1 MKRRREKQPPPY
13 LDGRVAGN
21 AVSMRRSMRTPAG
34 RFMQFFLCVMMLMAF
49 SVQKASAYDDW
60 DNKWISQW
68 YDPINA
74 TIVLD
79 IRVYQSWGGGSPG
92 GHCGFIGDNGYLT
105 VNVAGYG
112 IKINGP
118 SGTWNN
124 SDDLEKY
131 VKNDD
136 DETLNKDVSVEWLDS
151 RVVTS
156 NGKSA
161 YFLKI
166 TVPLTQDRIGTDQEV
181 EYKGKWWRKALAAE
195 DQKVN
200 FKEKVD
206 TRYGCTPTIIT
217 NAYYG
222 VKQNKPGYVIA
233 WKKDGKAGK
242 NSIDDKGDFILYSND
257 KPVDGIS
264 TISANLGSTGEF
276 FIPAE
281 SLNLDNP
288 SEYKIIQRYE
298 PTYNKNVTYETS
310 SSANKTRPA
319 YPQVKEIS
327 ADYNQ
332 VTRKIKVNWNL
343 SAAPTQNCIED
354 NMVLTIKST
363 NGATNAVKTTTQ
375 NIKYMAG
382 KTAYSYEFDVP
393 LGESL
398 NYEFSIK
405 RSHTGNY
412 AVWNNAFIKHTSLS
426 ASAKHCNVT
435 AGSVHAVLDEEA
447 KTATI
452 TWQTDG
458 DIWSSGTKAV
468 LTRLNVTNNTTD
480 NIELSKE
487 NFQSGKY
494 VDKMIMVCNEYSYR
508 LTVKPAE
515 AYGTLTPV
523 EAPESIMPTS
533 IGNLVAFTAGKGYY
547 SDRVE
552 LAWSSKGNFERFVIN
567 RKEHGA
573 PDTDYKQIAVT
584 EGNEAQNDYYYN
596 DVNAVPGVVYDYQI
610 KGQVM
615 CSGNLLESDEVLTD
629 VGFRTPTGDIYG
641 RVTFES
647 GQAVSGAKVSAE
659 PTDGSGVP
667 GKSYVFSG
675 ASNLTVDNDQLL
687 NDATQ
692 AATLQAWVRAAN
704 EGTIIEK
711 PGMYK
716 LAYKDKKI
724 EFSAGSQ
731 TLKTPKKLSEYV
743 SSDQFVHLS
752 AVASAT
758 HLYIY
763 VNGLAVAEAERTAQ
777 ITGNNNKVVM
787 GEGFEGAIDEVRLWN
802 KALSAD
808 TIASDYSR
816 YLVGNEDGLQAY
828 YTFDYSVDDAFYDIS
843 YKGTKYNMNH
853 GVATGVK
860 ISSKDIPTSAQLG
873 HSSYTSVDGSYQ
885 IRSLPYTGNGTTY
898 MIVPTLGIHQF
909 ASAKELRL
917 INSQA
922 QSHTVNFTDKSAFN
936 ISGKVMYKGG
946 NVPVEGVSFA
956 VDGVTVMDGKSNIV
970 KTDAHGQFT
979 ISVPVG
985 QHEVK
990 AVLANHT
997 FENGGKLTN
1006 SDGTDRNYQDDESG
1020 FELFDVTTVRYI
1032 GRIAGG
1038 TKQEALPVGHSLS
1051 KNNLADDVRIELTY
1065 QNEAYKMTTEARDTT
1080 LNHFKGAYVSKQ
1092 HKNRVAYDGNK
1103 ITIYPDAETGEFY
1116 ADLIPEKYK
1125 INVVV
1130 PGHDNIPGSG
1140 EDLNLSNE
1148 FVQQNEVN
1156 EYVDSVS
1163 TQGVFV
1169 NCSDTVYYN
1178 KKQQFIKRY
1187 TPSILVKEKV
1197 KGKLQDFFGKEE
1209 LNVATLDQ
1217 TKTIKVKTYN
1227 PDNAAQPYT
1236 LGVPV
1241 YEQGQYVTY
1250 HITTA
1255 EVYEYKDKDGRRK
1268 EGVKEDIVPT
1278 PEATLSFSRGDLAY
1292 GTQENITTDENG
1304 EAEWTFQVNNPEM
1317 TSAMRSAAMDMTYTE
1332 NSQSSSSTTINW
1344 KEGFDGKGNTKAIIV
1359 GAKTMGSDFVTNGPD
1374 KVLFVLRDPPGS
1386 NSYSYLEKGVTV
1398 TSTSSYEGS
1407 VANEGVLNSE
1417 AKINTELV
1425 TFVGAG
1431 AGVINKNDIK
1441 NEYSFGVS
1449 HSEMIGGT
1457 DTDTK
1462 TMTTTTRFETSSDP
1476 QYVGPDG
1483 DLFVG
1488 FSTNIGVG
1496 KTQNIAVVSREMYQ
1510 SAPDKY
1516 ELFGDVTPAANDY
1529 LLVKATGLGLS
1540 QKYGTMFTYPQVHI
1554 EKVLLPK
1561 LEEVRNS
1568 MLHQQ
1573 SEALDFQ
1580 AMANNTKKPVY
1591 VSKLGVDDANY
1602 GKSNNDKV
1610 FKGANANDP
1619 LDGPSYKIYA
1629 PAGQPLKEDTIM
1641 FLNQSIDN
1649 WKKQLRNNEEQK
1661 VKAELMQNHSFQGG
1675 ASYEYSEEYEVGR
1688 SETTR
1693 FSLLIGAQF
1702 STNFGWEL
1710 NGTGMILNIDEKF
1723 TTEHGGEF
1731 TNEETARH
1739 CKGYVLAEEGS
1750 DYISVDVC
1758 REAGYKDGDQYIN
1771 YKDMKDEEGQTF
1783 STFIFKTR
1791 GGATSCPFE
1800 GEYKTKYYEPGQHVI
1815 NEATVQM
1822 EVPEITVEKD
1832 FIENV
1837 PSGKSAYFTLYLRN
1851 NSESQDDNWYN
1862 LVIDDSSN
1870 PNGAQLLI
1878 DGAPIGNGRALLV
1891 PAGGTLTK
1899 TLEVRKGSVM
1909 NYDNL
1914 RLMLQSQC
1922 QCDPTDFQDEI
1933 YDDVTFSVHFTPSA
1947 TDVNL
1952 KKPTDNWTYNTKLP
1966 TAEVNGV
1973 QKHYMD
1979 VVIDGFDVNYDNF
1992 HRIMLQYKPS
2002 SGSDNDW
2009 TTLMSYYNNQAL
2021 YDQAVKNGMNAEM
2034 IKAADA
2040 GTIKYSWF
2048 MDDLQDQR
2056 YDLRTVGTSMINNAE
2071 VYNYSA
2077 VHSGIK
2083 DMYNPRLFGSAQP
2096 ANGVLTV
2103 NDEVKLTFNEP
2114 IADGLLT
2121 DNNFSV
2127 TGIRNGAQTDHSVS
2141 VRLDGKNDE
2150 LVSEFQR
2157 NWSGKNLTVE
2167 MWTLADKAQDAVLFS
2182 QGNANSAI
2190 ELATTSDNRLKVKVA
2205 DKTIVS
2211 DKAFDYEQGTW
2222 AHVALVYNNEGNV
2235 SAYYNYEQLI
2245 SAAEVGEYNG
2255 EGAYVFGASVDGSGH
2270 FAGKMHGARIWDKV
2284 LTPARLQTNS
2294 LTMLSGAESNLI
2306 AYYPMSEA
2314 KGDVLADK
2322 AHGANLEMRGAEW
2335 ANPEGRAAAFNG
2347 KDQYL
2352 KLSAGSSCVV
2362 DNTMDYTIETW
2373 FKADEAQQTAT
2384 IISNGRGDGEDMGGS
2399 LNLFALNLEEGRL
2412 VFHNNGVRVACDGS
2426 YADNDWHHVAVAVN
2440 RTSGRAQIYVDGKL
2454 NTYFEAA
2461 DLGGIAAAY
2470 IHLGA
2475 RVWTPADNLQQEK
2488 ADNFFKG
2495 EIDEVRVWNL
2505 YKSETLVEN
2514 GNSNRLDGA
2523 EKGLLAYYPFET
2535 YIEWQGVK
2543 ELQFSLK
2550 DQKQQ
2555 ADPTQKVPDAVV
2567 VGGDVETK
2575 TSAPVKAKGP
2585 ESKLLYDF
2593 VVNNDAL
2600 IINLKEPYER
2610 IEKTI
2615 VKFTVDG
2622 VRDKN
2627 GNEILSP
2634 ITWSAFI
2641 DRNQLKWSDNALTVV
2656 KKLNEEKTIRV
2667 KALNNGGSIEHFT
2680 VENLPS
2686 WLEAEPASGTI
2697 DPTASQ
2703 DIVLTIDPSLNIGTY
2718 DETLYLRGDNN
2729 VVEALQLTVKV
2740 EGEKPDWTVNA
2751 ADFKYNM
2758 SVFGKLYI
2766 NKVYSSDDEDM
2777 LAAFSGGKCVGV
2789 CNNRYYKQN
2798 DMYYAMLTVYSNDVS
2813 SDNLEFRI
2821 WDASTGQTYIAESE
2835 KPISFENNAVVG
2847 SPSQP
2852 VLFTAKD
2859 YRVQNISL
2867 NEGWTWI
2874 STNIASD
2881 KLSDLNK
2888 LLADGKWTSDDQVKN
2903 EQYGFA
2909 SWTKR
2914 NGWMGQLTAIDND
2927 QMYLVH
2933 SSQPQSLHISGPVVD
2948 PTSHKLTIRGAKAD
2962 GTARWNYIS
2971 YLPSDNFTLKEAL
2984 AGYDAKEGDIVKS
2997 QTQMAMYS
3005 GNLGWIGSLTYMENG
3020 KGYMLQRQSQ
3030 DDAQLQYPSKTSVG
3044 RKTKAAMAAAKSADG
3059 TNAYFPYSANMTAV
3073 VEVEGVELQQGD
3085 RLVSYVAGEL
3095 RGYAEAIALP
3105 DGRTVFMLTIGGDKP
3120 EGVDVTIERDGDV
3133 VAKAP
3138 SAVSYAANS
3147 NVGTLSEPMRISFLG
3162 TEGGLY
3168 IYPSPFYS
3176 QLKIRAT
3183 VDRDAY
3189 TDVYVSDMSG
3199 KRIVAWNDCNAGG
3212 NVDITWNAGNSV
3224 PAGVYIVSISVDGNV
3239 YSMKAIK
3246 K

>member
-21 AVSMRRSMRTPAG
+21 SVSMRRSMRTPAG
-34 RFMQFFLCVMMLMAF
+34 RFMQFFLCVVMLMAF
-49 SVQKASAYDDW
+49 SVQRASAQTNWKNEWNWVNFNPADG
-60 DNKWISQW
+60 
-68 YDPINA
+68 
-74 TIVLD
+74 TLD
-79 IRVYQSWGGGSPG
+79 LYIRIFQHWGGNNA
-92 GHCGFIGDNGYLT
+92 GHCGFCTSSGNLT
-105 VNVAGYG
+105 VDVAGYKLEIG
-112 IKINGP
+112 GEDNFTDDSKGYVKSKPELP
-118 SGTWNN
+118 SGCVSWPGKIKDDAYYVLVKIPLKQAHLN
-124 SDDLEKY
+124 S
-131 VKNDD
+131 
-136 DETLNKDVSVEWLDS
+136 SV
-151 RVVTS
+151 
-156 NGKSA
+156 
-161 YFLKI
+161 
-166 TVPLTQDRIGTDQEV
+166 TVNYR
-181 EYKGKWWRKALAAE
+181 GKWWREGIAGDNTVKDDKTISTAYTCAE
-195 DQKVN
+195 TK
-200 FKEKVD
+200 
-206 TRYGCTPTIIT
+206 IT
-217 NAYYG
+217 QGYYG
-222 VKQNKPGYVIA
+222 VQGNTPGYFLNIEKGNSSGNISVDNYGHYILCNSA
-233 WKKDGKAGK
+233 GTAIDGVAKINASNTAGTFFVPT
-242 NSIDDKGDFILYSND
+242 N
-257 KPVDGIS
+257 
-264 TISANLGSTGEF
+264 NLS
-276 FIPAE
+276 
-281 SLNLDNP
+281 LDNSLDYIVKQVFTPDFNKGVTFTTEGP
-288 SEYKIIQRYE
+288 SH
-298 PTYNKNVTYETS
+298 
-310 SSANKTRPA
+310 TRPA
-319 YPQVKEIS
+319 YPQVREIS
-327 ADYNQ
+327 ANYDQ

-343 SAAPTQNCIED
+343 SAAPTQNYIQDQME
-354 NMVLTIKST
+354 LTIKST
-363 NGATNAVKTTTQ
+363 EVGTSTEKTTTQ
-375 NIKYMAG
+375 NISYLAG
-382 KTAYSYEFDVP
+382 RTAYSYEFDVP
-393 LGESL
+393 LGKSY
-398 NYEFSIK
+398 NYEFTI
-405 RSHTGNY
+405 RRLHTKNY
-412 AVWNNAFIKHTSLS
+412 AAWNNMYSKRTSLS
-426 ASAKHCNVT
+426 ASAKHNNVT

-468 LTRLNVTNNTTD
+468 LTRINVTTNTTD
-480 NIELSKE
+480 DIELSKE
-487 NFQSGKY
+487 EFLSGRY
-494 VDKMIMVCNEYSYR
+494 VDDMIMVCNEYRYR

-515 AYGTLTPV
+515 AYGTLPTV
-523 EAPESIMPTS
+523 AAPESIMPTS
-533 IGNLVAFTAGKGYY
+533 IGNLVTFTAGKGYY

-596 DVNAVPGVVYDYQI
+596 DVNAVPGIVYDYRI

-629 VGFRTPTGDIYG
+629 VDFRTPTGDIYG

-659 PTDGSGVP
+659 ATEGSGVP
-667 GKSYVFSG
+667 GKSYVFTG
-675 ASNLTVDNDQLL
+675 ASKLTVDNDSLL
-687 NDATQ
+687 KDATQ
-692 AATLQAWVRAAN
+692 AATLQAWVRPVK

-711 PGMYK
+711 SGMYK
-716 LAYKDKKI
+716 LAYNDKKI
-724 EFSAGSQ
+724 EFTAGSQ

-758 HLYIY
+758 HLIIYIY
-763 VNGLAVAEAERTAQ
+763 GEAVAEAERTAQ

-808 TIASDYSR
+808 TIASDYNR

-853 GVATGVK
+853 GVATNVTT
-860 ISSKDIPTSAQLG
+860 SSKDIPTSAQLG
-873 HSSYTSVDGSYQ
+873 YSSYTATDGSYQ

-922 QSHTVNFTDKSAFN
+922 QSHTVNFTDKSSFN

-1006 SDGTDRNYQDDESG
+1006 SDGTDRNYQDDDNG
-1020 FELFDVTTVRYI
+1020 FEIFDVTTVRYI
-1032 GRIAGG
+1032 GRVAGG

-1065 QNEAYKMTTEARDTT
+1065 QNDAYQMTATKHEET
-1080 LNHFKGAYVSKQ
+1080 LNHFKGIYAKKQ
-1092 HKNRVAYDGNK
+1092 YDNRVVYEGNK
-1103 ITIYPDAETGEFY
+1103 ITIYPNAETGEFF

-1148 FVQQNEVN
+1148 FAKQSEVN
-1156 EYVDSVS
+1156 AYVDSIS
-1163 TQGVFV
+1163 TQGKFV

-1187 TPSILVKEKV
+1187 TPSIIVKEKV

-1209 LNVATLDQ
+1209 LTVATLDQ

-1268 EGVKEDIVPT
+1268 DGVKEDIVPT
-1278 PEATLSFSRGDLAY
+1278 PEAKLSFSRGDIAY
-1292 GTQENITTDENG
+1292 GTQEDITTDKKG

-1317 TSAMRSAAMDMTYTE
+1317 TSALRSAAMDMTYSE
-1332 NSQSSSSTTINW
+1332 NSQSTSSTTINW
-1344 KEGFDGKGNTKAIIV
+1344 KEGFDGKGNTKAVVV
-1359 GAKTMGSDFVTNGPD
+1359 GAKIMGSDFVTNGPD

-1386 NSYSYLEKGVTV
+1386 NSYAYLEKGVTV
-1398 TSTSSYEGS
+1398 TSTSSYEGN
-1407 VANEGVLNSE
+1407 VTNEGVLNNE
-1417 AKINTELV
+1417 AKIGLELM
-1425 TFVGAG
+1425 TFAGFGAG
-1431 AGVINKNDIK
+1431 KVTNNEIK
-1441 NEYSFGVS
+1441 DEYSFGVS
-1449 HSEMIGGT
+1449 HSETIGGT

-1476 QYVGPDG
+1476 QYVGADG

-1510 SAPDKY
+1510 SAPNKY

-1540 QKYGTMFTYPQVHI
+1540 QKYGTMFIYPQVHI

-1580 AMANNTKKPVY
+1580 AMADNTKLPVY
-1591 VSKLGVDDANY
+1591 VSKLATDDPNY

-1610 FKGANANDP
+1610 FGGANADNP
-1619 LDGPSYKIYA
+1619 CDGPSYKIYA
-1629 PAGQPLKEDTIM
+1629 PKGVVMKEDTIM
-1641 FLNQSIDN
+1641 YLNQSIEN
-1649 WKKQLRNNEEQK
+1649 WKTQLRNNEEQK

-1693 FSLLIGAQF
+1693 FSLLVGAQY
-1702 STNFGWEL
+1702 STNIGWAL
-1710 NGTGMILNIDEKF
+1710 DGTGFVLNIDEKV

-1731 TNEETARH
+1731 SNEETARH
-1739 CKGYVLAEEGS
+1739 SKGYVLAEEGS

-1758 REAGYKDGDQYIN
+1758 REAGYKNGDQYIK
-1771 YKDMKDEEGQTF
+1771 YKDMKNEEGQTF

-1791 GGATSCPFE
+1791 GGATSCPYE

-1815 NEATVQM
+1815 NEATVQV

-1862 LVIDDSSN
+1862 LVIDDNSN

-2009 TTLMSYYNNQAL
+2009 TTLMSYYNDQAL
-2021 YDQAVKNGMNAEM
+2021 YDQAVMNGMNAEM

-2056 YDLRTVGTSMINNAE
+2056 YDLRTVGTSMINNEE

-2255 EGAYVFGASVDGSGH
+2255 EGAYVFGASVDGDGH
-2270 FAGKMHGARIWDKV
+2270 FAGKMHGAH
-2284 LTPARLQTNS
+2284 LGQ
-2294 LTMLSGAESNLI
+2294 GAHAGTS
-2306 AYYPMSEA
+2306 A
-2314 KGDVLADK
+2314 DQLADYALRRRK
-2322 AHGANLEMRGAEW
+2322 QSHRL
-2335 ANPEGRAAAFNG
+2335 
-2347 KDQYL
+2347 
-2352 KLSAGSSCVV
+2352 LS
-2362 DNTMDYTIETW
+2362 D
-2373 FKADEAQQTAT
+2373 
-2384 IISNGRGDGEDMGGS
+2384 
-2399 LNLFALNLEEGRL
+2399 
-2412 VFHNNGVRVACDGS
+2412 
-2426 YADNDWHHVAVAVN
+2426 
-2440 RTSGRAQIYVDGKL
+2440 
-2454 NTYFEAA
+2454 
-2461 DLGGIAAAY
+2461 
-2470 IHLGA
+2470 
-2475 RVWTPADNLQQEK
+2475 
-2488 ADNFFKG
+2488 
-2495 EIDEVRVWNL
+2495 
-2505 YKSETLVEN
+2505 
-2514 GNSNRLDGA
+2514 
-2523 EKGLLAYYPFET
+2523 
-2535 YIEWQGVK
+2535 
-2543 ELQFSLK
+2543 
-2550 DQKQQ
+2550 
-2555 ADPTQKVPDAVV
+2555 
-2567 VGGDVETK
+2567 VGG
-2575 TSAPVKAKGP
+2575 
-2585 ESKLLYDF
+2585 
-2593 VVNNDAL
+2593 
-2600 IINLKEPYER
+2600 
-2610 IEKTI
+2610 
-2615 VKFTVDG
+2615 
-2622 VRDKN
+2622 
-2627 GNEILSP
+2627 
-2634 ITWSAFI
+2634 
-2641 DRNQLKWSDNALTVV
+2641 
-2656 KKLNEEKTIRV
+2656 
-2667 KALNNGGSIEHFT
+2667 
-2680 VENLPS
+2680 
-2686 WLEAEPASGTI
+2686 
-2697 DPTASQ
+2697 
-2703 DIVLTIDPSLNIGTY
+2703 
-2718 DETLYLRGDNN
+2718 
-2729 VVEALQLTVKV
+2729 
-2740 EGEKPDWTVNA
+2740 
-2751 ADFKYNM
+2751 
-2758 SVFGKLYI
+2758 
-2766 NKVYSSDDEDM
+2766 
-2777 LAAFSGGKCVGV
+2777 
-2789 CNNRYYKQN
+2789 
-2798 DMYYAMLTVYSNDVS
+2798 
-2813 SDNLEFRI
+2813 
-2821 WDASTGQTYIAESE
+2821 
-2835 KPISFENNAVVG
+2835 
-2847 SPSQP
+2847 
-2852 VLFTAKD
+2852 
-2859 YRVQNISL
+2859 
-2867 NEGWTWI
+2867 
-2874 STNIASD
+2874 
-2881 KLSDLNK
+2881 
-2888 LLADGKWTSDDQVKN
+2888 
-2903 EQYGFA
+2903 
-2909 SWTKR
+2909 
-2914 NGWMGQLTAIDND
+2914 
-2927 QMYLVH
+2927 
-2933 SSQPQSLHISGPVVD
+2933 
-2948 PTSHKLTIRGAKAD
+2948 
-2962 GTARWNYIS
+2962 
-2971 YLPSDNFTLKEAL
+2971 
-2984 AGYDAKEGDIVKS
+2984 
-2997 QTQMAMYS
+2997 
-3005 GNLGWIGSLTYMENG
+3005 
-3020 KGYMLQRQSQ
+3020 
-3030 DDAQLQYPSKTSVG
+3030 
-3044 RKTKAAMAAAKSADG
+3044 
-3059 TNAYFPYSANMTAV
+3059 
-3073 VEVEGVELQQGD
+3073 
-3085 RLVSYVAGEL
+3085 
-3095 RGYAEAIALP
+3095 
-3105 DGRTVFMLTIGGDKP
+3105 
-3120 EGVDVTIERDGDV
+3120 
-3133 VAKAP
+3133 
-3138 SAVSYAANS
+3138 
-3147 NVGTLSEPMRISFLG
+3147 
-3162 TEGGLY
+3162 
-3168 IYPSPFYS
+3168 
-3176 QLKIRAT
+3176 
-3183 VDRDAY
+3183 
-3189 TDVYVSDMSG
+3189 
-3199 KRIVAWNDCNAGG
+3199 
-3212 NVDITWNAGNSV
+3212 
-3224 PAGVYIVSISVDGNV
+3224 
-3239 YSMKAIK
+3239 
-3246 K
+3246 

>member
-1 MKRRREKQPPPY
+1 MKRRRLQQPPPY
-13 LDGRVAGN
+13 LDRRVAGN
-21 AVSMRRSMRTPAG
+21 SVSTRRSMRTSAG
-34 RFMQFFLCVMMLMAF
+34 RFMQFFLCVVMLMAF
-49 SVQKASAYDDW
+49 SVQKASADDW
-60 DNKWISQW
+60 NNAWIKQRFN
-68 YDPINA
+68 PVNA
-74 TIVLD
+74 TLELD
-79 IRVYQSWGGGSPG
+79 IRVYQDWGGSGD
-92 GHCGFIGDNGYLT
+92 GHCGFCRGDGYLT
-105 VNVAGYG
+105 VNVAGKEIKLRGPEDKWTSLEVGGDQVTG
-112 IKINGP
+112 I
-118 SGTWNN
+118 
-124 SDDLEKY
+124 DYKY
-131 VKNDD
+131 VQ
-136 DETLNKDVSVEWLDS
+136 WL
-151 RVVTS
+151 
-156 NGKSA
+156 GKSTDPTNDKKA
-161 YFLKI
+161 YYLRLIIPLKQVNSSESV
-166 TVPLTQDRIGTDQEV
+166 TYT
-181 EYKGKWWRKALAAE
+181 GKWWRRGRS
-195 DQKVN
+195 DNNVTHTVN
-200 FKEKVD
+200 IK
-206 TRYGCTPTIIT
+206 TNYGCTKTVIT
-217 NAYYG
+217 GGRYY
-222 VKQNKPGYVIA
+222 VLNRTPGYIIFF
-233 WKKDGKAGK
+233 KKDGKASDY
-242 NSIDDKGDFILYSND
+242 SIDSYGSFVLCNSAGEEISGIGSVSASNTSGSFFVPTDKMS
-257 KPVDGIS
+257 
-264 TISANLGSTGEF
+264 
-276 FIPAE
+276 
-281 SLNLDNP
+281 LDNFSDYKVKQKYTP
-288 SEYKIIQRYE
+288 S
-298 PTYNKNVTYETS
+298 YNKQVTYSTLS
-310 SSANKTRPA
+310 DSHTRPA

-332 VTRKIKVNWNL
+332 VTRKAKVNWNL

-363 NGATNAVKTTTQ
+363 DKATNAVETTTQ
-375 NIKYMAG
+375 NIQYMAG

-393 LGESL
+393 LGKSL

-405 RSHTGNY
+405 RSHTGNSD
-412 AVWNNAFIKHTSLS
+412 VWNNAFSKHTSLS
-426 ASAKHCNVT
+426 ASAKHSNVT

-452 TWQTDG
+452 TWQTEG

-468 LTRLNVTNNTTD
+468 ITRINVTTNTTD

-487 NFQSGKY
+487 EFLSGKY
-494 VDKMIMVCNEYSYR
+494 VDDMIMVCNEYRYR
-508 LTVKPAE
+508 LTVKPTE
-515 AYGTLTPV
+515 AYGTLPTV
-523 EAPESIMPTS
+523 AAPESIMPTS

-573 PDTDYKQIAVT
+573 PDADYKQIAVT

-596 DVNAVPGVVYDYQI
+596 DVNAIPGIVYDYRI
-610 KGQVM
+610 RGQVM
-615 CSGNLLESDEVLTD
+615 CSGKLIESDEKLTD

-659 PTDGSGVP
+659 PTEGSGVP
-667 GKSYVFSG
+667 GKSYVFTG

-692 AATLQAWVRAAN
+692 AVTLQAWVRAAK

-716 LAYKDKKI
+716 LAYNGKKI
-724 EFSAGSQ
+724 EFTAGTQ
-731 TLKTPKKLSEYV
+731 TLKTPKKLSDYA
-743 SSDQFVHLS
+743 SSAQFVHLS
-752 AVASAT
+752 AVANDT

-802 KALSAD
+802 KALNAD
-808 TIASDYSR
+808 TIASDYNR

-853 GVATGVK
+853 GVATNVTT
-860 ISSKDIPTSAQLG
+860 SSKDIPTSAQLG
-873 HSSYTSVDGSYQ
+873 YSSYTATDGSYQ

-922 QSHTVNFTDKSAFN
+922 QSHTVNFTDKSSFK

-1006 SDGTDRNYQDDESG
+1006 SDGTDRNYQDDDNG
-1020 FELFDVTTVRYI
+1020 FEIFDVTTVRYI
-1032 GRIAGG
+1032 GRVAGG
-1038 TKQEALPVGHSLS
+1038 TKQEAFPVGHSLS

-1065 QNEAYKMTTEARDTT
+1065 QNDAYQMTATKHEET
-1080 LNHFKGAYVSKQ
+1080 LNHFKGVYAKKQ
-1092 HKNRVAYDGNK
+1092 YDNRVVYEGNK
-1103 ITIYPDAETGEFY
+1103 ITIYPNAETGEFF

-1148 FVQQNEVN
+1148 FAKQSEVN
-1156 EYVDSVS
+1156 AYVDSIS
-1163 TQGVFV
+1163 TQGKFV

-1187 TPSILVKEKV
+1187 TPSIIVKEKV

-1209 LNVATLDQ
+1209 LSIATLDQ

-1268 EGVKEDIVPT
+1268 DGVTEDIVPT
-1278 PEATLSFSRGDLAY
+1278 PEAKLSFSRGDIAY
-1292 GTQENITTDENG
+1292 GTQEDITTDEKG

-1317 TSAMRSAAMDMTYTE
+1317 TSALRSAAMDMTYSE
-1332 NSQSSSSTTINW
+1332 NSESTSSTTINW
-1344 KEGFDGKGNTKAIIV
+1344 KGGFDGKGNTKAIVI
-1359 GAKTMGSDFVTNGPD
+1359 GAKTLGSDFVTNGPD

-1386 NSYSYLEKGVTV
+1386 NSYAYLEKGVTV
-1398 TSTSSYEGS
+1398 TSTSTYEGN
-1407 VANEGVLNSE
+1407 VTNEGVLNNE
-1417 AKINTELV
+1417 AK
-1425 TFVGAG
+1425 VGAKVITFTGLG
-1431 AGVINKNDIK
+1431 AGVVNENDVK
-1441 NEYSFGVS
+1441 NEFSFGAS
-1449 HSEMIGGT
+1449 HSETIGGT
-1457 DTDTK
+1457 DSDTK

-1476 QYVGPDG
+1476 QYVGSDG

-1488 FSTNIGVG
+1488 YSTNIGVG
-1496 KTQNIAVVSREMYQ
+1496 KTENIAVTTREMYLANP
-1510 SAPDKY
+1510 SEY
-1516 ELFGDVTPAANDY
+1516 ELFGSVTPESNEY
-1529 LLVKATGLGLS
+1529 LLVKTTGLGLS

-1554 EKVLLPK
+1554 EQVLLPK
-1561 LEEVRNS
+1561 LEDVRNKL
-1568 MLHQQ
+1568 LHQQ
-1573 SEALDFQ
+1573 AEGVDFQ

-1591 VSKLGVDDANY
+1591 VSKLAVDDPNF

-1610 FKGANANDP
+1610 FKGANANTP
-1619 LDGPSYKIYA
+1619 TDGPSYKIYA

-1649 WKKQLRNNEEQK
+1649 WKMQLRNNEEQK

-1688 SETTR
+1688 SETQR
-1693 FSLLIGAQF
+1693 FSILIGAQF
-1702 STNFGWEL
+1702 TNNFGWTL
-1710 NGTGMILNIDEKF
+1710 NGTGMVLTVDESF

-1731 TNEETARH
+1731 STEETARH

-1750 DYISVDVC
+1750 DYLSVDVC
-1758 REAGYKDGDQYIN
+1758 REAGYKDGDQYIK
-1771 YKDMKDEEGQTF
+1771 YKDMKNEEGGTF

-1791 GGATSCPFE
+1791 GGATSCPYE
-1800 GEYKTKYYEPGQHVI
+1800 GEYKTRYYEPGQHVI
-1815 NEATVQM
+1815 DEATVQM

-1870 PNGAQLLI
+1870 PNGAQLLM

-1922 QCDPTDFQDEI
+1922 QCDPTDFQGDI

-1947 TDVNL
+1947 TDVKL

-2009 TTLMSYYNNQAL
+2009 TTLMSYYDDETL

-2040 GTIKYSWF
+2040 GTIKYRWF
-2048 MDDLQDQR
+2048 MDDQQDQR
-2056 YDLRTVGTSMINNAE
+2056 YDLRTVGTSMINNEE

-2077 VHSGIK
+2077 VHTGIK

-2103 NDEVKLTFNEP
+2103 NDEVMLRFNEP

-2141 VRLDGKNDE
+2141 VRLDGKNDV

-2157 NWSGKNLTVE
+2157 NWSGKNLTIE

-2205 DKTIVS
+2205 EKTIVS

-2306 AYYPMSEA
+2306 AYYPMAEA
-2314 KGDVLADK
+2314 KGSVLADK
-2322 AHGANLEMRGAEW
+2322 AHGANLEMRGGEW

-2347 KDQYL
+2347 KDQYV
-2352 KLSAGSSCVV
+2352 KLSSGSSCVV
-2362 DNTMDYTIETW
+2362 DNSMDYTIETW

-2384 IISNGRGDGEDMGGS
+2384 IISNGRGDGEEMGGS

-2426 YADNDWHHVAVAVN
+2426 FADNDWHHVAVAVN
-2440 RTSGRAQIYVDGKL
+2440 RTSGRGQIYVDGKL

-2475 RVWTPADNLQQEK
+2475 RVWTPADNLQQER

-2535 YIEWQGVK
+2535 YTEWQGVK
-2543 ELQFSLK
+2543 ELQFSLM

-2555 ADPTQKVPDAVV
+2555 ADPTQKVPDAVA

-2575 TSAPVKAKGP
+2575 ASAPVKAKGP

-2634 ITWSAFI
+2634 ITWSAYI
-2641 DRNQLKWSDNALTVV
+2641 DRNQLKWSDRALTVV
-2656 KKLNEEKTIRV
+2656 KKLNEEKTLKV
-2667 KALNNGGSIEHFT
+2667 KALNKGGSIEHFT

-2697 DPTASQ
+2697 DPTSSE
-2703 DIVLTIDPSLNIGTY
+2703 DILLTIDPSLNIGTY

-2740 EGEKPDWTVNA
+2740 EGEKPEWTVNA

-2798 DMYYAMLTVYSNDVS
+2798 DMYYAMLTVYSNDVNG
-2813 SDNLEFRI
+2813 SDLEFRI
-2821 WDASTGQTYIAESE
+2821 WDASTGQTYIAQSE

-2859 YRVQNISL
+2859 YRVQNITL

-2888 LLADGKWTSDDQVKN
+2888 LLADGKWTSDDQVKS

-2914 NGWMGQLTAIDND
+2914 NGWVGQLTEIDND

-2933 SSQPQSLHISGPVVD
+2933 SSAPQNLHISGPAVD
-2948 PTSHKLTIRGAKAD
+2948 PTSHKLTIRGAKED
-2962 GTARWNYIS
+2962 GTPRWNYIS

-3044 RKTKAAMAAAKSADG
+3044 RKAKAAMAAAKNADG

-3073 VEVEGVELQQGD
+3073 VEVEGVSLQQGD
-3085 RLVSYVAGEL
+3085 HLVSYVGGEP
-3095 RGYAEAIALP
+3095 RGYAEGITLP
-3105 DGRTVFMLTIGGDKP
+3105 DGRTIFMLAVGGDKP
-3120 EGVDVTIERDGDV
+3120 EAVDVTIERGGNII
-3133 VAKAP
+3133 AKAP
-3138 SAVSYAANS
+3138 SVISYAANS
-3147 NVGTLSEPMRISFLG
+3147 NVGTINEPMHISFLG

-3168 IYPSPFYS
+3168 VYPSPFHS
-3176 QLKIRAT
+3176 QLKIRAM

-3189 TDVYVSDMSG
+3189 ADVYVTDMSG
-3199 KRIVAWNDCNAGG
+3199 KRVVAWNDCNAGG
-3212 NVDITWNAGNSV
+3212 NVDITWNAGNTV
-3224 PAGVYIVSISVDGNV
+3224 PSGVYIVSIAVDGNV

>member
-1 MKRRREKQPPPY
+1 MKRRRLQQPPPY
-13 LDGRVAGN
+13 LDRRFAGN
-21 AVSMRRSMRTPAG
+21 SVSTRRSMRTSAG
-34 RFMQFFLCVMMLMAF
+34 RFMQFFLCVVMLMAF
-49 SVQKASAYDDW
+49 SVQKASAGDDW
-60 DNKWISQW
+60 KNEWNWEVFNPADG
-68 YDPINA
+68 
-74 TIVLD
+74 TLD
-79 IRVYQSWGGGSPG
+79 LYIRIFQYWGGSNA
-92 GHCGFIGDNGYLT
+92 GHCGFCTKKGNLEVD
-105 VNVAGYG
+105 VAGY
-112 IKINGP
+112 K
-118 SGTWNN
+118 
-124 SDDLEKY
+124 LEIDGEDPFTDGSKGY
-131 VKNDD
+131 VKSDPELPDGCVKWLGKYSGNAYYVRVKIPLKQAD
-136 DETLNKDVSVEWLDS
+136 LNSN
-151 RVVTS
+151 VTVNYS
-156 NGKSA
+156 
-161 YFLKI
+161 
-166 TVPLTQDRIGTDQEV
+166 
-181 EYKGKWWRKALAAE
+181 GKWWRE
-195 DQKVN
+195 GTSSEQKVSYP
-200 FKEKVD
+200 K
-206 TRYGCTPTIIT
+206 IIST
-217 NAYYG
+217 AYTCAKTKITKGYYG
-222 VKQNKPGYVIA
+222 VQDATPGYFLDIEKGNSSGNNSVDNYGHYILCNSA
-233 WKKDGKAGK
+233 GTAIDGVAKINASNTAGTFFVPT
-242 NSIDDKGDFILYSND
+242 N
-257 KPVDGIS
+257 
-264 TISANLGSTGEF
+264 NLS
-276 FIPAE
+276 
-281 SLNLDNP
+281 LDNSLDYIVKQVFTPNFNNEVTFTTDGP
-288 SEYKIIQRYE
+288 SH
-298 PTYNKNVTYETS
+298 
-310 SSANKTRPA
+310 TRPA

-327 ADYNQ
+327 ANYDQ

-343 SAAPTQNCIED
+343 SAAPTQNYIQDQME
-354 NMVLTIKST
+354 LTIKST
-363 NGATNAVKTTTQ
+363 EVGTSTEKTTTK
-375 NIKYMAG
+375 NISYLAG
-382 KTAYSYEFDVP
+382 RTAYNYEFDVP
-393 LGESL
+393 LGKSY
-398 NYEFSIK
+398 NYEFTI
-405 RSHTGNY
+405 RRLHTKNY
-412 AVWNNAFIKHTSLS
+412 AAWNNMYSKSTSLS
-426 ASAKHCNVT
+426 ASAKHSNVT

-452 TWQTDG
+452 TWQTNG

-468 LTRLNVTNNTTD
+468 LTRLNVTTNTTD

-487 NFQSGKY
+487 DFLSGKY
-494 VDKMIMVCNEYSYR
+494 VDDMIMVCNEYRYR

-523 EAPESIMPTS
+523 AAPESIMPTS

-584 EGNEAQNDYYYN
+584 EGNEAQNDYYYS

-659 PTDGSGVP
+659 PTEGSGVP
-667 GKSYVFSG
+667 GKSYVFTG

-692 AATLQAWVRAAN
+692 TVTLQAWVRAAK

-716 LAYKDKKI
+716 LAYNNKKI
-724 EFSAGSQ
+724 EFTAGTQ

-752 AVASAT
+752 AVANAT
-758 HLYIY
+758 HLIIYI
-763 VNGLAVAEAERTAQ
+763 NGEAVAEAERTAQ
-777 ITGNNNKVVM
+777 ITGNNNNVVM

-802 KALSAD
+802 KALNAD
-808 TIASDYSR
+808 TIASDYNR

-853 GVATGVK
+853 GVATNVTT
-860 ISSKDIPTSAQLG
+860 SSKDIPTSAQLG
-873 HSSYTSVDGSYQ
+873 YSSYTAKDGSYQ

-922 QSHTVNFTDKSAFN
+922 QSHTVNFTDKSSFN

-1006 SDGTDRNYQDDESG
+1006 SDGTDRNYQDDDNG
-1020 FELFDVTTVRYI
+1020 FEIFDVTTVRYI
-1032 GRIAGG
+1032 GRVAGG
-1038 TKQEALPVGHSLS
+1038 TKQEAFPVGHSLS

-1065 QNEAYKMTTEARDTT
+1065 QNDAYQMTATKHEET
-1080 LNHFKGAYVSKQ
+1080 LNHFKGVYAKKQ
-1092 HKNRVAYDGNK
+1092 YDNRVVYEGNK
-1103 ITIYPDAETGEFY
+1103 ITIYPNAETGEFF

-1148 FVQQNEVN
+1148 FAKQSEVN
-1156 EYVDSVS
+1156 AYVDSIS
-1163 TQGVFV
+1163 TQGKFV

-1187 TPSILVKEKV
+1187 TPSIIVKEKV
-1197 KGKLQDFFGKEE
+1197 KGKLQDFFGKKE
-1209 LNVATLDQ
+1209 LGISTLDQ

-1268 EGVKEDIVPT
+1268 DGVKEDIVPT
-1278 PEATLSFSRGDLAY
+1278 PEAKLSFSRGDIAY
-1292 GTQENITTDENG
+1292 GTQEDITTDEKG

-1317 TSAMRSAAMDMTYTE
+1317 TSALRSAAMDMTYSE
-1332 NSQSSSSTTINW
+1332 NSESTSSTTINW
-1344 KEGFDGKGNTKAIIV
+1344 KGGFDGKGNTKAIVI
-1359 GAKTMGSDFVTNGPD
+1359 GAKTLGSDFVTNGPD

-1386 NSYSYLEKGVTV
+1386 NSYAYLEKGVTV
-1398 TSTSSYEGS
+1398 TSTSTYEGN
-1407 VANEGVLNSE
+1407 VTNEGVLNNE
-1417 AKINTELV
+1417 AK
-1425 TFVGAG
+1425 VGAKVITFTGLG
-1431 AGVINKNDIK
+1431 AGVVNENDVK
-1441 NEYSFGVS
+1441 NEFSFGAS
-1449 HSEMIGGT
+1449 HSETIGGT
-1457 DTDTK
+1457 DSDTK

-1476 QYVGPDG
+1476 QYVGSDG

-1488 FSTNIGVG
+1488 YSTNIGVG
-1496 KTQNIAVVSREMYQ
+1496 KTENIAVTTREMYLANP
-1510 SAPDKY
+1510 SEY
-1516 ELFGDVTPAANDY
+1516 ELFGSVTPESNEY
-1529 LLVKATGLGLS
+1529 LLVKTTGLGLS

-1554 EKVLLPK
+1554 EQVLLPK
-1561 LEEVRNS
+1561 LEDVRNKL
-1568 MLHQQ
+1568 LHQQ
-1573 SEALDFQ
+1573 AEGVDFQ

-1591 VSKLGVDDANY
+1591 VSKLAIDDPNF

-1610 FKGANANDP
+1610 FKGANANTP
-1619 LDGPSYKIYA
+1619 TDGPSYKIYA

-1649 WKKQLRNNEEQK
+1649 WKMQLRNNEEQK

-1688 SETTR
+1688 SETQR
-1693 FSLLIGAQF
+1693 FSILIGAQF
-1702 STNFGWEL
+1702 TNNFGWTL
-1710 NGTGMILNIDEKF
+1710 NGTGMVLTVDENF

-1731 TNEETARH
+1731 STEETARH

-1750 DYISVDVC
+1750 DYLSVDVC
-1758 REAGYKDGDQYIN
+1758 REAGYKDGDQYIK
-1771 YKDMKDEEGQTF
+1771 YKDMKNEEEQTF

-1791 GGATSCPFE
+1791 GGATSCPYE

-1832 FIENV
+1832 FVENV

-1922 QCDPTDFQDEI
+1922 QCDPTDFQGDI

-1947 TDVNL
+1947 TDVSL

-1966 TAEVNGV
+1966 TTEVNGV

-2009 TTLMSYYNNQAL
+2009 TTLMSYYNDQTL

-2040 GTIKYSWF
+2040 GCIKYRWF
-2048 MDDLQDQR
+2048 MDDQQDQR
-2056 YDLRTVGTSMINNAE
+2056 YDLRTVGTSMINNEE

-2103 NDEVKLTFNEP
+2103 NDEVMLTFNEP

-2157 NWSGKNLTVE
+2157 NWSGKNLTIE

-2182 QGNANSAI
+2182 QGNANSSI

-2284 LTPARLQTNS
+2284 MTPARLQTNS

-2314 KGDVLADK
+2314 KGCVLADK
-2322 AHGANLEMRGAEW
+2322 AHGANLEMRGGEW

-2352 KLSAGSSCVV
+2352 KLSSGSSCVV
-2362 DNTMDYTIETW
+2362 DSSMDYTIETW

-2384 IISNGRGDGEDMGGS
+2384 IISNGRGDGEEMGGS

-2426 YADNDWHHVAVAVN
+2426 FADNDWHHVAVAVN
-2440 RTSGRAQIYVDGKL
+2440 RTSGRGQIYVDGKL

-2514 GNSNRLDGA
+2514 GNSNRLDGT

-2543 ELQFSLK
+2543 ELQFSLM

-2555 ADPTQKVPDAVV
+2555 ADPTQKVPDAVA

-2575 TSAPVKAKGP
+2575 ASAPVKAKGP

-2634 ITWSAFI
+2634 ITWSAYI

-2656 KKLNEEKTIRV
+2656 KKLNEEKTLKV
-2667 KALNNGGSIEHFT
+2667 KALNKGGSIEHFT

-2697 DPTASQ
+2697 DPTSSE

-2740 EGEKPDWTVNA
+2740 EGEKPEWTVNP

-2798 DMYYAMLTVYSNDVS
+2798 DMYYAMLTVYSNDVNG
-2813 SDNLEFRI
+2813 SDLEFRI
-2821 WDASTGQTYIAESE
+2821 WDASTGQTYIAQSE

-2859 YRVQNISL
+2859 YRVQNITL

-2888 LLADGKWTSDDQVKN
+2888 LLADGKWTSDDQVKS

-2914 NGWMGQLTAIDND
+2914 NGWVGQLTAIDND

-2933 SSQPQSLHISGPVVD
+2933 SSAPQNLHISGPAVD
-2948 PTSHKLTIRGAKAD
+2948 PTSHKLTIRGAKED
-2962 GTARWNYIS
+2962 GTPRWNYIS

-3044 RKTKAAMAAAKSADG
+3044 RKAKAAMAAAKNADG

-3073 VEVEGVELQQGD
+3073 VEVEGVSLQQGD
-3085 RLVSYVAGEL
+3085 RLVSYVAGEP
-3095 RGYAEAIALP
+3095 RGYAEGITLP
-3105 DGRTVFMLTIGGDKP
+3105 DGRTIFMLAIGGDKP
-3120 EGVDVTIERDGDV
+3120 EAVDVTVERDGDV

-3138 SAVSYAANS
+3138 SVISYAANS
-3147 NVGTLSEPMRISFLG
+3147 NVGTINEPMHISFLG

-3168 IYPSPFYS
+3168 VYPSPFYS
-3176 QLKIRAT
+3176 QLKIRAM

-3189 TDVYVSDMSG
+3189 TDVYVTDMSG
-3199 KRIVAWNDCNAGG
+3199 KRVVAWNDCNAGG
-3212 NVDITWNAGNSV
+3212 NVDITWNAGNTV
-3224 PAGVYIVSISVDGNV
+3224 PAGVYIVSITVDGNV

>member
-1 MKRRREKQPPPY
+1 MKRRRLQQPPPY
-13 LDGRVAGN
+13 LDRRFAGN
-21 AVSMRRSMRTPAG
+21 SVSTRRSMRTSAG
-34 RFMQFFLCVMMLMAF
+34 RFMQFFLCVVMLMAF
-49 SVQKASAYDDW
+49 SVQKASADDW
-60 DNKWISQW
+60 NNAWIKQRFN
-68 YDPINA
+68 PVNA
-74 TIVLD
+74 TLELD
-79 IRVYQSWGGGSPG
+79 IRVYQDWGGSGN
-92 GHCGFIGDNGYLT
+92 GHCGFCRDDGYLT
-105 VNVAGYG
+105 VNVAGKEIKLRGPKNEWTSLEVGSDQVTG
-112 IKINGP
+112 I
-118 SGTWNN
+118 
-124 SDDLEKY
+124 DYKY
-131 VKNDD
+131 VQ
-136 DETLNKDVSVEWLDS
+136 WLGKLTDP
-151 RVVTS
+151 T
-156 NGKSA
+156 NGKKA
-161 YFLKI
+161 YYLRLIIPLKQVNSSESV
-166 TVPLTQDRIGTDQEV
+166 TYT
-181 EYKGKWWRKALAAE
+181 GKWWRRGSSDDNNLTHT
-195 DQKVN
+195 VN
-200 FKEKVD
+200 IK
-206 TRYGCTPTIIT
+206 TNYGCTKTVIT
-217 NAYYG
+217 GGRYY
-222 VKQNKPGYVIA
+222 VLNRTPGYIIFF
-233 WKKDGKAGK
+233 KKDGKASDY
-242 NSIDDKGDFILYSND
+242 SIDSYGSFVLCNSAGEEISGIGSVSASNTSGSFFVPTDKMS
-257 KPVDGIS
+257 
-264 TISANLGSTGEF
+264 
-276 FIPAE
+276 
-281 SLNLDNP
+281 LDNFSDYKVKQKYTP
-288 SEYKIIQRYE
+288 S
-298 PTYNKNVTYETS
+298 YNKQVTYSTLS
-310 SSANKTRPA
+310 DSHTRPA

-327 ADYNQ
+327 ANYDK
-332 VTRKIKVNWNL
+332 VTRKAKVNWNL
-343 SAAPTQNCIED
+343 SAAQTQNFID
-354 NMVLTIKST
+354 DDMVLTIKST
-363 NGATNAVKTTTQ
+363 DRATNAVETTTQ

-393 LGESL
+393 LGKSL

-405 RSHTGNY
+405 RSHTGNSD
-412 AVWNNAFIKHTSLS
+412 VWNNAFSKHTSLS
-426 ASAKHCNVT
+426 ASAKHSNVT

-452 TWQTDG
+452 TWQTEG

-468 LTRLNVTNNTTD
+468 ITRINVTTNTTD

-487 NFQSGKY
+487 EFLSGKY
-494 VDKMIMVCNEYSYR
+494 VDDMIMVCNEYRYR
-508 LTVKPAE
+508 LTVKPTE
-515 AYGTLTPV
+515 AYGTLPTV
-523 EAPESIMPTS
+523 AAPESIMPTS

-573 PDTDYKQIAVT
+573 PDADYKQIAVT

-596 DVNAVPGVVYDYQI
+596 DVNAIPGIVYDYRI
-610 KGQVM
+610 RGQVM
-615 CSGNLLESDEVLTD
+615 CSGKLIESDEKLTD

-659 PTDGSGVP
+659 PTEGSGVP

-692 AATLQAWVRAAN
+692 AVTLQAWVRAAK

-716 LAYKDKKI
+716 LAYNGKKI
-724 EFSAGSQ
+724 EFTAGTQ
-731 TLKTPKKLSEYV
+731 TLKTPKKLSDYA
-743 SSDQFVHLS
+743 SSAQFVHLS
-752 AVASAT
+752 AVANDT

-763 VNGLAVAEAERTAQ
+763 VNGLVVAEAERTAQ

-802 KALSAD
+802 KALNAD
-808 TIASDYSR
+808 TIASDYNR

-853 GVATGVK
+853 GVATNVTT
-860 ISSKDIPTSAQLG
+860 SSKDIPTFAQLG
-873 HSSYTSVDGSYQ
+873 YSSYTATDGSYQ

-922 QSHTVNFTDKSAFN
+922 QSHTVNFTDKSSFK

-1006 SDGTDRNYQDDESG
+1006 SDGTDRNYQDDDNG
-1020 FELFDVTTVRYI
+1020 FEIFDVTTVRYI
-1032 GRIAGG
+1032 GRVAGG
-1038 TKQEALPVGHSLS
+1038 TKQEAFPVGHSLS

-1065 QNEAYKMTTEARDTT
+1065 QNDAYQMTATKHEET
-1080 LNHFKGAYVSKQ
+1080 LNHFKGVYAKKQ
-1092 HKNRVAYDGNK
+1092 YDNRVVYEGNK
-1103 ITIYPDAETGEFY
+1103 ITIYPNAETGEFF

-1125 INVVV
+1125 INVVA

-1148 FVQQNEVN
+1148 FAKQSEVN
-1156 EYVDSVS
+1156 AYVDSIS
-1163 TQGVFV
+1163 TQGKFV

-1187 TPSILVKEKV
+1187 TPSIIVKEKV

-1209 LNVATLDQ
+1209 LSIATLDQ

-1268 EGVKEDIVPT
+1268 DGVKEDIVPT
-1278 PEATLSFSRGDLAY
+1278 PEAKLSFSRGDIAY
-1292 GTQENITTDENG
+1292 GTQEDITTDEKG

-1317 TSAMRSAAMDMTYTE
+1317 TSALRSAAMDMTYSE
-1332 NSQSSSSTTINW
+1332 NSESTSSTTINW
-1344 KEGFDGKGNTKAIIV
+1344 KGGFDGKGNTKAIVI
-1359 GAKTMGSDFVTNGPD
+1359 GAKTLGSDFVTNGPD

-1386 NSYSYLEKGVTV
+1386 NSYAYLEKGVTV
-1398 TSTSSYEGS
+1398 TSTSTYEGN
-1407 VANEGVLNSE
+1407 VTNEGVLNNE
-1417 AKINTELV
+1417 AK
-1425 TFVGAG
+1425 VGAKVITFTGLG
-1431 AGVINKNDIK
+1431 AGVVNENDVK
-1441 NEYSFGVS
+1441 NEFSFGAS
-1449 HSEMIGGT
+1449 HSETIGGT
-1457 DTDTK
+1457 DSDTK

-1476 QYVGPDG
+1476 QYVGSDG

-1488 FSTNIGVG
+1488 YSTNIGVG
-1496 KTQNIAVVSREMYQ
+1496 KTENIAVTTREMYL
-1510 SAPDKY
+1510 ANPTEY
-1516 ELFGDVTPAANDY
+1516 ELFGSVTPESNEY
-1529 LLVKATGLGLS
+1529 LLVKTTGLGLS

-1554 EKVLLPK
+1554 EQMLLPK
-1561 LEEVRNS
+1561 LEDVRNKL
-1568 MLHQQ
+1568 LHQQ
-1573 SEALDFQ
+1573 AEGVDFQ

-1591 VSKLGVDDANY
+1591 VSKLAVDDPNF

-1610 FKGANANDP
+1610 FKGANANTP
-1619 LDGPSYKIYA
+1619 TDGPSYKIYA

-1649 WKKQLRNNEEQK
+1649 WKMQLRNNEEQK

-1688 SETTR
+1688 SETQR
-1693 FSLLIGAQF
+1693 FSILIGAQF
-1702 STNFGWEL
+1702 TNNFGWTL
-1710 NGTGMILNIDEKF
+1710 NGTGMVLTVDESF

-1731 TNEETARH
+1731 STEETARH

-1758 REAGYKDGDQYIN
+1758 REAGYKDGDQYVK
-1771 YKDMKDEEGQTF
+1771 YKDMKNEEGQTF

-1791 GGATSCPFE
+1791 GGATSCPYE

-1815 NEATVQM
+1815 DEATVQM

-1832 FIENV
+1832 FVENV

-1862 LVIDDSSN
+1862 LVIDDGSN
-1870 PNGAQLLI
+1870 PNGAQLLM

-1922 QCDPTDFQDEI
+1922 QCDPTDFQGDI

-1947 TDVNL
+1947 TDVKL
-1952 KKPTDNWTYNTKLP
+1952 KKPTDNTKLP

-2009 TTLMSYYNNQAL
+2009 TTLMSYYNDQAL

-2040 GTIKYSWF
+2040 GTIKYRWF
-2048 MDDLQDQR
+2048 MDDQQDQR
-2056 YDLRTVGTSMINNAE
+2056 YDLRTVGTSMINNEE

-2077 VHSGIK
+2077 VHTGIK

-2096 ANGVLTV
+2096 ANGVQPV
-2103 NDEVKLTFNEP
+2103 NDEVMLRFNEP

-2157 NWSGKNLTVE
+2157 NWSGKNLTIE

-2205 DKTIVS
+2205 EKTIVS

-2284 LTPARLQTNS
+2284 MTPARLQTNS

-2306 AYYPMSEA
+2306 AYYPMAEA
-2314 KGDVLADK
+2314 KGNVLADK
-2322 AHGANLEMRGAEW
+2322 AHGANLEMRGGEW

-2347 KDQYL
+2347 KDQYV
-2352 KLSAGSSCVV
+2352 KLSSGSSCVV
-2362 DNTMDYTIETW
+2362 DSSMDYTIETW

-2384 IISNGRGDGEDMGGS
+2384 IISNGRGDGEEMGGS

-2426 YADNDWHHVAVAVN
+2426 FADNDWHHVAVAVN
-2440 RTSGRAQIYVDGKL
+2440 RTSGRGQIYVDGKL

-2535 YIEWQGVK
+2535 YTEWQGVK
-2543 ELQFSLK
+2543 ELQFSLM

-2555 ADPTQKVPDAVV
+2555 ADPTQKVPDAVA

-2575 TSAPVKAKGP
+2575 ASAPVKAKGP

-2634 ITWSAFI
+2634 ITWSAYI
-2641 DRNQLKWSDNALTVV
+2641 DRNQLKWSDRALTVV
-2656 KKLNEEKTIRV
+2656 KKLNEEKTLKV
-2667 KALNNGGSIEHFT
+2667 KALNKGGSIEHFT

-2697 DPTASQ
+2697 DPTASA

-2740 EGEKPDWTVNA
+2740 EGEKPEWTVNA

-2798 DMYYAMLTVYSNDVS
+2798 DMYYAMLTVYSNDVNG
-2813 SDNLEFRI
+2813 SDLEFRI
-2821 WDASTGQTYIAESE
+2821 WDASTGQTYIAQSE

-2859 YRVQNISL
+2859 YRVQNITL

-2888 LLADGKWTSDDQVKN
+2888 LLADGKWTSDDQVKS

-2914 NGWMGQLTAIDND
+2914 NGWVGQLTEIDND

-2933 SSQPQSLHISGPVVD
+2933 SSAPQNLHISGPAVD
-2948 PTSHKLTIRGAKAD
+2948 PTSHKLTIRGAKED
-2962 GTARWNYIS
+2962 GTPRWNYIS

-3044 RKTKAAMAAAKSADG
+3044 RKAKAAMAAAKNADG

-3085 RLVSYVAGEL
+3085 RLVSYVGGEP
-3095 RGYAEAIALP
+3095 RGYAEGITLP
-3105 DGRTVFMLTIGGDKP
+3105 DGRTIFMLAVGGDKP
-3120 EGVDVTIERDGDV
+3120 EAVDVTIERGGNII
-3133 VAKAP
+3133 AKAP
-3138 SAVSYAANS
+3138 SAISYAANS
-3147 NVGTLSEPMRISFLG
+3147 NVGTINEPMHISFLG

-3168 IYPSPFYS
+3168 VYPSPFYS
-3176 QLKIRAT
+3176 QLKIRAV

-3189 TDVYVSDMSG
+3189 ADVYVTDMSG
-3199 KRIVAWNDCNAGG
+3199 KRVVAWNDCNAGG
-3212 NVDITWNAGNSV
+3212 NVDITWNVGNTV
-3224 PAGVYIVSISVDGNV
+3224 PSGVYIVSISVDGNV

>member
-21 AVSMRRSMRTPAG
+21 SVSVRRSMRTPAG
-34 RFMQFFLCVMMLMAF
+34 RFMQFFLCVVMLMAF

-79 IRVYQSWGGGSPG
+79 IRVYQSWGGGDN
-92 GHCGFIGDNGYLT
+92 GHCGFIGDDGYLT
-105 VNVAGYG
+105 VTVAGYG

-124 SDDLEKY
+124 SKDFEKY

-136 DETLNKDVSVEWLDS
+136 GKTLNKDVSVEWLGD

-161 YFLKI
+161 YYLKI
-166 TVPLTQDRIGTDQEV
+166 TVPLTQDRIGKDQEV
-181 EYKGKWWRKALAAE
+181 YYNGKWWRRTKTAT
-195 DQKVN
+195 DQKVE
-200 FKEKVD
+200 FTEIVD

-222 VKQNKPGYVIA
+222 VKQNKPGYFIV
-233 WKKDGKAGK
+233 WKKDGKADK
-242 NSIDDKGDFILYSND
+242 NSIDRYGYYFICDSEGKEINGTDSL
-257 KPVDGIS
+257 V
-264 TISANLGSTGEF
+264 GSQTSG
-276 FIPAE
+276 
-281 SLNLDNP
+281 SLFVPTERMSLDNFSDYKVKQKYTP
-288 SEYKIIQRYE
+288 SNN
-298 PTYNKNVTYETS
+298 NKVTYSTLS
-310 SSANKTRPA
+310 DSYTRPA

-332 VTRKIKVNWNL
+332 TTRKVKVNWNL

-363 NGATNAVKTTTQ
+363 DKATNTANTTTQ

-393 LGESL
+393 LGRSM
-398 NYEFSIK
+398 NYEFRVK
-405 RSHTGNY
+405 RSHTGNSD
-412 AVWNNAFIKHTSLS
+412 VWNNAFSKSTSLDVS
-426 ASAKHCNVT
+426 TKHSNVT

-452 TWQTDG
+452 TWQTNG
-458 DIWSSGTKAV
+458 DTWSSGTKAV
-468 LTRLNVTNNTTD
+468 LTRLNVTSNTTD

-487 NFQSGKY
+487 EFLSGKY
-494 VDKMIMVCNEYSYR
+494 VDDMIMVCNEYRYR

-515 AYGTLTPV
+515 AYGTLPTV
-523 EAPESIMPTS
+523 AAPESIMPTS

-667 GKSYVFSG
+667 GKSYVFTG
-675 ASNLTVDNDQLL
+675 ASNLTVDNDLLL

-692 AATLQAWVRAAN
+692 AVTLQAWVRAAK

-716 LAYKDKKI
+716 LAYNDKKI
-724 EFSAGSQ
+724 EFTAGSQ

-777 ITGNNNKVVM
+777 IAGNNNKVVM

-808 TIASDYSR
+808 TIASDYNR

-922 QSHTVNFTDKSAFN
+922 QSHTVNFTDKSSFN

-1006 SDGTDRNYQDDESG
+1006 SDGTDRNYQDDDNG
-1020 FELFDVTTVRYI
+1020 FEIFDVTTVRYI
-1032 GRIAGG
+1032 GRVAGG
-1038 TKQEALPVGHSLS
+1038 TKQEAFPVGHSLS

-1065 QNEAYKMTTEARDTT
+1065 QNEAYKMTAAPRETT

-1103 ITIYPDAETGEFY
+1103 ITIYPDAETGEFF

-1130 PGHDNIPGSG
+1130 PGHDNIPGNG

-1148 FVQQNEVN
+1148 FAKQSEVN
-1156 EYVDSVS
+1156 AYVDSIS
-1163 TQGVFV
+1163 TQGKFV

-1187 TPSILVKEKV
+1187 TPSIIVKEKV

-1304 EAEWTFQVNNPEM
+1304 EVEWSFQVNNPEM
-1317 TSAMRSAAMDMTYTE
+1317 TSALRSAAMDMTYSE
-1332 NSQSSSSTTINW
+1332 DSQSTSSTTINW
-1344 KEGFDGKGNTKAIIV
+1344 KSGFDGKGNTKAIIV

-1496 KTQNIAVVSREMYQ
+1496 KTQNIAVVSHEMYQ

-1580 AMANNTKKPVY
+1580 AIANNTKKPVY

-1619 LDGPSYKIYA
+1619 LDGPSYKIYT

-1739 CKGYVLAEEGS
+1739 CKGFVLAEEGS

-1791 GGATSCPFE
+1791 GGATSCPYE

-2009 TTLMSYYNNQAL
+2009 TTLMSYYNDQAL

-2077 VHSGIK
+2077 VHTGIK

-2322 AHGANLEMRGAEW
+2322 AHGANLEMRGGEW

-2352 KLSAGSSCVV
+2352 KLSSGSSCVV

-2373 FKADEAQQTAT
+2373 FKADEAQPTAT

-2514 GNSNRLDGA
+2514 GNSNRLDGT

-2641 DRNQLKWSDNALTVV
+2641 DRNQLKWSDRALTVV

-2740 EGEKPDWTVNA
+2740 EGEKPDWTVNP

-2766 NKVYSSDDEDM
+2766 NKVYSSDEEDM

-2835 KPISFENNAVVG
+2835 KPIGFENNAVVG

-2859 YRVQNISL
+2859 YRVQNITL

-2874 STNIASD
+2874 STNIVSD

-3044 RKTKAAMAAAKSADG
+3044 RKAKAVKSADEP
-3059 TNAYFPYSANMTAV
+3059 TAYFPYSANMTAV

-3095 RGYAEAIALP
+3095 RGYAEGITLP
-3105 DGRTVFMLTIGGDKP
+3105 DGRTVFMLTIGGDKS
-3120 EGVDVTIERDGDV
+3120 EAVDVTVERDGDV

-3199 KRIVAWNDCNAGG
+3199 KRIVAWNDCNTGG
-3212 NVDITWNAGNSV
+3212 NVDITWNAGNTV
-3224 PAGVYIVSISVDGNV
+3224 PAGVYIVSIAVDGNV

>member
-1 MKRRREKQPPPY
+1 MKRRRLQQPPPY
-13 LDGRVAGN
+13 LDRRFAGN
-21 AVSMRRSMRTPAG
+21 SVSTQRSMRTSAG
-34 RFMQFFLCVMMLMAF
+34 RFMQFFLCVVMLMAF
-49 SVQKASAYDDW
+49 SVQKASADDW
-60 DNKWISQW
+60 NNAWIKQRFN
-68 YDPINA
+68 PVNA
-74 TIVLD
+74 TLELD
-79 IRVYQSWGGGSPG
+79 IRVYQDWGASGD
-92 GHCGFIGDNGYLT
+92 GHCGFCRKNGYLT
-105 VNVAGYG
+105 VNVAGKEIKLRGPEDKWTSLEVGGDQVTG
-112 IKINGP
+112 I
-118 SGTWNN
+118 
-124 SDDLEKY
+124 DYKY
-131 VKNDD
+131 VQ
-136 DETLNKDVSVEWLDS
+136 WLGKLTDP
-151 RVVTS
+151 T
-156 NGKSA
+156 NGKKA
-161 YFLKI
+161 YYLRLIIPLKQVNSSESV
-166 TVPLTQDRIGTDQEV
+166 TYT
-181 EYKGKWWRKALAAE
+181 GKWWRRGR
-195 DQKVN
+195 DDNNVTHTVN
-200 FKEKVD
+200 IK
-206 TRYGCTPTIIT
+206 TNYGCTKTVIT
-217 NAYYG
+217 GGRYY
-222 VKQNKPGYVIA
+222 VLNRTPGYIIFF
-233 WKKDGKAGK
+233 KKDGKASDY
-242 NSIDDKGDFILYSND
+242 SIDSYGSFVLCNSAGEEISGIGSVSASNTSGSFFVPTDKMS
-257 KPVDGIS
+257 
-264 TISANLGSTGEF
+264 
-276 FIPAE
+276 
-281 SLNLDNP
+281 LDNFAD
-288 SEYKIIQRYE
+288 YKVKQKYT
-298 PTYNKNVTYETS
+298 PDYNNQVTYSTLS
-310 SSANKTRPA
+310 DSHTRPA

-332 VTRKIKVNWNL
+332 VTRKAKVNWNL

-363 NGATNAVKTTTQ
+363 DKATNAVETTTQ
-375 NIKYMAG
+375 NIQYMAG

-393 LGESL
+393 LGKSL

-405 RSHTGNY
+405 RSHTGNSD
-412 AVWNNAFIKHTSLS
+412 VWNNAFSKHTSLS
-426 ASAKHCNVT
+426 ASAKHSNVT

-452 TWQTDG
+452 TWQTEG

-468 LTRLNVTNNTTD
+468 ITRINVTTNTTD

-487 NFQSGKY
+487 EFLSGKY
-494 VDKMIMVCNEYSYR
+494 VDDMIMICNEYRYR
-508 LTVKPAE
+508 LTVKPTE
-515 AYGTLTPV
+515 AYGTLPTV
-523 EAPESIMPTS
+523 AAPESIMPTS

-596 DVNAVPGVVYDYQI
+596 DVNAIPGIVYDYRI

-615 CSGNLLESDEVLTD
+615 CSGKLIESDEELTD

-659 PTDGSGVP
+659 PTEGSGVP
-667 GKSYVFSG
+667 GKSYVFTG

-692 AATLQAWVRAAN
+692 AVTLQAWVRAAK

-716 LAYKDKKI
+716 LAYNGKKI
-724 EFSAGSQ
+724 EFTAGTQ
-731 TLKTPKKLSEYV
+731 TLKTPKKLSDYA
-743 SSDQFVHLS
+743 SSAQFVHLS
-752 AVASAT
+752 AVANDT

-802 KALSAD
+802 KALNAD
-808 TIASDYSR
+808 TIASDYNR

-853 GVATGVK
+853 GVATNVTT
-860 ISSKDIPTSAQLG
+860 SSKDIPTSAQLG
-873 HSSYTSVDGSYQ
+873 YSSYTATDGSYQ

-922 QSHTVNFTDKSAFN
+922 QSHTVNFTDKSSFK

-1006 SDGTDRNYQDDESG
+1006 SDGTDRNYQDDDNG
-1020 FELFDVTTVRYI
+1020 FEIFDVTTVRYI
-1032 GRIAGG
+1032 GRVAGG
-1038 TKQEALPVGHSLS
+1038 TKQEAFPVGHSLS

-1065 QNEAYKMTTEARDTT
+1065 QNDAYQMTATKHEET
-1080 LNHFKGAYVSKQ
+1080 LNHFKGVYAKKQ
-1092 HKNRVAYDGNK
+1092 YDNRVVYEGNK
-1103 ITIYPDAETGEFY
+1103 ITIYPNAETGEFF

-1148 FVQQNEVN
+1148 FAKQSEVN
-1156 EYVDSVS
+1156 AYVDSIS
-1163 TQGVFV
+1163 TQGKFV

-1187 TPSILVKEKV
+1187 TPSIIVKEKV
-1197 KGKLQDFFGKEE
+1197 KGKLQDFFGKKE
-1209 LNVATLDQ
+1209 LSIATLDQ

-1268 EGVKEDIVPT
+1268 DGVKEDIVPT
-1278 PEATLSFSRGDLAY
+1278 PEAKLSFSRGDIAY
-1292 GTQENITTDENG
+1292 GTQEDITTDEKG

-1317 TSAMRSAAMDMTYTE
+1317 TSALRSAAMDMTYSE
-1332 NSQSSSSTTINW
+1332 NSESTSSTTINW
-1344 KEGFDGKGNTKAIIV
+1344 KGGFDGKGNTKAIVI
-1359 GAKTMGSDFVTNGPD
+1359 GAKTLGSDFVTNGPD

-1386 NSYSYLEKGVTV
+1386 NSYAYLEKGVTV
-1398 TSTSSYEGS
+1398 TSTSTYEGN
-1407 VANEGVLNSE
+1407 VTNEGVLNNE
-1417 AKINTELV
+1417 AK
-1425 TFVGAG
+1425 VGAKVITFTGLG
-1431 AGVINKNDIK
+1431 AGVVNENDVK
-1441 NEYSFGVS
+1441 NEFSFGAS
-1449 HSEMIGGT
+1449 HSETIGGT
-1457 DTDTK
+1457 DSDTK

-1476 QYVGPDG
+1476 QYVGSDG

-1488 FSTNIGVG
+1488 YSTNIGVG
-1496 KTQNIAVVSREMYQ
+1496 KTENIAVTTREMYLANP
-1510 SAPDKY
+1510 SEY
-1516 ELFGDVTPAANDY
+1516 ELFGSVTPESNEY
-1529 LLVKATGLGLS
+1529 LLVKTTGLGLS

-1554 EKVLLPK
+1554 EQVLLPK
-1561 LEEVRNS
+1561 LEDVRNKL
-1568 MLHQQ
+1568 LHQQ
-1573 SEALDFQ
+1573 AEGVDFQ

-1591 VSKLGVDDANY
+1591 VSKLAVDDPNF

-1610 FKGANANDP
+1610 FKGANANTP
-1619 LDGPSYKIYA
+1619 TDGPSYKIYA

-1641 FLNQSIDN
+1641 FLNQSIEN
-1649 WKKQLRNNEEQK
+1649 WKMQLRNNEEQK

-1688 SETTR
+1688 SETQR
-1693 FSLLIGAQF
+1693 FSILIGAQF
-1702 STNFGWEL
+1702 TNNFGWTL
-1710 NGTGMILNIDEKF
+1710 NGTGMVLTVDESF

-1731 TNEETARH
+1731 STEETARH

-1750 DYISVDVC
+1750 DYLSVDVC
-1758 REAGYKDGDQYIN
+1758 REAGYKDGDQYVK
-1771 YKDMKDEEGQTF
+1771 YKDMKNEEGQTF

-1791 GGATSCPFE
+1791 GGATSCPYE

-1815 NEATVQM
+1815 DEATVQM

-1832 FIENV
+1832 FVENV

-1862 LVIDDSSN
+1862 LVIDDGSN
-1870 PNGAQLLI
+1870 PNGAQLLM

-1922 QCDPTDFQDEI
+1922 QCDPTNFQGDI

-1947 TDVNL
+1947 TDVKL
-1952 KKPTDNWTYNTKLP
+1952 KKPTDSWTYNTKLP
-1966 TAEVNGV
+1966 TTEVNGV

-2009 TTLMSYYNNQAL
+2009 TTLMSYYDDEAL

-2040 GTIKYSWF
+2040 GTIKYRWF
-2048 MDDLQDQR
+2048 MDDQQDQR
-2056 YDLRTVGTSMINNAE
+2056 YDLRTVGTSMINNEE

-2077 VHSGIK
+2077 VHTGIK

-2103 NDEVKLTFNEP
+2103 NDEVMLRFNEP

-2141 VRLDGKNDE
+2141 VRLDGKNDV

-2157 NWSGKNLTVE
+2157 NWSGKNLTIE
-2167 MWTLADKAQDAVLFS
+2167 MWTLADKPQDAVLFS
-2182 QGNANSAI
+2182 QGNANSSI

-2314 KGDVLADK
+2314 KGSVLADK
-2322 AHGANLEMRGAEW
+2322 AHGANLEMRGGEW

-2352 KLSAGSSCVV
+2352 KLSSGSSCVV
-2362 DNTMDYTIETW
+2362 DSSMDYTIETW

-2384 IISNGRGDGEDMGGS
+2384 IISNGRGDGEEMGGS

-2426 YADNDWHHVAVAVN
+2426 FADNDWHHVAVAVN
-2440 RTSGRAQIYVDGKL
+2440 RTSGRGQIYVDGKL

-2475 RVWTPADNLQQEK
+2475 RVWTPADNLQQER

-2514 GNSNRLDGA
+2514 GNSNRLDGT

-2543 ELQFSLK
+2543 ELQFSLM

-2555 ADPTQKVPDAVV
+2555 ADPTQKVPDAVA

-2575 TSAPVKAKGP
+2575 ASAPVKAKGP

-2634 ITWSAFI
+2634 ITWSAYI
-2641 DRNQLKWSDNALTVV
+2641 DRNQLKWSDRALTVV
-2656 KKLNEEKTIRV
+2656 KKLNEEKTLKV
-2667 KALNNGGSIEHFT
+2667 KALNKGGSIEHFT

-2697 DPTASQ
+2697 DPTSSA

-2740 EGEKPDWTVNA
+2740 EGEKPEWTVNA

-2798 DMYYAMLTVYSNDVS
+2798 DMYYAMLTVYSNDVNG
-2813 SDNLEFRI
+2813 SDLEFRI
-2821 WDASTGQTYIAESE
+2821 WDASTGQTYIAQSE

-2847 SPSQP
+2847 SPAQP

-2859 YRVQNISL
+2859 YRVQNITL

-2888 LLADGKWTSDDQVKN
+2888 LLADGKWTSDDQVKS

-2914 NGWMGQLTAIDND
+2914 NGWVGQLTEIDND

-2933 SSQPQSLHISGPVVD
+2933 SSKPQSLHISGPAVD
-2948 PTSHKLTIRGAKAD
+2948 PTSHKLTIRGAKED
-2962 GTARWNYIS
+2962 GTPRWNYIS

-3030 DDAQLQYPSKTSVG
+3030 DDAVLQYPSKTSVG
-3044 RKTKAAMAAAKSADG
+3044 RKAKAAMAAAKNADG

-3085 RLVSYVAGEL
+3085 RLVSYVGGEP
-3095 RGYAEAIALP
+3095 RGYAEGITLP
-3105 DGRTVFMLTIGGDKP
+3105 DGRTIFMLAVGGDKP
-3120 EGVDVTIERDGDV
+3120 EAVDVTIERGGDV
-3133 VAKAP
+3133 IAKAP
-3138 SAVSYAANS
+3138 SVISYAANS
-3147 NVGTLSEPMRISFLG
+3147 NVGTINEPMHISFLG
-3162 TEGGLY
+3162 TDGGLY
-3168 IYPSPFYS
+3168 VYPSPFYS

-3189 TDVYVSDMSG
+3189 ADVYVTDMSG
-3199 KRIVAWNDCNAGG
+3199 KRVVAWNDCNAGG
-3212 NVDITWNAGNSV
+3212 NVDITWNAGNTV

>member
-1 MKRRREKQPPPY
+1 MKRRRLQQPPPY
-13 LDGRVAGN
+13 LDRRFAGN
-21 AVSMRRSMRTPAG
+21 SVSTRRSMRTSAG
-34 RFMQFFLCVMMLMAF
+34 RFMQFFLCVVMLMAF
-49 SVQKASAYDDW
+49 SVQKASATDDW
-60 DNKWISQW
+60 NNSWIHHR
-68 YDPINA
+68 YNPVNA
-74 TIVLD
+74 TLELD
-79 IRVYQSWGGGSPG
+79 IRVFQTWGGIGN
-92 GHCGFIGDNGYLT
+92 GHCGFCRNAGYL
-105 VNVAGYG
+105 NVKVGGYD
-112 IKINGP
+112 IKISGP
-118 SGTWNN
+118 DDNWKNFDVG
-124 SDDLEKY
+124 SDQVTGIDHKY
-131 VKNDD
+131 VK
-136 DETLNKDVSVEWLDS
+136 WLGY
-151 RVVTS
+151 TS
-156 NGKSA
+156 DKA
-161 YFLKI
+161 YYLRLVI
-166 TVPLTQDRIGTDQEV
+166 PLTQSQIGTDV
-181 EYKGKWWRKALAAE
+181 AVSYSGMWWRKGKTESSE
-195 DQKVN
+195 DNPVSHN
-200 FKEKVD
+200 
-206 TRYGCTPTIIT
+206 TSINTSYGCTKTVIT
-217 NAYYG
+217 GGRYG
-222 VKQNKPGYVIA
+222 VQRNTTGYYID
-233 WKKDGKAGK
+233 WKKDGTTPNYSIDHYGSFVLCNSAGK
-242 NSIDDKGDFILYSND
+242 EISGIGSVSASNTSGSFFVPTDKMS
-257 KPVDGIS
+257 
-264 TISANLGSTGEF
+264 
-276 FIPAE
+276 
-281 SLNLDNP
+281 LDNFADYKVKQKYTP
-288 SEYKIIQRYE
+288 S
-298 PTYNKNVTYETS
+298 YNKQVTYSTLGDTH
-310 SSANKTRPA
+310 TRPA
-319 YPQVKEIS
+319 YPQVKELS

-332 VTRKIKVNWNL
+332 VTRKAKVNWNL

-363 NGATNAVKTTTQ
+363 DKATNAVETTTQ
-375 NIKYMAG
+375 NFKYMAG
-382 KTAYSYEFDVP
+382 KTVYSYEFDVP
-393 LGESL
+393 LGKSM

-405 RSHTGNY
+405 RSHTGNSD
-412 AVWNNAFIKHTSLS
+412 VWNNAFSKHTSLS
-426 ASAKHCNVT
+426 ASAKHSNVT

-452 TWQTDG
+452 TWQTEG

-468 LTRLNVTNNTTD
+468 ITRINVTTNTTD

-487 NFQSGKY
+487 EFLSGKY
-494 VDKMIMVCNEYSYR
+494 VDDMIMVCNEYRYR
-508 LTVKPAE
+508 LTVKPTE
-515 AYGTLTPV
+515 AYGTLPTV
-523 EAPESIMPTS
+523 AAPESIMPTS

-596 DVNAVPGVVYDYQI
+596 DVNAIPGIVYDYRI

-615 CSGNLLESDEVLTD
+615 CSGKLLESDEALTD

-659 PTDGSGVP
+659 PTEGSGVP
-667 GKSYVFSG
+667 GKSYVFTG
-675 ASNLTVDNDQLL
+675 ASNLTVDNDLLL

-692 AATLQAWVRAAN
+692 AVTLQAWVRAAK

-716 LAYKDKKI
+716 LAYNGKKI
-724 EFSAGSQ
+724 EFTAGSQ

-752 AVASAT
+752 AVANDT

-777 ITGNNNKVVM
+777 ITGNNKVVM

-802 KALSAD
+802 KALNAD
-808 TIASDYSR
+808 TIASDYNR

-853 GVATGVK
+853 GVATNVTT
-860 ISSKDIPTSAQLG
+860 SSKDIPTFAQLG
-873 HSSYTSVDGSYQ
+873 YSSYTATDGSYQ

-922 QSHTVNFTDKSAFN
+922 QSHTVNFTDKSSFK

-1006 SDGTDRNYQDDESG
+1006 SDGTDRNYQDDDNG
-1020 FELFDVTTVRYI
+1020 FEIFDVTTVRYI
-1032 GRIAGG
+1032 GRVAGG
-1038 TKQEALPVGHSLS
+1038 TKQEAFPVGHSLS

-1065 QNEAYKMTTEARDTT
+1065 QNDAYQMTATKHEET
-1080 LNHFKGAYVSKQ
+1080 LNHFKGVYAKKQ
-1092 HKNRVAYDGNK
+1092 YDNRVVYEGNK
-1103 ITIYPDAETGEFY
+1103 ITIYPNAETGEFF

-1148 FVQQNEVN
+1148 FAKQSEVN
-1156 EYVDSVS
+1156 AYVDSIS
-1163 TQGVFV
+1163 TQGKFV

-1187 TPSILVKEKV
+1187 TPSIIVKEKV
-1197 KGKLQDFFGKEE
+1197 KGKLQDFFGKKE
-1209 LNVATLDQ
+1209 LSIATLDQ

-1227 PDNAAQPYT
+1227 PENAAQPYT

-1268 EGVKEDIVPT
+1268 DGVKEDIVPT
-1278 PEATLSFSRGDLAY
+1278 PEAKLSFSRGDIAY
-1292 GTQENITTDENG
+1292 GTQEDITTDEKG
-1304 EAEWTFQVNNPEM
+1304 EAEWTFQVNNPEI
-1317 TSAMRSAAMDMTYTE
+1317 TSALRSAAMDMTYSE
-1332 NSQSSSSTTINW
+1332 NSESTSSTTINW
-1344 KEGFDGKGNTKAIIV
+1344 KGGFDGKGNTKAIVI
-1359 GAKTMGSDFVTNGPD
+1359 GAKTLGSDFVTNGPD

-1386 NSYSYLEKGVTV
+1386 NSYAYLEKGVTV
-1398 TSTSSYEGS
+1398 TSTSTYEGN
-1407 VANEGVLNSE
+1407 VTNEGVLNNE
-1417 AKINTELV
+1417 AK
-1425 TFVGAG
+1425 VGAKVITFTGLG
-1431 AGVINKNDIK
+1431 AGVVNENDVK
-1441 NEYSFGVS
+1441 NEFSFGAS
-1449 HSEMIGGT
+1449 HSETIGGT
-1457 DTDTK
+1457 DSDTK

-1476 QYVGPDG
+1476 QYVGSDG

-1488 FSTNIGVG
+1488 YSTNIGVG
-1496 KTQNIAVVSREMYQ
+1496 KTENIAVTTREMYLANP
-1510 SAPDKY
+1510 SEY
-1516 ELFGDVTPAANDY
+1516 ELFGSVTPESNEY
-1529 LLVKATGLGLS
+1529 LLVKTTGLGLS

-1554 EKVLLPK
+1554 EQVLLPK
-1561 LEEVRNS
+1561 LEDVRNKL
-1568 MLHQQ
+1568 LHQQ
-1573 SEALDFQ
+1573 AEGVDFQ

-1591 VSKLGVDDANY
+1591 VSKLAVDDPNF

-1610 FKGANANDP
+1610 FKGANANTP
-1619 LDGPSYKIYA
+1619 TDGPSYKIYA

-1641 FLNQSIDN
+1641 FLNQSIEN
-1649 WKKQLRNNEEQK
+1649 WKMQLRNNEEQK

-1688 SETTR
+1688 SETQR
-1693 FSLLIGAQF
+1693 FSILIGAQF
-1702 STNFGWEL
+1702 TNNFGWTL
-1710 NGTGMILNIDEKF
+1710 NGTGMVLTVDESF

-1731 TNEETARH
+1731 STEETARH

-1750 DYISVDVC
+1750 DYLSVDVC
-1758 REAGYKDGDQYIN
+1758 REAGYKDGDQYVK
-1771 YKDMKDEEGQTF
+1771 YKDMKNEEGGTF

-1791 GGATSCPFE
+1791 GGATSCPYE

-1815 NEATVQM
+1815 DEATVQM

-1832 FIENV
+1832 FVENV

-1862 LVIDDSSN
+1862 LVIDDGSN
-1870 PNGAQLLI
+1870 PNGAQLLM

-1922 QCDPTDFQDEI
+1922 QCDPTDFQGDI

-1947 TDVNL
+1947 TDVKL

-2009 TTLMSYYNNQAL
+2009 TTLMSYYDDETL

-2040 GTIKYSWF
+2040 GTIKYRWF
-2048 MDDLQDQR
+2048 MDDQQDQR
-2056 YDLRTVGTSMINNAE
+2056 YDLRTVGTSMINNEE

-2077 VHSGIK
+2077 VHTGIK

-2103 NDEVKLTFNEP
+2103 NDEVMLRFNEP

-2127 TGIRNGAQTDHSVS
+2127 TGVRNGAQTDHSVS
-2141 VRLDGKNDE
+2141 VRLDGKNDV

-2157 NWSGKNLTVE
+2157 NWSGKNLTIE

-2205 DKTIVS
+2205 EKTIVS

-2284 LTPARLQTNS
+2284 MTPARLQTNS

-2314 KGDVLADK
+2314 KGSVLADK
-2322 AHGANLEMRGAEW
+2322 AHGANLEMRGGEW

-2347 KDQYL
+2347 KDQYV
-2352 KLSAGSSCVV
+2352 KLSSGSSCVV
-2362 DNTMDYTIETW
+2362 DKSMDYTIETW

-2384 IISNGRGDGEDMGGS
+2384 IISNGRGDGEEMGGS

-2426 YADNDWHHVAVAVN
+2426 FADNDWHHVAVAVN
-2440 RTSGRAQIYVDGKL
+2440 RTSGRGQIYVDGKL

-2535 YIEWQGVK
+2535 YTEWQGVK
-2543 ELQFSLK
+2543 ELQFSLM

-2555 ADPTQKVPDAVV
+2555 ADPTQKVPEAVV

-2575 TSAPVKAKGP
+2575 ASAPVKAKGP

-2634 ITWSAFI
+2634 ITWSAYI

-2667 KALNNGGSIEHFT
+2667 KALNKGGSIEHFT

-2697 DPTASQ
+2697 DPTASA

-2740 EGEKPDWTVNA
+2740 EGEKPEWTVNP

-2798 DMYYAMLTVYSNDVS
+2798 DMYYAMLTVYSNDVNG
-2813 SDNLEFRI
+2813 SDLEFRI
-2821 WDASTGQTYIAESE
+2821 WDASTGQTYIAQSE

-2847 SPSQP
+2847 SPAQP

-2859 YRVQNISL
+2859 YRVQNITL

-2888 LLADGKWTSDDQVKN
+2888 LLADGKWTSDDQVKS
-2903 EQYGFA
+2903 EQYGFV

-2914 NGWMGQLTAIDND
+2914 NGWVGQLTEIDND

-2933 SSQPQSLHISGPVVD
+2933 SSAPQNLHISGPAVD
-2948 PTSHKLTIRGAKAD
+2948 PTSHKLTIRGAKED
-2962 GTARWNYIS
+2962 GTPRWNYIS

-3030 DDAQLQYPSKTSVG
+3030 DDAVLQYPSKTSVG
-3044 RKTKAAMAAAKSADG
+3044 RKAKAAMAAAKNADG

-3085 RLVSYVAGEL
+3085 RLVSYVAGEP
-3095 RGYAEAIALP
+3095 RGYAEGITLP
-3105 DGRTVFMLTIGGDKP
+3105 DGRTIFMLAVGGDKP
-3120 EGVDVTIERDGDV
+3120 EAVDVTIERGGNII
-3133 VAKAP
+3133 AKAP
-3138 SAVSYAANS
+3138 SAISYAANS
-3147 NVGTLSEPMRISFLG
+3147 NVGTINEPMHISFLG

-3168 IYPSPFYS
+3168 VYPSPFYS
-3176 QLKIRAT
+3176 QLKIRAM

-3189 TDVYVSDMSG
+3189 ADVYVTDMSG
-3199 KRIVAWNDCNAGG
+3199 KRVVAWNDCNAGG
-3212 NVDITWNAGNSV
+3212 NVDITWNAGNTV
-3224 PAGVYIVSISVDGNV
+3224 PSGVYIVSISVDGNV

>member
-1 MKRRREKQPPPY
+1 MKRRRLQQPPPY
-13 LDGRVAGN
+13 LDRRFAGN
-21 AVSMRRSMRTPAG
+21 SVSTRRSMRTSAG
-34 RFMQFFLCVMMLMAF
+34 RFMQFFLCVVMLMAF
-49 SVQKASAYDDW
+49 SVQKASADDW
-60 DNKWISQW
+60 NNAWIKQRFN
-68 YDPINA
+68 PVNA
-74 TIVLD
+74 TLELD
-79 IRVYQSWGGGSPG
+79 IRVYQDWGASGD
-92 GHCGFIGDNGYLT
+92 GHCGFCRKNGYLT
-105 VNVAGYG
+105 VNVAGKEIKLRGPEDKWTSLEVGGDQVTG
-112 IKINGP
+112 I
-118 SGTWNN
+118 
-124 SDDLEKY
+124 DYKY
-131 VKNDD
+131 VQ
-136 DETLNKDVSVEWLDS
+136 WLGKSTDP
-151 RVVTS
+151 T
-156 NGKSA
+156 NGKKA
-161 YFLKI
+161 YYLRLIIPLKQVNSSESV
-166 TVPLTQDRIGTDQEV
+166 TYT
-181 EYKGKWWRKALAAE
+181 GKWWRRGR
-195 DQKVN
+195 DDNNVTHTVN
-200 FKEKVD
+200 IK
-206 TRYGCTPTIIT
+206 TNYGCTKTVIT
-217 NAYYG
+217 GGRYY
-222 VKQNKPGYVIA
+222 VLNRTPGYIIFF
-233 WKKDGKAGK
+233 KKDGKASDY
-242 NSIDDKGDFILYSND
+242 SIDSYGSFVLCNSAGEEISGIGSVSASNTSGSFFVPTDKMS
-257 KPVDGIS
+257 
-264 TISANLGSTGEF
+264 
-276 FIPAE
+276 
-281 SLNLDNP
+281 LDNFSDYKVKQKYTP
-288 SEYKIIQRYE
+288 S
-298 PTYNKNVTYETS
+298 YNKQVTYSTLS
-310 SSANKTRPA
+310 DSHTRPA

-332 VTRKIKVNWNL
+332 VTRKAKVNWNL

-363 NGATNAVKTTTQ
+363 DKATNAVETTTQ
-375 NIKYMAG
+375 NIQYMAG

-393 LGESL
+393 LGKSL

-405 RSHTGNY
+405 RSHTGNSD
-412 AVWNNAFIKHTSLS
+412 VWNNAFSKHTSLS
-426 ASAKHCNVT
+426 ASAKHSNVT

-452 TWQTDG
+452 TWQTEG

-468 LTRLNVTNNTTD
+468 ITRINVTTNTTD

-487 NFQSGKY
+487 EFLSGKY
-494 VDKMIMVCNEYSYR
+494 VDDMIMVCNEYRYR
-508 LTVKPAE
+508 LTVKPTE
-515 AYGTLTPV
+515 AYGTLPTV
-523 EAPESIMPTS
+523 AAPESVMPTS

-573 PDTDYKQIAVT
+573 PDADYKQIAVT

-596 DVNAVPGVVYDYQI
+596 DVNAIPGIVYDYRI
-610 KGQVM
+610 RGQVM
-615 CSGNLLESDEVLTD
+615 CSGKLIESDEKLTD

-659 PTDGSGVP
+659 PTEGSGVP
-667 GKSYVFSG
+667 GKSYVFTG

-692 AATLQAWVRAAN
+692 AVTLQAWVRAAK

-716 LAYKDKKI
+716 LAYNGKKI
-724 EFSAGSQ
+724 EFTAGTQ
-731 TLKTPKKLSEYV
+731 TLKTPKKLSDYA
-743 SSDQFVHLS
+743 SSAQFVHLS
-752 AVASAT
+752 AVANDT

-802 KALSAD
+802 KALNAD
-808 TIASDYSR
+808 TIASDYNR

-853 GVATGVK
+853 GVATNVTT
-860 ISSKDIPTSAQLG
+860 SSKDIPTFAQLG
-873 HSSYTSVDGSYQ
+873 YSSYTATDGSYQ

-922 QSHTVNFTDKSAFN
+922 QSHTVNFTDKSSFK

-1006 SDGTDRNYQDDESG
+1006 SDGTDRNYQDDDNG
-1020 FELFDVTTVRYI
+1020 FEIFDVTTVRYI
-1032 GRIAGG
+1032 GRVAGG
-1038 TKQEALPVGHSLS
+1038 TKQEAFPVGHSLS

-1065 QNEAYKMTTEARDTT
+1065 QNDAYQMTATKHEET
-1080 LNHFKGAYVSKQ
+1080 LNHFKGVYAKKQ
-1092 HKNRVAYDGNK
+1092 YDNRVVYEGNK
-1103 ITIYPDAETGEFY
+1103 ITIYPNAETGEFF

-1148 FVQQNEVN
+1148 FAKQSEVN
-1156 EYVDSVS
+1156 AYVDSIS
-1163 TQGVFV
+1163 TQGKFV

-1187 TPSILVKEKV
+1187 TPSIIVKEKV

-1209 LNVATLDQ
+1209 LGISTLDQ

-1268 EGVKEDIVPT
+1268 DGVKEDIVPT
-1278 PEATLSFSRGDLAY
+1278 PEAKLSFSRGDIAY
-1292 GTQENITTDENG
+1292 GTQEDITTDEKG

-1317 TSAMRSAAMDMTYTE
+1317 TSALRSAAMDMTYSE
-1332 NSQSSSSTTINW
+1332 NSESTSSTTINW
-1344 KEGFDGKGNTKAIIV
+1344 KGGFDGKGNTKAIVI
-1359 GAKTMGSDFVTNGPD
+1359 GAKTLGSDFVTNGPD
-1374 KVLFVLRDPPGS
+1374 KVLFVLRDPPGN
-1386 NSYSYLEKGVTV
+1386 NSYAYLEKGVTV
-1398 TSTSSYEGS
+1398 TSTSTYEGN
-1407 VANEGVLNSE
+1407 VTNEGVLNNE
-1417 AKINTELV
+1417 AK
-1425 TFVGAG
+1425 VGAKVITFTGLG
-1431 AGVINKNDIK
+1431 AGVVNENDVK
-1441 NEYSFGVS
+1441 NEFSFGAS
-1449 HSEMIGGT
+1449 HSETIGGT
-1457 DTDTK
+1457 DSDTK

-1476 QYVGPDG
+1476 QYVGSDG

-1488 FSTNIGVG
+1488 YSTNIGVG
-1496 KTQNIAVVSREMYQ
+1496 KTENIAVTTREMYLANP
-1510 SAPDKY
+1510 SEY
-1516 ELFGDVTPAANDY
+1516 ELFGSVTPESNEY
-1529 LLVKATGLGLS
+1529 LLVKTTGLGLS

-1554 EKVLLPK
+1554 EQVLLPK
-1561 LEEVRNS
+1561 LEDVRNKL
-1568 MLHQQ
+1568 LHQ
-1573 SEALDFQ
+1573 SAEGVDFQ

-1591 VSKLGVDDANY
+1591 VSKLAVDDPNF

-1610 FKGANANDP
+1610 FKGANANTP
-1619 LDGPSYKIYA
+1619 TDGPSYKIYA

-1649 WKKQLRNNEEQK
+1649 WKMQLRNNEEQK

-1688 SETTR
+1688 SETQR
-1693 FSLLIGAQF
+1693 FSILIGAQF
-1702 STNFGWEL
+1702 TNNFGWTL
-1710 NGTGMILNIDEKF
+1710 NGTGMVLTVDESF

-1731 TNEETARH
+1731 STEETARH

-1758 REAGYKDGDQYIN
+1758 REAGYKDGDQYVK
-1771 YKDMKDEEGQTF
+1771 YKDMKNEEGQTF

-1791 GGATSCPFE
+1791 GGATSCPYE

-1832 FIENV
+1832 FVENV

-1862 LVIDDSSN
+1862 LVIDDGSN
-1870 PNGAQLLI
+1870 PNGAQLLM

-1922 QCDPTDFQDEI
+1922 QCDPTDFQGDI

-1947 TDVNL
+1947 TDVKL

-2009 TTLMSYYNNQAL
+2009 TTLMSYYDDETL

-2040 GTIKYSWF
+2040 GTIKYRWF
-2048 MDDLQDQR
+2048 MDDQQDQR
-2056 YDLRTVGTSMINNAE
+2056 YDLRTVGTSMINNEE

-2077 VHSGIK
+2077 VHTGIK

-2103 NDEVKLTFNEP
+2103 NDEVMLRFNEP

-2127 TGIRNGAQTDHSVS
+2127 TGVRNGAQTDHSVS
-2141 VRLDGKNDE
+2141 VRLDGKNDV

-2157 NWSGKNLTVE
+2157 NWSGKSLTIE

-2205 DKTIVS
+2205 EKTIVS

-2222 AHVALVYNNEGNV
+2222 AHVALVYNNEGDV

-2284 LTPARLQTNS
+2284 MTPARLQTNS

-2306 AYYPMSEA
+2306 AYYPMAEA
-2314 KGDVLADK
+2314 KGNVLADK
-2322 AHGANLEMRGAEW
+2322 AHGANLEMRGGEW

-2347 KDQYL
+2347 KDQYV
-2352 KLSAGSSCVV
+2352 KLSSGSSCVV
-2362 DNTMDYTIETW
+2362 DSSMDYTIETW

-2384 IISNGRGDGEDMGGS
+2384 IISNGRGDGEEMGGS

-2426 YADNDWHHVAVAVN
+2426 FADNDWHHVAVAVN
-2440 RTSGRAQIYVDGKL
+2440 RTSGRGQIYVDGKL

-2475 RVWTPADNLQQEK
+2475 RVWTPADNLQQER

-2535 YIEWQGVK
+2535 YTEWQGVK
-2543 ELQFSLK
+2543 ELQFSLM

-2575 TSAPVKAKGP
+2575 ASAPVKAKGP

-2634 ITWSAFI
+2634 ITWSAYI
-2641 DRNQLKWSDNALTVV
+2641 DRNQLKWSDRALTVV
-2656 KKLNEEKTIRV
+2656 KKLNEEKTLKV
-2667 KALNNGGSIEHFT
+2667 KALNKGGSIEHFT

-2697 DPTASQ
+2697 DPTSSA

-2740 EGEKPDWTVNA
+2740 EGEKPEWTVNA

-2798 DMYYAMLTVYSNDVS
+2798 DMYYAMLTVYSNDVNG
-2813 SDNLEFRI
+2813 SDLEFRI
-2821 WDASTGQTYIAESE
+2821 WDASTGQTYIAQSE

-2859 YRVQNISL
+2859 YRVQNITL

-2881 KLSDLNK
+2881 KLYDLNK
-2888 LLADGKWTSDDQVKN
+2888 LLADGKWTSDDQVKS

-2914 NGWMGQLTAIDND
+2914 NGWVGQLTEIDND

-2933 SSQPQSLHISGPVVD
+2933 SSQPQSLHISGPAVD
-2948 PTSHKLTIRGAKAD
+2948 PTSHKLTIRGAKED
-2962 GTARWNYIS
+2962 GTPRWNYIS

-3044 RKTKAAMAAAKSADG
+3044 RKAKAAMAAAKNADG
-3059 TNAYFPYSANMTAV
+3059 INAYFPYSANMTAV

-3085 RLVSYVAGEL
+3085 RLVSYVGGEP
-3095 RGYAEAIALP
+3095 RGYAEGITLP
-3105 DGRTVFMLTIGGDKP
+3105 DGRTIFMLAVGGDKP
-3120 EGVDVTIERDGDV
+3120 EAVDVTIERGGDII
-3133 VAKAP
+3133 AKAP
-3138 SAVSYAANS
+3138 SVISYAANS
-3147 NVGTLSEPMRISFLG
+3147 NVGTINEPMHISFLG
-3162 TEGGLY
+3162 TDGGLY
-3168 IYPSPFYS
+3168 VYPSPFYS

-3183 VDRDAY
+3183 VGREAY
-3189 TDVYVSDMSG
+3189 ADVYVTDMSG

-3212 NVDITWNAGNSV
+3212 NVDITWNAGNTV
-3224 PAGVYIVSISVDGNV
+3224 PSGVYIVSISVDGNV

>member
-1 MKRRREKQPPPY
+1 MKKRRQQQPPPY
-13 LDGRVAGN
+13 LDGWVASN
-21 AVSMRRSMRTPAG
+21 SVSTRRSMRTSAG
-34 RFMQFFLCVMMLMAF
+34 RFMQFFLCLMMLMAF
-49 SVQKASAYDDW
+49 SVQKASAGDDW
-60 DNKWISQW
+60 NNSWLKQRFN
-68 YDPINA
+68 PVNA
-74 TIVLD
+74 TLELD
-79 IRVYQSWGGGSPG
+79 IRVYQDWGGSNK
-92 GHCGFIGDNGYLT
+92 GHCGFCDKGYLD
-105 VNVAGYG
+105 VDVAGMK
-112 IKINGP
+112 IKIDG
-118 SGTWNN
+118 SGNKWEKL
-124 SDDLEKY
+124 DDGKITGID
-131 VKNDD
+131 KSNI
-136 DETLNKDVSVEWLDS
+136 EWL
-151 RVVTS
+151 
-156 NGKSA
+156 GKL
-161 YFLKI
+161 YDENNNNKPVFYVRLHI
-166 TVPLTQDRIGTDQEV
+166 PLTQKKINSSESVT
-181 EYKGKWWRKALAAE
+181 YTGKWWREGKSSE
-195 DQKVN
+195 QTVSHTVPIKTD
-200 FKEKVD
+200 
-206 TRYGCTPTIIT
+206 YGCTKTVIT
-217 NAYYG
+217 GGRYDVVN
-222 VKQNKPGYVIA
+222 NTPGYIINF
-233 WKKDGKAGK
+233 KKDGKASDY
-242 NSIDDKGDFILYSND
+242 SIDSYGSFVLCNSAGQEISGIGSVSASKTSGSFFVPTDKMSLDDFSDY
-257 KPVDGIS
+257 KVKQKY
-264 TISANLGSTGEF
+264 T
-276 FIPAE
+276 
-281 SLNLDNP
+281 P
-288 SEYKIIQRYE
+288 S
-298 PTYNKNVTYETS
+298 YNNKVTYSTLGDS
-310 SSANKTRPA
+310 HTRPA

-332 VTRKIKVNWNL
+332 ATRKAKVNWNL

-363 NGATNAVKTTTQ
+363 DKATNAVETTTQ
-375 NIKYMAG
+375 NIQYMAG

-393 LGESL
+393 LGKSL

-405 RSHTGNY
+405 RSHTGNSD
-412 AVWNNAFIKHTSLS
+412 VWNNAFSKHASLS
-426 ASAKHCNVT
+426 ASAKHSNVT

-452 TWQTDG
+452 TWQTEG

-468 LTRLNVTNNTTD
+468 ITRINVTTNTTD

-487 NFQSGKY
+487 EFLSGKY
-494 VDKMIMVCNEYSYR
+494 VDDMIMICNEYRYR
-508 LTVKPAE
+508 LTVKPTE
-515 AYGTLTPV
+515 AYGTLPTV
-523 EAPESIMPTS
+523 AAPESIMPTS

-596 DVNAVPGVVYDYQI
+596 DVNAIPGIVYDYRI
-610 KGQVM
+610 RGQVM
-615 CSGNLLESDEVLTD
+615 CSGKLIESDEKLTD

-659 PTDGSGVP
+659 PTEGSGVP
-667 GKSYVFSG
+667 GKSYVFTG

-692 AATLQAWVRAAN
+692 AVTLQAWVRAAK

-716 LAYKDKKI
+716 LAYNGKKI
-724 EFSAGSQ
+724 ESTAGTQ

-758 HLYIY
+758 HLIIYI
-763 VNGLAVAEAERTAQ
+763 NGEAVAEAERTAQ
-777 ITGNNNKVVM
+777 ITGNNNNVVM

-808 TIASDYSR
+808 TIASDYNR

-853 GVATGVK
+853 GVATNVTT
-860 ISSKDIPTSAQLG
+860 SSKDIPTSAQLG
-873 HSSYTSVDGSYQ
+873 YSSYTAKDGSYQ

-922 QSHTVNFTDKSAFN
+922 QSHTVNFTDKSSFK

-1006 SDGTDRNYQDDESG
+1006 SDGTDRNYQDDDNG
-1020 FELFDVTTVRYI
+1020 FEIFDVTTVRYI
-1032 GRIAGG
+1032 GRVAGG
-1038 TKQEALPVGHSLS
+1038 TKQEAFPVGHSLS

-1065 QNEAYKMTTEARDTT
+1065 QNDAYQMTATKHEET
-1080 LNHFKGAYVSKQ
+1080 LNHFKGVYAKKQ
-1092 HKNRVAYDGNK
+1092 YDNRVVYEGNK
-1103 ITIYPDAETGEFY
+1103 ITIYPNAETGEFF

-1148 FVQQNEVN
+1148 FAKQSEVN
-1156 EYVDSVS
+1156 AYVDSIS
-1163 TQGVFV
+1163 TQGKFV

-1187 TPSILVKEKV
+1187 TPSIIVKEEV

-1209 LNVATLDQ
+1209 LSISTLDQ
-1217 TKTIKVKTYN
+1217 TKTIKVKTYD

-1268 EGVKEDIVPT
+1268 DGVKEDIVPT
-1278 PEATLSFSRGDLAY
+1278 PEAKLSFSRGDIAY
-1292 GTQENITTDENG
+1292 GTQEDITTDEKG

-1317 TSAMRSAAMDMTYTE
+1317 TSALRSAAMDMTYSE
-1332 NSQSSSSTTINW
+1332 NSESTSSTTINW
-1344 KEGFDGKGNTKAIIV
+1344 KGGFDGKGNTKAIVI
-1359 GAKTMGSDFVTNGPD
+1359 GAKTLGSDFVTNGPD

-1386 NSYSYLEKGVTV
+1386 NSYAYLEKGVTV
-1398 TSTSSYEGS
+1398 TSTSTYEGN
-1407 VANEGVLNSE
+1407 VTNEGVLNNE
-1417 AKINTELV
+1417 AK
-1425 TFVGAG
+1425 VGAKVITFTGLG
-1431 AGVINKNDIK
+1431 AGVVNENDVK
-1441 NEYSFGVS
+1441 NEFSFGAS
-1449 HSEMIGGT
+1449 HSETIGGT
-1457 DTDTK
+1457 DSDTK

-1476 QYVGPDG
+1476 QYVGSDG

-1488 FSTNIGVG
+1488 YSTNIGVG
-1496 KTQNIAVVSREMYQ
+1496 KTENIAVTTREMYLANP
-1510 SAPDKY
+1510 SEY
-1516 ELFGDVTPAANDY
+1516 ELFGSVTPESNEY
-1529 LLVKATGLGLS
+1529 LLVKTTGLGLS

-1554 EKVLLPK
+1554 EQVLLPK
-1561 LEEVRNS
+1561 LEDVRNKL
-1568 MLHQQ
+1568 LHQQ
-1573 SEALDFQ
+1573 AEGVDFQ

-1591 VSKLGVDDANY
+1591 VSKLAVDDPNF

-1610 FKGANANDP
+1610 FKGANANTP
-1619 LDGPSYKIYA
+1619 TDGPSYKIYA

-1641 FLNQSIDN
+1641 FLNQSIEN
-1649 WKKQLRNNEEQK
+1649 WKMQLRNNEEQK

-1688 SETTR
+1688 SETQR
-1693 FSLLIGAQF
+1693 FSILIGAQF
-1702 STNFGWEL
+1702 TNNFGWTL
-1710 NGTGMILNIDEKF
+1710 NGTGMVLTVDESL

-1731 TNEETARH
+1731 STEETARH
-1739 CKGYVLAEEGS
+1739 CKGFVLAEEGS

-1758 REAGYKDGDQYIN
+1758 REAGYKNGDQYIK
-1771 YKDMKDEEGQTF
+1771 YKDMKDEKGQTF

-1862 LVIDDSSN
+1862 LVIDDASN

-1922 QCDPTDFQDEI
+1922 QCDPTDFQDDV

-1947 TDVNL
+1947 TSVSL
-1952 KKPTDNWTYNTKLP
+1952 KKPTDNWTYNTKLA

-2009 TTLMSYYNNQAL
+2009 TTLMSYYNDQTL
-2021 YDQAVKNGMNAEM
+2021 FDQAVKNGMNAEM

-2040 GTIKYSWF
+2040 GTIKYRWF
-2048 MDDLQDQR
+2048 MDDQQDQR
-2056 YDLRTVGTSMINNAE
+2056 YDLRTVGTSMINNEE

-2157 NWSGKNLTVE
+2157 NWSGKNLTIE
-2167 MWTLADKAQDAVLFS
+2167 MWTLADKPQDAVLFS
-2182 QGNANSAI
+2182 QGNANSSI

-2235 SAYYNYEQLI
+2235 SAYYNYKQLI

-2284 LTPARLQTNS
+2284 MTPARLQTNS

-2314 KGDVLADK
+2314 KGSVLADK
-2322 AHGANLEMRGAEW
+2322 AHGANLEMRGGEW

-2352 KLSAGSSCVV
+2352 KLSSGSSCVV
-2362 DNTMDYTIETW
+2362 DSSMDYTIETW

-2384 IISNGRGDGEDMGGS
+2384 IISNGRGDGEEMGGS

-2426 YADNDWHHVAVAVN
+2426 FADNDWHHVAVAVN
-2440 RTSGRAQIYVDGKL
+2440 RTSGRGQIYVDGKL

-2475 RVWTPADNLQQEK
+2475 RVWTSADNLQQER

-2514 GNSNRLDGA
+2514 GNSNRLDGT

-2555 ADPTQKVPDAVV
+2555 ADPTQKVPDAVA

-2575 TSAPVKAKGP
+2575 ASAPIKAKGP

-2634 ITWSAFI
+2634 ITWSAYI
-2641 DRNQLKWSDNALTVV
+2641 DRNQLKWSDNALTVT
-2656 KKLNEEKTIRV
+2656 KKLNEEKTIKV

-2680 VENLPS
+2680 IENLPS
-2686 WLEAEPASGTI
+2686 WLEAEPESGTI
-2697 DPTASQ
+2697 DPTSSA

-2740 EGEKPDWTVNA
+2740 EGEKPEWTVNP

-2766 NKVYSSDDEDM
+2766 NKVYSSDNEDM

-2813 SDNLEFRI
+2813 NSDLEFRI
-2821 WDASTGQTYIAESE
+2821 WDASTGRTYIAESE
-2835 KPISFENNAVVG
+2835 KPISFANNSVVG

-2859 YRVQNISL
+2859 YRVQTINL

-2881 KLSDLNK
+2881 KLNDLNK
-2888 LLADGKWTSDDQVKN
+2888 LLANGKWTSDDQVKS

-2914 NGWMGQLTAIDND
+2914 NGWMGSLTGIDND

-2933 SSQPQSLHISGPVVD
+2933 SSQPQTLNISGPAVN

-2962 GTARWNYIS
+2962 GTPRWNYIS

-2984 AGYDAKEGDIVKS
+2984 AGYDAKDGDIVKS

-3030 DDAQLQYPSKTSVG
+3030 DDTVLQYPSKTSVG
-3044 RKTKAAMAAAKSADG
+3044 RKTRAAVAVAQNADDTSG
-3059 TNAYFPYSANMTAV
+3059 YFPYSANMTAV
-3073 VEVEGVELQQGD
+3073 VEVEGVELEQGD
-3085 RLVSYVAGEL
+3085 RLVSYISGEP
-3095 RGYAEAIALP
+3095 RGNAEAINLP
-3105 DGRTVFMLTIGGDKP
+3105 DGRTIFMLTVGGDKP
-3120 EGVDVTIERDGDV
+3120 ATVDMTIERDGNV
-3133 VAKAP
+3133 IAKA
-3138 SAVSYAANS
+3138 AGAIGYATNS
-3147 NVGTLSEPMRISFLG
+3147 NVGTINEPMRISFLDN
-3162 TEGGLY
+3162 EGGLY
-3168 IYPSPFYS
+3168 VYPSPFDS
-3176 QLKIRAT
+3176 QLKIRAN
-3183 VDRDAY
+3183 VDRNAH
-3189 TDVYVSDMSG
+3189 TDVFISDVSG
-3199 KRIVAWNDCNAGG
+3199 KRIIAWDNCNDNG
-3212 NVDITWNAGNSV
+3212 NVDLTWNVGNTV
-3224 PAGVYIVSISVDGNV
+3224 PSGVYIVSISIDGKI
-3239 YSMKAIK
+3239 YSTKAIK

>member
-1 MKRRREKQPPPY
+1 MKRRRLQQPPPY
-13 LDGRVAGN
+13 LDRRFAGN
-21 AVSMRRSMRTPAG
+21 SVSTRRSMRTSAG
-34 RFMQFFLCVMMLMAF
+34 RFMQFFLCVVMLMAF
-49 SVQKASAYDDW
+49 SVQKASADDW
-60 DNKWISQW
+60 NNAWIKQRFN
-68 YDPINA
+68 PVNA
-74 TIVLD
+74 TLELD
-79 IRVYQSWGGGSPG
+79 IRVYQDWGGSGN
-92 GHCGFIGDNGYLT
+92 GHCGFCRDDGYLT
-105 VNVAGYG
+105 VNVAGKEIKLRGPKNEWTSLSVGSDEVTG
-112 IKINGP
+112 I
-118 SGTWNN
+118 
-124 SDDLEKY
+124 DYKY
-131 VKNDD
+131 VY
-136 DETLNKDVSVEWLDS
+136 WLGKSTDP
-151 RVVTS
+151 T
-156 NGKSA
+156 NGKKA
-161 YFLKI
+161 YYLRLIIPLKQVNSSESV
-166 TVPLTQDRIGTDQEV
+166 TYT
-181 EYKGKWWRKALAAE
+181 GKWWRRGR
-195 DQKVN
+195 DDNNVTHTVN
-200 FKEKVD
+200 IK
-206 TRYGCTPTIIT
+206 TNYGCTKTVIT
-217 NAYYG
+217 GGRYY
-222 VKQNKPGYVIA
+222 VLNRTPGYIIFF
-233 WKKDGKAGK
+233 KKDGKASDY
-242 NSIDDKGDFILYSND
+242 SIDSYGSFVLCNSAGEEISGIGSVSASNTSGSFFVPTDKMS
-257 KPVDGIS
+257 
-264 TISANLGSTGEF
+264 
-276 FIPAE
+276 
-281 SLNLDNP
+281 LDNFSDYKVKQKYTP
-288 SEYKIIQRYE
+288 S
-298 PTYNKNVTYETS
+298 YNKQVTYSTLS
-310 SSANKTRPA
+310 DSHTRPA

-332 VTRKIKVNWNL
+332 VTRKAKVNWNL

-363 NGATNAVKTTTQ
+363 DKATNAVETTTQ
-375 NIKYMAG
+375 NIQYMAG

-393 LGESL
+393 LGKSL

-405 RSHTGNY
+405 RSHTGNSD
-412 AVWNNAFIKHTSLS
+412 VWNNAFSKHTSLS
-426 ASAKHCNVT
+426 ASAKHSNVT

-452 TWQTDG
+452 TWQTEG

-468 LTRLNVTNNTTD
+468 ITRINVTTNTTD

-487 NFQSGKY
+487 EFLSGKY
-494 VDKMIMVCNEYSYR
+494 VDNMIMICNEYRYR
-508 LTVKPAE
+508 LTVKPTE
-515 AYGTLTPV
+515 AYGTLPTV
-523 EAPESIMPTS
+523 AAPESIMPTS

-596 DVNAVPGVVYDYQI
+596 DVNAIPGIVYDYSI
-610 KGQVM
+610 RGQVM
-615 CSGNLLESDEVLTD
+615 CSGKLIESDEKLTD

-659 PTDGSGVP
+659 PTEGSGVP
-667 GKSYVFSG
+667 GKSYVFTG

-692 AATLQAWVRAAN
+692 AVTLQAWVRAAK

-716 LAYKDKKI
+716 LAYNGKKI
-724 EFSAGSQ
+724 EFTAGSQ

-752 AVASAT
+752 AVANDT

-802 KALSAD
+802 KALNAD
-808 TIASDYSR
+808 TIASDYNR

-853 GVATGVK
+853 GVATNVTT
-860 ISSKDIPTSAQLG
+860 SSKDIPTSAQLG
-873 HSSYTSVDGSYQ
+873 YSSYTATDGSYQ

-922 QSHTVNFTDKSAFN
+922 QSHTVNFTDKSSFK

-1006 SDGTDRNYQDDESG
+1006 SDGTDRNYQDDDNG
-1020 FELFDVTTVRYI
+1020 FEIFDVTTVRYI
-1032 GRIAGG
+1032 GRVAGG
-1038 TKQEALPVGHSLS
+1038 TKQEAFPVGHSLS

-1065 QNEAYKMTTEARDTT
+1065 QNDAYQMTATKHEET
-1080 LNHFKGAYVSKQ
+1080 LNHFKGVYAKKQ
-1092 HKNRVAYDGNK
+1092 YDNRVVYEGNK
-1103 ITIYPDAETGEFY
+1103 ITIYPNAETGEFF

-1148 FVQQNEVN
+1148 FAKQSEVN
-1156 EYVDSVS
+1156 AYVDSIS
-1163 TQGVFV
+1163 TQGKFV

-1187 TPSILVKEKV
+1187 TPSIIVKEKV

-1209 LNVATLDQ
+1209 LGISTLDQ
-1217 TKTIKVKTYN
+1217 TKTIKVKTYD

-1268 EGVKEDIVPT
+1268 DGVKEDIVPT
-1278 PEATLSFSRGDLAY
+1278 PEAKLSFSRGDIAY
-1292 GTQENITTDENG
+1292 GTQEDITTDEKG

-1317 TSAMRSAAMDMTYTE
+1317 TSALRSAAMDMTYSE
-1332 NSQSSSSTTINW
+1332 NSESTSSTTINW
-1344 KEGFDGKGNTKAIIV
+1344 KGGFDGKGNTKAIVI
-1359 GAKTMGSDFVTNGPD
+1359 GAKTLGSDFVTNGPD

-1386 NSYSYLEKGVTV
+1386 NSYAYLEKGVTV
-1398 TSTSSYEGS
+1398 TSTSTYEGN
-1407 VANEGVLNSE
+1407 VTNEGVLNNE
-1417 AKINTELV
+1417 AK
-1425 TFVGAG
+1425 VGAKVITFTGLG
-1431 AGVINKNDIK
+1431 AGVVNENDVK
-1441 NEYSFGVS
+1441 NEFSFGAS
-1449 HSEMIGGT
+1449 HSETIGGT
-1457 DTDTK
+1457 DSDTK

-1476 QYVGPDG
+1476 QYVGSDG

-1488 FSTNIGVG
+1488 YSTNIGVG
-1496 KTQNIAVVSREMYQ
+1496 KTENIAVTTREMYLANP
-1510 SAPDKY
+1510 SEY
-1516 ELFGDVTPAANDY
+1516 ELFGSVTPESNEY
-1529 LLVKATGLGLS
+1529 LLVKTTGLGLS

-1554 EKVLLPK
+1554 EQVLLPK
-1561 LEEVRNS
+1561 LEDVRNKL
-1568 MLHQQ
+1568 LHQQ
-1573 SEALDFQ
+1573 AEGVDFQ

-1591 VSKLGVDDANY
+1591 VSKLAVDDPNF

-1610 FKGANANDP
+1610 FKGANANTP
-1619 LDGPSYKIYA
+1619 TDGPSYKIYA

-1641 FLNQSIDN
+1641 FLNQSIEN
-1649 WKKQLRNNEEQK
+1649 WKMQLRNNEEQK

-1688 SETTR
+1688 SETQR
-1693 FSLLIGAQF
+1693 FSILIGAQF
-1702 STNFGWEL
+1702 TNNFGWTL
-1710 NGTGMILNIDEKF
+1710 NGTGMVLTVDESF

-1731 TNEETARH
+1731 STEETARH

-1750 DYISVDVC
+1750 DYLSVDVC
-1758 REAGYKDGDQYIN
+1758 REAGYKDGDQYIK
-1771 YKDMKDEEGQTF
+1771 YKDMKNEEEQTF

-1791 GGATSCPFE
+1791 GGATSCPYE

-1832 FIENV
+1832 FVENV

-1922 QCDPTDFQDEI
+1922 QCDPTDFQGDI

-1947 TDVNL
+1947 TDVSL

-1966 TAEVNGV
+1966 TTEVNGV

-2009 TTLMSYYNNQAL
+2009 TTLMSYYNDQTL

-2040 GTIKYSWF
+2040 GTIKYRWF
-2048 MDDLQDQR
+2048 MDDQQDQR
-2056 YDLRTVGTSMINNAE
+2056 YDLRTVGTSMINNEE

-2103 NDEVKLTFNEP
+2103 NDEVMLTFNEP

-2157 NWSGKNLTVE
+2157 NWSGKNLTIE

-2182 QGNANSAI
+2182 QGNANSSI

-2284 LTPARLQTNS
+2284 MTPARLQTNS

-2314 KGDVLADK
+2314 KGSVLADK
-2322 AHGANLEMRGAEW
+2322 AHGANLEMRGGEW

-2352 KLSAGSSCVV
+2352 KLSSGSSCVV
-2362 DNTMDYTIETW
+2362 DNSMDYTIETW

-2384 IISNGRGDGEDMGGS
+2384 IISNGRGDGEEMGGS

-2426 YADNDWHHVAVAVN
+2426 FADNDWHHVAVAVN
-2440 RTSGRAQIYVDGKL
+2440 RTSGRGQIYVDGKL

-2514 GNSNRLDGA
+2514 GNSNRLDGT

-2543 ELQFSLK
+2543 ELQFSLM

-2555 ADPTQKVPDAVV
+2555 ADPTQKVPDAVA

-2575 TSAPVKAKGP
+2575 ASAPVKAKGP

-2634 ITWSAFI
+2634 ITWSAYI

-2656 KKLNEEKTIRV
+2656 KKLNEEKTIKV
-2667 KALNNGGSIEHFT
+2667 KALNKGGSIEHFT
-2680 VENLPS
+2680 IENLPS
-2686 WLEAEPASGTI
+2686 WLEAEPTSGTI
-2697 DPTASQ
+2697 DPTSSA

-2740 EGEKPDWTVNA
+2740 EGEKPEWTVNA

-2798 DMYYAMLTVYSNDVS
+2798 DMYYSMLTVYSNDVNG
-2813 SDNLEFRI
+2813 SDLEFRI
-2821 WDASTGQTYIAESE
+2821 WDASTGQTYIAQSE

-2859 YRVQNISL
+2859 YRVQNITL

-2888 LLADGKWTSDDQVKN
+2888 LLADGKWTSDDQVKS

-2914 NGWMGQLTAIDND
+2914 NGWVGQLTEIDND

-2933 SSQPQSLHISGPVVD
+2933 SLAPQNLHISGPAVD
-2948 PTSHKLTIRGAKAD
+2948 PTSHKLTIRGAKED
-2962 GTARWNYIS
+2962 GTPRWNYIS

-3044 RKTKAAMAAAKSADG
+3044 RKAKAAMAAAKNADG

-3073 VEVEGVELQQGD
+3073 VEVEGVSLQQGD
-3085 RLVSYVAGEL
+3085 RLVSYVGGEP
-3095 RGYAEAIALP
+3095 RGYAEGITLP
-3105 DGRTVFMLTIGGDKP
+3105 DGRTIFMLAVGGDKP
-3120 EGVDVTIERDGDV
+3120 EAVDVTIERGGDV
-3133 VAKAP
+3133 IAKAP
-3138 SAVSYAANS
+3138 SVISYAANS
-3147 NVGTLSEPMRISFLG
+3147 NVGTINEPMHISFLG

-3168 IYPSPFYS
+3168 VYPSPFYS
-3176 QLKIRAT
+3176 QLKIRAM

-3189 TDVYVSDMSG
+3189 ADVYVTDMSG
-3199 KRIVAWNDCNAGG
+3199 KRVVAWNDCNVGG
-3212 NVDITWNAGNSV
+3212 NVDITWNAGNTV
-3224 PAGVYIVSISVDGNV
+3224 PSGVYIVSISVDGNV

>member
-21 AVSMRRSMRTPAG
+21 SVSTRRSMRTPAG
-34 RFMQFFLCVMMLMAF
+34 RFMQFFLCVVMLMAF

-60 DNKWISQW
+60 NNKWISQW

-79 IRVYQSWGGGSPG
+79 IRVYQSWGGGDD
-92 GHCGFIGDNGYLT
+92 GHCGFIGDDGYLT
-105 VNVAGYG
+105 VTVAGYG
-112 IKINGP
+112 IKINGR
-118 SGTWNN
+118 SGTWNTD
-124 SDDLEKY
+124 DDLEKY

-136 DETLNKDVSVEWLDS
+136 GETLNKDVSVEWLGD

-161 YFLKI
+161 YYLKI
-166 TVPLTQDRIGTDQEV
+166 TVPLTQDRIGKDQEV
-181 EYKGKWWRKALAAE
+181 YYNGKWWRRTKTAT
-195 DQKVN
+195 DQKVE
-200 FKEKVD
+200 FTEIVD

-222 VKQNKPGYVIA
+222 VKQNKPGYFIV
-233 WKKDGKAGK
+233 WKKDGKADK
-242 NSIDDKGDFILYSND
+242 NSIDRYGYYFICDSEGKEINGTDSL
-257 KPVDGIS
+257 V
-264 TISANLGSTGEF
+264 GSQTSG
-276 FIPAE
+276 
-281 SLNLDNP
+281 SLFVPTERMSLDNFSDYKVKQKYTP
-288 SEYKIIQRYE
+288 SNN
-298 PTYNKNVTYETS
+298 NKVTYSTLS
-310 SSANKTRPA
+310 DSYTRPA

-332 VTRKIKVNWNL
+332 TTRKVKVNWNL

-363 NGATNAVKTTTQ
+363 DKATNTANTTTQ

-393 LGESL
+393 LGRSM
-398 NYEFSIK
+398 NYEFRVK
-405 RSHTGNY
+405 RSHTGNSD
-412 AVWNNAFIKHTSLS
+412 VWNNAFSKSTSLDVS
-426 ASAKHCNVT
+426 TKHSNVT

-452 TWQTDG
+452 TWQTNG
-458 DIWSSGTKAV
+458 DTWSSGTKAV
-468 LTRLNVTNNTTD
+468 LTRLNVTSNTTD

-487 NFQSGKY
+487 EFLSGKY
-494 VDKMIMVCNEYSYR
+494 VDDMIMVCNEYRYR

-515 AYGTLTPV
+515 AYGTLPTV
-523 EAPESIMPTS
+523 AAPESIMPTS

-675 ASNLTVDNDQLL
+675 ASNLTVDNDSLMK
-687 NDATQ
+687 DATQ
-692 AATLQAWVRAAN
+692 AATLQAWVRPTA

-711 PGMYK
+711 AGMYK
-716 LAYKDKKI
+716 LAYNDKKI
-724 EFSAGSQ
+724 EFSAGTQ

-758 HLYIY
+758 HLIIYI
-763 VNGLAVAEAERTAQ
+763 NGEAVAEAERTAQ

-853 GVATGVK
+853 GVATGVT
-860 ISSKDIPTSAQLG
+860 ISAKDIPTSAQLG

-922 QSHTVNFTDKSAFN
+922 QSHTVNFTDKSSFN

-946 NVPVEGVSFA
+946 TVPVEGVSFA

-1006 SDGTDRNYQDDESG
+1006 SDGTDRNYQDDDNG
-1020 FELFDVTTVRYI
+1020 FEIFDVTTVRYI
-1032 GRIAGG
+1032 GRVAGG
-1038 TKQEALPVGHSLS
+1038 TKQEAFPVGHSLS
-1051 KNNLADDVRIELTY
+1051 KNNLADSVRIELTY
-1065 QNEAYKMTTEARDTT
+1065 QNEAYKMTAAPRETT

-1209 LNVATLDQ
+1209 LTVATLDQ

-1227 PDNAAQPYT
+1227 PDNAVQPYT

-1255 EVYEYKDKDGRRK
+1255 EVYEYKDKDGKRK

-1278 PEATLSFSRGDLAY
+1278 PEAKLSFSRGDLAY

-1317 TSAMRSAAMDMTYTE
+1317 TSALRSAAMDMTYSE
-1332 NSQSSSSTTINW
+1332 NSQSASSTTINW
-1344 KEGFDGKGNTKAIIV
+1344 KGGFDGKGNTKAVVV
-1359 GAKTMGSDFVTNGPD
+1359 GAKIMGSDFVTNGPD

-1386 NSYSYLEKGVTV
+1386 NSYAYLEKGVTV
-1398 TSTSSYEGS
+1398 TSTSSYEGN
-1407 VANEGVLNSE
+1407 VTNEGVLNNE
-1417 AKINTELV
+1417 AKIGLELM
-1425 TFVGAG
+1425 TFAGFGAG
-1431 AGVINKNDIK
+1431 KVTNNEIK
-1441 NEYSFGVS
+1441 DEYSFGVS
-1449 HSEMIGGT
+1449 HSETIGGT

-1476 QYVGPDG
+1476 QYVGADG

-1496 KTQNIAVVSREMYQ
+1496 KTQNIAVVSHEMYQ

-1540 QKYGTMFTYPQVHI
+1540 QKYGTMFIYPQVHI

-1580 AMANNTKKPVY
+1580 AMADNTKLPVY
-1591 VSKLGVDDANY
+1591 VSKLATDDPNY

-1610 FKGANANDP
+1610 FGGANADNP
-1619 LDGPSYKIYA
+1619 CDGPSYKIYA
-1629 PAGQPLKEDTIM
+1629 PKGVVMKEDTIM
-1641 FLNQSIDN
+1641 YLNQSIEN
-1649 WKKQLRNNEEQK
+1649 WKTQLRNNEEQK

-1693 FSLLIGAQF
+1693 FSLLVGAQY
-1702 STNFGWEL
+1702 STNIGWAL
-1710 NGTGMILNIDEKF
+1710 DGTGFVLNIDEKV

-1739 CKGYVLAEEGS
+1739 SKGFVLAEEGS

-1791 GGATSCPFE
+1791 GGATSCPYE

-1815 NEATVQM
+1815 NEATVQV

-1862 LVIDDSSN
+1862 LVIDDNSN

-2009 TTLMSYYNNQAL
+2009 TTLMSYYNDQAL
-2021 YDQAVKNGMNAEM
+2021 YDQAVMNGMNAEM

-2157 NWSGKNLTVE
+2157 NWSGKNLTIE

-2182 QGNANSAI
+2182 QGNANSSI

-2284 LTPARLQTNS
+2284 VTPARLQTNS

-2322 AHGANLEMRGAEW
+2322 AHGANLEMKGGEW

-2347 KDQYL
+2347 KDQYM
-2352 KLSAGSSCVV
+2352 KLSSGSSCVV
-2362 DNTMDYTIETW
+2362 DNSMDYTIETW
-2373 FKADEAQQTAT
+2373 FKADEAQPTAT
-2384 IISNGRGDGEDMGGS
+2384 IISNGRGDGEEMGGS

-2440 RTSGRAQIYVDGKL
+2440 RTSGRGQIYVDGKL

-2555 ADPTQKVPDAVV
+2555 ADPTQQVADAVV

-2641 DRNQLKWSDNALTVV
+2641 DRNQLKWSDRALTVV

-2667 KALNNGGSIEHFT
+2667 KALNNGGSIEHFN

-2697 DPTASQ
+2697 DPTASE

-2813 SDNLEFRI
+2813 SDKLEFRI

-2852 VLFTAKD
+2852 VIFTAKD
-2859 YRVQNISL
+2859 YRVQNIAL

-2933 SSQPQSLHISGPVVD
+2933 SSQPQSLHISGPAVD

-3030 DDAQLQYPSKTSVG
+3030 DDALLQYPSKTSVG
-3044 RKTKAAMAAAKSADG
+3044 RKAKAAKIADEAM
-3059 TNAYFPYSANMTAV
+3059 AYFPYAANMTAV

-3085 RLVSYVAGEL
+3085 RLVSYVAGEQ

-3120 EGVDVTIERDGDV
+3120 EAVDVTVERDGNV

-3138 SAVSYAANS
+3138 SAIGYAANS
-3147 NVGTLSEPMRISFLG
+3147 NVGTVSEPMPISFLG
-3162 TEGGLY
+3162 AEGGLY

-3189 TDVYVSDMSG
+3189 TDVYVTDMSG

-3212 NVDITWNAGNSV
+3212 NVDITWNAGNTV
-3224 PAGVYIVSISVDGNV
+3224 PAGVYIVSIAVDGNV
-3239 YSMKAIK
+3239 YSMKAFK

>member
-13 LDGRVAGN
+13 WDGRLAGN
-21 AVSMRRSMRTPAG
+21 SVSTRRSMRTPAG

-49 SVQKASAYDDW
+49 SVQKASAYDSW
-60 DNKWISQW
+60 QNSWISQW
-68 YDPINA
+68 YDPVNA

-79 IRVYQSWGGGSPG
+79 IRVYQSWGGGDD
-92 GHCGFIGDNGYLT
+92 GHCGFIGDDGYLT
-105 VNVAGYG
+105 VTVAGYG
-112 IKINGP
+112 IKINGR
-118 SGTWNN
+118 SGTWNTD
-124 SDDLEKY
+124 DDLEKY

-136 DETLNKDVSVEWLDS
+136 GETLNKDVSVEWLGP

-161 YFLKI
+161 YYLKI
-166 TVPLTQDRIGTDQEV
+166 TVPLTQDRIGKDQEV
-181 EYKGKWWRKALAAE
+181 YYNGKWWRRTKTAT
-195 DQKVN
+195 DQKVE
-200 FKEKVD
+200 FTEIVD

-222 VKQNKPGYVIA
+222 VKQNKPGYFIV
-233 WKKDGKAGK
+233 WKKDGKADK
-242 NSIDDKGDFILYSND
+242 NSIDRYGYYFICDSEGKEINGTDSL
-257 KPVDGIS
+257 V
-264 TISANLGSTGEF
+264 GSQTSG
-276 FIPAE
+276 
-281 SLNLDNP
+281 SLFVPTERMSLDNFSDYKVKQKYTP
-288 SEYKIIQRYE
+288 SNN
-298 PTYNKNVTYETS
+298 NKVTYSTLS
-310 SSANKTRPA
+310 DSYTRPA

-332 VTRKIKVNWNL
+332 TTRKVKVNWNL

-363 NGATNAVKTTTQ
+363 DKATNTANTTTQ

-393 LGESL
+393 LGRSM
-398 NYEFSIK
+398 NYEFRVK
-405 RSHTGNY
+405 RSHTGNSD
-412 AVWNNAFIKHTSLS
+412 VWNNAFSKSTSLDVS
-426 ASAKHCNVT
+426 TKHSNVT

-452 TWQTDG
+452 TWQTNG
-458 DIWSSGTKAV
+458 DTWSSGTKAV
-468 LTRLNVTNNTTD
+468 LTRLNVTTNTTD

-487 NFQSGKY
+487 EFLSGKY
-494 VDKMIMVCNEYSYR
+494 VDDMIMVCNEYRYR
-508 LTVKPAE
+508 LSVKPAE
-515 AYGTLTPV
+515 AYGTLPTV
-523 EAPESIMPTS
+523 AAPESIMPTS

-629 VGFRTPTGDIYG
+629 VGFRTPTGDVYG

-659 PTDGSGVP
+659 ATEGSGVP
-667 GKSYVFSG
+667 GKSYVFTG
-675 ASNLTVDNDQLL
+675 ASKLTVDNDSLL
-687 NDATQ
+687 KDATQ
-692 AATLQAWVRAAN
+692 AATLQAWVRAAK

-716 LAYKDKKI
+716 LAFNDKKV
-724 EFSAGSQ
+724 EFSAGTQ

-743 SSDQFVHLS
+743 SSASQFVHLS

-758 HLYIY
+758 HLIIYI
-763 VNGLAVAEAERTAQ
+763 NGEAVAEAERTAQ

-808 TIASDYSR
+808 TIASDYNR

-853 GVATGVK
+853 GVATNVTT
-860 ISSKDIPTSAQLG
+860 SSKDIPTSAQLG
-873 HSSYTSVDGSYQ
+873 YSSYTAKDGSYQ

-922 QSHTVNFTDKSAFN
+922 QSHTVNFTDKSSFN

-1006 SDGTDRNYQDDESG
+1006 SDGTDRNYQDDDNG
-1020 FELFDVTTVRYI
+1020 FEIFDVTTVRYI
-1032 GRIAGG
+1032 GRVAGG
-1038 TKQEALPVGHSLS
+1038 TKQEAFPVGHSLS

-1065 QNEAYKMTTEARDTT
+1065 QNEAYKMTTEARETT
-1080 LNHFKGAYVSKQ
+1080 LNHVKGVYVSKQ
-1092 HKNRVAYDGNK
+1092 HQNRVAYDGNK
-1103 ITIYPDAETGEFY
+1103 ITIYPDSETGEFY

-1148 FVQQNEVN
+1148 FAKQSEVN
-1156 EYVDSVS
+1156 EYVDSIS

-1187 TPSILVKEKV
+1187 TPSIIVKEKV
-1197 KGKLQDFFGKEE
+1197 NGKLQDFFGKEE
-1209 LNVATLDQ
+1209 LTVATLDQ

-1268 EGVKEDIVPT
+1268 DGVKEDIVPT

-1304 EAEWTFQVNNPEM
+1304 EVEWSFQVNNPEM
-1317 TSAMRSAAMDMTYTE
+1317 TSALRSAAMDMTYSE
-1332 NSQSSSSTTINW
+1332 NSQSTFSTTINW
-1344 KEGFDGKGNTKAIIV
+1344 KGGFDGKGNTKAVVV
-1359 GAKTMGSDFVTNGPD
+1359 GAKIMGSDFVTNGPD

-1386 NSYSYLEKGVTV
+1386 NSYAYLEKGVTV
-1398 TSTSSYEGS
+1398 TSTSSYEGN
-1407 VANEGVLNSE
+1407 VTNEGVLNNE
-1417 AKINTELV
+1417 AKIGLELM
-1425 TFVGAG
+1425 TFAGVGAG
-1431 AGVINKNDIK
+1431 KITNNEIK
-1441 NEYSFGVS
+1441 DEYSFGVS
-1449 HSEMIGGT
+1449 HSETIGGT

-1476 QYVGPDG
+1476 QYVGADG

-1510 SAPDKY
+1510 SAPNKY

-1540 QKYGTMFTYPQVHI
+1540 QKYGTMFIYPQVHI

-1580 AMANNTKKPVY
+1580 AMADNTKLPVY
-1591 VSKLGVDDANY
+1591 VSKLATDDPNY

-1610 FKGANANDP
+1610 FGGANADDP
-1619 LDGPSYKIYA
+1619 CDGPSYKIYA
-1629 PAGQPLKEDTIM
+1629 PKGVVMKEDTIM
-1641 FLNQSIDN
+1641 YLNQSIEN
-1649 WKKQLRNNEEQK
+1649 WKTQLRNNEEQK

-1675 ASYEYSEEYEVGR
+1675 ASYEYSEEYGVGR

-1693 FSLLIGAQF
+1693 FSLLVGAQY
-1702 STNFGWEL
+1702 STNVGWGFD
-1710 NGTGMILNIDEKF
+1710 GTGFVLNIDEKF

-1739 CKGYVLAEEGS
+1739 CKGFVLAEQGS
-1750 DYISVDVC
+1750 DYLSVDVC

-1771 YKDMKDEEGQTF
+1771 YKDMKNEEGQTF

-1791 GGATSCPFE
+1791 GGATSCPYE

-2009 TTLMSYYNNQAL
+2009 TTLMSYYNDQAL

-2040 GTIKYSWF
+2040 GTIKYRWF

-2352 KLSAGSSCVV
+2352 KLSSGSSCVV

-2373 FKADEAQQTAT
+2373 FKADETQQTAT

-2555 ADPTQKVPDAVV
+2555 ADPTQKVPDAVA

-2641 DRNQLKWSDNALTVV
+2641 DRNQLKWSDRALTVV

-2798 DMYYAMLTVYSNDVS
+2798 DMYYAMLTVYSNEVS

-2859 YRVQNISL
+2859 YRVQNITL

-2971 YLPSDNFTLKEAL
+2971 YLSSDNFTLKEAL

-3044 RKTKAAMAAAKSADG
+3044 RKAKAVKSADEP
-3059 TNAYFPYSANMTAV
+3059 TAYFPYSANMTAV

-3085 RLVSYVAGEL
+3085 RLVSYVAGEP

-3105 DGRTVFMLTIGGDKP
+3105 DGRSVFMLTIGGDKP
-3120 EGVDVTIERDGDV
+3120 EAVDVTIERDGDV

-3199 KRIVAWNDCNAGG
+3199 KRIVAWNDCNTGG

-3224 PAGVYIVSISVDGNV
+3224 PAGVYIVSIAVDGNV

>member
-1 MKRRREKQPPPY
+1 MKRRRLQQPPPY
-13 LDGRVAGN
+13 LDRRFAGN
-21 AVSMRRSMRTPAG
+21 SVSTRRSMRTSAG
-34 RFMQFFLCVMMLMAF
+34 RFMQFFLCVVMLMAF
-49 SVQKASAYDDW
+49 SVQKASADDW
-60 DNKWISQW
+60 NNAWIKQRFN
-68 YDPINA
+68 PVNA
-74 TIVLD
+74 TLELD
-79 IRVYQSWGGGSPG
+79 IRVYQDWGGSGN
-92 GHCGFIGDNGYLT
+92 GHCGFCRDDGYLT
-105 VNVAGYG
+105 VNVAGKEIKLRGPKNEWTSLEVGSDQVTG
-112 IKINGP
+112 I
-118 SGTWNN
+118 
-124 SDDLEKY
+124 DYKY
-131 VKNDD
+131 VQ
-136 DETLNKDVSVEWLDS
+136 WLGKSTDP
-151 RVVTS
+151 T
-156 NGKSA
+156 NGKKA
-161 YFLKI
+161 YYLRLIIPLKQVNSSESV
-166 TVPLTQDRIGTDQEV
+166 TYT
-181 EYKGKWWRKALAAE
+181 GKWWRRGR
-195 DQKVN
+195 DDNNVTHTVN
-200 FKEKVD
+200 IK
-206 TRYGCTPTIIT
+206 TNYGCTKTVIT
-217 NAYYG
+217 GGRYY
-222 VKQNKPGYVIA
+222 VLNRTPGYIIFF
-233 WKKDGKAGK
+233 KKDGKASDY
-242 NSIDDKGDFILYSND
+242 SIDSYGSFVLCNSAGEEISGIGSVSASNTSGSFFVPTDKMS
-257 KPVDGIS
+257 
-264 TISANLGSTGEF
+264 
-276 FIPAE
+276 
-281 SLNLDNP
+281 LDNFSDYKVKQKYTP
-288 SEYKIIQRYE
+288 S
-298 PTYNKNVTYETS
+298 YNKQVTYSTLS
-310 SSANKTRPA
+310 DSHTRPA

-332 VTRKIKVNWNL
+332 VTRKAKVNWNL

-363 NGATNAVKTTTQ
+363 DKATNAVETTTQ
-375 NIKYMAG
+375 NIQYMAG

-393 LGESL
+393 LGKSL

-405 RSHTGNY
+405 RSHTGNSD
-412 AVWNNAFIKHTSLS
+412 VWNNAFSKHTSLS
-426 ASAKHCNVT
+426 ASAKHSNVT

-452 TWQTDG
+452 TWQTEG

-468 LTRLNVTNNTTD
+468 ITRINVTTNTTD

-487 NFQSGKY
+487 EFLSGKY
-494 VDKMIMVCNEYSYR
+494 VDDMIMVCNEYRYR
-508 LTVKPAE
+508 LTVKPTE
-515 AYGTLTPV
+515 AYGTLPTV
-523 EAPESIMPTS
+523 AAPESIMPTS

-573 PDTDYKQIAVT
+573 PDADYKQIAVT

-596 DVNAVPGVVYDYQI
+596 DVNAIPGIVYDYRI

-615 CSGNLLESDEVLTD
+615 CSGKLIESDEELTD

-659 PTDGSGVP
+659 PTEGSGVP
-667 GKSYVFSG
+667 GKSYVFTG

-692 AATLQAWVRAAN
+692 AVTLQAWVRAAK

-716 LAYKDKKI
+716 LAYNGKKI
-724 EFSAGSQ
+724 EFTAGTQ
-731 TLKTPKKLSEYV
+731 TLKTPKKLSDYA
-743 SSDQFVHLS
+743 SSAQFVHLS
-752 AVASAT
+752 AVANDT

-802 KALSAD
+802 KALNAD
-808 TIASDYSR
+808 TIASDYNR

-853 GVATGVK
+853 GVATNVTT
-860 ISSKDIPTSAQLG
+860 SSKDIPTFVQLG
-873 HSSYTSVDGSYQ
+873 YSSYTATDGSYQ

-922 QSHTVNFTDKSAFN
+922 QSHTVNFTDKSSFK

-1006 SDGTDRNYQDDESG
+1006 SDGTDRNYQDDDNG
-1020 FELFDVTTVRYI
+1020 FEIFDVTTVRYI
-1032 GRIAGG
+1032 GRVAGG
-1038 TKQEALPVGHSLS
+1038 TKQEAFPVGHSLS

-1065 QNEAYKMTTEARDTT
+1065 QNDAYQMTATKHEET
-1080 LNHFKGAYVSKQ
+1080 LNHFKGVYAKKQ
-1092 HKNRVAYDGNK
+1092 YDNRVVYEGNK
-1103 ITIYPDAETGEFY
+1103 ITIYPNAETGEFF

-1148 FVQQNEVN
+1148 FAKQSEVN
-1156 EYVDSVS
+1156 AYVDSIS
-1163 TQGVFV
+1163 TQGKFV

-1187 TPSILVKEKV
+1187 TPSIIVKEKV
-1197 KGKLQDFFGKEE
+1197 KGKFQDFFGKEE
-1209 LNVATLDQ
+1209 LSISTLDQ
-1217 TKTIKVKTYN
+1217 TKTIKVKTYD

-1268 EGVKEDIVPT
+1268 DGVKEDIVPT
-1278 PEATLSFSRGDLAY
+1278 PEAKLSFSRGDIAY
-1292 GTQENITTDENG
+1292 GTQEDITTDEKG

-1317 TSAMRSAAMDMTYTE
+1317 TSALRSAAMDMTYSE
-1332 NSQSSSSTTINW
+1332 NSQNTSSTTINW
-1344 KEGFDGKGNTKAIIV
+1344 KGGFDGKGNTKAIVI
-1359 GAKTMGSDFVTNGPD
+1359 GAKTLGSDFVTNGPD

-1386 NSYSYLEKGVTV
+1386 NSYAYLEKGVTV
-1398 TSTSSYEGS
+1398 TSTSTYEGN
-1407 VANEGVLNSE
+1407 VTNEGVLNNE
-1417 AKINTELV
+1417 AK
-1425 TFVGAG
+1425 VGAKVITFTGLG
-1431 AGVINKNDIK
+1431 AGVVNENDVK
-1441 NEYSFGVS
+1441 NEFSFGAS
-1449 HSEMIGGT
+1449 HSETIGGT
-1457 DTDTK
+1457 DSDTK

-1476 QYVGPDG
+1476 QYVGSDG

-1488 FSTNIGVG
+1488 YSTNIGVG
-1496 KTQNIAVVSREMYQ
+1496 KTENIAVTTREMYLANP
-1510 SAPDKY
+1510 SEY
-1516 ELFGDVTPAANDY
+1516 ELFGSVTPESNEY
-1529 LLVKATGLGLS
+1529 LLVKTTGLGLS

-1554 EKVLLPK
+1554 EQVLLPK
-1561 LEEVRNS
+1561 LEDVRNKL
-1568 MLHQQ
+1568 LHQQ
-1573 SEALDFQ
+1573 AEGVDFQ

-1591 VSKLGVDDANY
+1591 VSKLAVDDPNF

-1610 FKGANANDP
+1610 FKGANANTP
-1619 LDGPSYKIYA
+1619 TDGPSYKIYA

-1641 FLNQSIDN
+1641 FLNQSIEN
-1649 WKKQLRNNEEQK
+1649 WKMQLRNNEEQK

-1688 SETTR
+1688 SETQR
-1693 FSLLIGAQF
+1693 FSILIGAQF
-1702 STNFGWEL
+1702 TNNFGWTL
-1710 NGTGMILNIDEKF
+1710 NGTGMVLTVDESF

-1731 TNEETARH
+1731 STEETARH

-1750 DYISVDVC
+1750 DYLSVDVC
-1758 REAGYKDGDQYIN
+1758 REAGYKDGDQYVK
-1771 YKDMKDEEGQTF
+1771 YKDMKNEEGGTF

-1791 GGATSCPFE
+1791 GGATSCPYE

-1815 NEATVQM
+1815 DEATVQM

-1832 FIENV
+1832 FVENV

-1870 PNGAQLLI
+1870 PNGAQLLM

-1922 QCDPTDFQDEI
+1922 QCDPTDFQGDI

-1947 TDVNL
+1947 TDVKL

-2009 TTLMSYYNNQAL
+2009 TTLMSYYDDETL
-2021 YDQAVKNGMNAEM
+2021 YDQAVKKGMNAEM

-2040 GTIKYSWF
+2040 GTIKYRWF
-2048 MDDLQDQR
+2048 MDDQQDQR
-2056 YDLRTVGTSMINNAE
+2056 YDLRTVGTSMINNEE

-2077 VHSGIK
+2077 VHTGIK
-2083 DMYNPRLFGSAQP
+2083 DMYNPRIFGSAQP

-2103 NDEVKLTFNEP
+2103 NDEVMLRFNEP

-2141 VRLDGKNDE
+2141 VRLDGKNDV

-2157 NWSGKNLTVE
+2157 NWSGKNLTIE

-2205 DKTIVS
+2205 EKTIVS

-2245 SAAEVGEYNG
+2245 SAAEVDEYNG

-2270 FAGKMHGARIWDKV
+2270 FAGRMHGARIWDKV
-2284 LTPARLQTNS
+2284 MTPARLQTNS

-2314 KGDVLADK
+2314 KGSVLADK
-2322 AHGANLEMRGAEW
+2322 AHGANLEMRGGEW

-2352 KLSAGSSCVV
+2352 KLSSGSSCVV
-2362 DNTMDYTIETW
+2362 DSSMDYTIETW

-2384 IISNGRGDGEDMGGS
+2384 IISNGRGDGEEMGGS

-2426 YADNDWHHVAVAVN
+2426 FADNDWHHVAVAVN
-2440 RTSGRAQIYVDGKL
+2440 RTSGRGQIYVDGKL

-2475 RVWTPADNLQQEK
+2475 RVWTPADNLQQER

-2514 GNSNRLDGA
+2514 GNSNRLDGT

-2535 YIEWQGVK
+2535 YTEWQGVK
-2543 ELQFSLK
+2543 ELQFSLM

-2575 TSAPVKAKGP
+2575 ASAPVKAKGP

-2634 ITWSAFI
+2634 ITWSAYI
-2641 DRNQLKWSDNALTVV
+2641 DRNQLKWSDRALTVV
-2656 KKLNEEKTIRV
+2656 KKLNEEKTLKV
-2667 KALNNGGSIEHFT
+2667 KALNKGGSIEHFT

-2697 DPTASQ
+2697 DPTASA

-2740 EGEKPDWTVNA
+2740 EGEKPEWTVNP

-2798 DMYYAMLTVYSNDVS
+2798 DMYYAMLTVYSNDVNG
-2813 SDNLEFRI
+2813 SDLEFRI
-2821 WDASTGQTYIAESE
+2821 WDASTGQTYIAQSE

-2859 YRVQNISL
+2859 YRVQNITL

-2888 LLADGKWTSDDQVKN
+2888 LLADGKWTSDDQVKS

-2914 NGWMGQLTAIDND
+2914 NGWVGQLTEIDND

-2933 SSQPQSLHISGPVVD
+2933 SSAPQNLHISGPAVD
-2948 PTSHKLTIRGAKAD
+2948 PTSHKLTIRGAKED
-2962 GTARWNYIS
+2962 GTPRWNYIS

-3044 RKTKAAMAAAKSADG
+3044 RKAKAAMAAAKNADG

-3073 VEVEGVELQQGD
+3073 VEVEGVSLQQGD
-3085 RLVSYVAGEL
+3085 RLVSYVGGEP
-3095 RGYAEAIALP
+3095 RGYAEGITLP
-3105 DGRTVFMLTIGGDKP
+3105 DGRTIFMLAVGGDKP
-3120 EGVDVTIERDGDV
+3120 EAVDVTIERGGNII
-3133 VAKAP
+3133 AKAP
-3138 SAVSYAANS
+3138 SAISYAANS
-3147 NVGTLSEPMRISFLG
+3147 NVGTINEPMHISFLG

-3168 IYPSPFYS
+3168 VYPSPFYS
-3176 QLKIRAT
+3176 QLKIRAM

-3189 TDVYVSDMSG
+3189 ADVYVTDMSG
-3199 KRIVAWNDCNAGG
+3199 KRVVAWNDCNAGG
-3212 NVDITWNAGNSV
+3212 NVDITWNAGNTV
-3224 PAGVYIVSISVDGNV
+3224 PSGVYIVSISVDGNV

>member
-13 LDGRVAGN
+13 LDRRVAGN
-21 AVSMRRSMRTPAG
+21 SVSTRRSMRTSAG
-34 RFMQFFLCVMMLMAF
+34 RFMQFFLCVVMLMAF
-49 SVQKASAYDDW
+49 SVQKASAGDDW
-60 DNKWISQW
+60 NNSWLKQRFN
-68 YDPINA
+68 PVNA
-74 TIVLD
+74 TLELD
-79 IRVYQSWGGGSPG
+79 IRVYQDWGGSNK
-92 GHCGFIGDNGYLT
+92 GHCGFCDKGYLD
-105 VNVAGYG
+105 VDVAGMK
-112 IKINGP
+112 IKIDG
-118 SGTWNN
+118 SGNKWEKL
-124 SDDLEKY
+124 DDGKITGID
-131 VKNDD
+131 KSNI
-136 DETLNKDVSVEWLDS
+136 EWL
-151 RVVTS
+151 
-156 NGKSA
+156 GKL
-161 YFLKI
+161 YDENNNNKPVFYVRLHI
-166 TVPLTQDRIGTDQEV
+166 PLTQTKINSSESVT
-181 EYKGKWWRKALAAE
+181 YTGKWWREGKSSEQAVSHTVPIKT
-195 DQKVN
+195 D
-200 FKEKVD
+200 
-206 TRYGCTPTIIT
+206 YGCTKTIIT
-217 NAYYG
+217 GGKYEVVN
-222 VKQNKPGYVIA
+222 NTPGYNIYF
-233 WKKDGKAGK
+233 KKDGKASDF
-242 NSIDDKGDFILYSND
+242 SIDSYGSFVLCNSAGQEISGIGSVSASKTSGSFFVPTDKMS
-257 KPVDGIS
+257 
-264 TISANLGSTGEF
+264 
-276 FIPAE
+276 
-281 SLNLDNP
+281 LDNFSDYKVKQKYTP
-288 SEYKIIQRYE
+288 S
-298 PTYNKNVTYETS
+298 YNKQVTYSTLGDS
-310 SSANKTRPA
+310 HTRPA

-327 ADYNQ
+327 ADYDQ
-332 VTRKIKVNWNL
+332 VTRKIKVDWNL
-343 SAAPTQNCIED
+343 SEAPTQNFID
-354 NMVLTIKST
+354 DDMVLTIKST
-363 NGATNAVKTTTQ
+363 DRATNAVETTTQ

-405 RSHTGNY
+405 RSHTGNSD
-412 AVWNNAFIKHTSLS
+412 VWNNAFSKHTSLS
-426 ASAKHCNVT
+426 ASAKHSNVT

-452 TWQTDG
+452 TWQTEG

-468 LTRLNVTNNTTD
+468 LTRVNVTTNTTD

-487 NFQSGKY
+487 EFLSGKY
-494 VDKMIMVCNEYSYR
+494 VDDMIMICNEYRYR
-508 LTVKPAE
+508 LTVKPTE
-515 AYGTLTPV
+515 AYGTLPTV
-523 EAPESIMPTS
+523 AAPESIMPTS
-533 IGNLVAFTAGKGYY
+533 IGNLVTFTAGKGYY

-615 CSGNLLESDEVLTD
+615 CSGNLLESDEELTD

-659 PTDGSGVP
+659 PTEGSGVP
-667 GKSYVFSG
+667 GKSYVFTG

-692 AATLQAWVRAAN
+692 AVTLQAWVRAAK

-716 LAYKDKKI
+716 LAYNGKKI
-724 EFSAGSQ
+724 EFTAGSQ
-731 TLKTPKKLSEYV
+731 TLKTPKKLSDYA
-743 SSDQFVHLS
+743 SSAQFVHLS

-758 HLYIY
+758 HLIIYI
-763 VNGLAVAEAERTAQ
+763 NGEAVAEAERTAQ

-802 KALSAD
+802 KALTAD
-808 TIASDYSR
+808 TIASDYNR
-816 YLVGNEDGLQAY
+816 YIVGNEDGLQAY
-828 YTFDYSVDDAFYDIS
+828 YTFDYSVDNAFYDIS

-853 GVATGVK
+853 GVATGVT

-873 HSSYTSVDGSYQ
+873 YSSYTAKDGSYQ

-922 QSHTVNFTDKSAFN
+922 QSHTVNFTDKSSFN

-1006 SDGTDRNYQDDESG
+1006 SDGTDRNYQDDDNG
-1020 FELFDVTTVRYI
+1020 FEIFDVTTVRYI
-1032 GRIAGG
+1032 GRVAGG
-1038 TKQEALPVGHSLS
+1038 TKQEAFPVGHSLS

-1065 QNEAYKMTTEARDTT
+1065 QNDAYKMTAEARETT
-1080 LNHFKGAYVSKQ
+1080 LNHVKGVYVSKQ
-1092 HKNRVAYDGNK
+1092 HQNRVAYDGNK

-1148 FVQQNEVN
+1148 FAKQSEVN
-1156 EYVDSVS
+1156 AYVDSIS
-1163 TQGVFV
+1163 TQGKFV

-1187 TPSILVKEKV
+1187 TPSVIVKEKV
-1197 KGKLQDFFGKEE
+1197 KLQDFFGKEE
-1209 LNVATLDQ
+1209 LSISTLDQ
-1217 TKTIKVKTYN
+1217 TKTIKVKTYD

-1268 EGVKEDIVPT
+1268 DGVKEDIVPT
-1278 PEATLSFSRGDLAY
+1278 PEAKLSFSRGDIAY
-1292 GTQENITTDENG
+1292 GTQEDITTDEKG

-1317 TSAMRSAAMDMTYTE
+1317 TSALRSAAMDMTYTE
-1332 NSQSSSSTTINW
+1332 NSESTSSTTINW
-1344 KEGFDGKGNTKAIIV
+1344 KGGFDGKGNTKAIVI
-1359 GAKTMGSDFVTNGPD
+1359 GAKTLGSDFVTNGPD

-1386 NSYSYLEKGVTV
+1386 NSYAYLEKGVTV
-1398 TSTSSYEGS
+1398 TSTSTYEGN
-1407 VANEGVLNSE
+1407 VTNEGVLNNE
-1417 AKINTELV
+1417 AK
-1425 TFVGAG
+1425 VGAKVITFTGLG
-1431 AGVINKNDIK
+1431 AGVVNENDVK
-1441 NEYSFGVS
+1441 NEFSFGAS
-1449 HSEMIGGT
+1449 HSETIGGT
-1457 DTDTK
+1457 DSDTK

-1476 QYVGPDG
+1476 QYVGSDG

-1488 FSTNIGVG
+1488 YSTNIGVG
-1496 KTQNIAVVSREMYQ
+1496 KTENIAVTTREMYQ
-1510 SAPDKY
+1510 ANPSEY
-1516 ELFGDVTPAANDY
+1516 ELFGDVTPENSEY
-1529 LLVKATGLGLS
+1529 LLVKTTGLGLS

-1554 EKVLLPK
+1554 EQVLLPK
-1561 LEEVRNS
+1561 LEDVRNKL
-1568 MLHQQ
+1568 LHQQ
-1573 SEALDFQ
+1573 AEGVDFQ
-1580 AMANNTKKPVY
+1580 AMANNTKLPVY
-1591 VSKLGVDDANY
+1591 VSKLAADDPNF

-1649 WKKQLRNNEEQK
+1649 WKMQLRNNEEQK

-1688 SETTR
+1688 SETQR
-1693 FSLLIGAQF
+1693 FSILIGAQF
-1702 STNFGWEL
+1702 TNNFGWTL
-1710 NGTGMILNIDEKF
+1710 NGTGMVLTVDESL

-1731 TNEETARH
+1731 STEETARH

-1758 REAGYKDGDQYIN
+1758 REAGYKNGDQYIK

-1791 GGATSCPFE
+1791 GGATSCPYE

-1922 QCDPTDFQDEI
+1922 QCDPTDFQGDI

-2009 TTLMSYYNNQAL
+2009 TTLMSYYNDKTL
-2021 YDQAVKNGMNAEM
+2021 YDQALTNGMNAEM

-2040 GTIKYSWF
+2040 GTIKYRWF
-2048 MDDLQDQR
+2048 LDDLQDQR
-2056 YDLRTVGTSMINNAE
+2056 YDLRTVGTSMINNEE

-2103 NDEVKLTFNEP
+2103 NDEVMLTFNEP

-2141 VRLDGKNDE
+2141 VRLDGQNDE

-2157 NWSGKNLTVE
+2157 NWSGKNLTIE
-2167 MWTLADKAQDAVLFS
+2167 MWTLADKPQDAVLFS
-2182 QGNANSAI
+2182 QGNANSSI

-2314 KGDVLADK
+2314 KGSVLADK
-2322 AHGANLEMRGAEW
+2322 AHGANLEMRGGEW
-2335 ANPEGRAAAFNG
+2335 ANPEGRAVAFNG

-2352 KLSAGSSCVV
+2352 KLSSGSSCVV

-2384 IISNGRGDGEDMGGS
+2384 IISNGRGDGEEMGGS

-2426 YADNDWHHVAVAVN
+2426 FADNDWHHVAVAVN
-2440 RTSGRAQIYVDGKL
+2440 RTSGRGQIYVDGKL

-2475 RVWTPADNLQQEK
+2475 RVWTPADNLQQETV
-2488 ADNFFKG
+2488 DNFFKG

-2514 GNSNRLDGA
+2514 GNSNRLDGT

-2543 ELQFSLK
+2543 ELQFSLM

-2575 TSAPVKAKGP
+2575 ASAPVKAKGP

-2634 ITWSAFI
+2634 ITWSAYI

-2656 KKLNEEKTIRV
+2656 KKLNEEKTIKV
-2667 KALNNGGSIEHFT
+2667 KALNKGGSIEHFT
-2680 VENLPS
+2680 IENLPS

-2697 DPTASQ
+2697 DPTSSA

-2740 EGEKPDWTVNA
+2740 EGEKPEWTVNP

-2798 DMYYAMLTVYSNDVS
+2798 DMYYAMLTVYSNDVNN
-2813 SDNLEFRI
+2813 SDLEFRI
-2821 WDASTGQTYIAESE
+2821 WDASTGQTYIAQSE

-2867 NEGWTWI
+2867 NEGRTWI

-2888 LLADGKWTSDDQVKN
+2888 LLADGKWTSDDQVKS

-2914 NGWMGQLTAIDND
+2914 NGWVGQLTGIDND

-2933 SSQPQSLHISGPVVD
+2933 SSAPQNLNISGPVVD
-2948 PTSHKLTIRGAKAD
+2948 PTSHKLTIRGAKED
-2962 GTARWNYIS
+2962 GTPRWNYIS

-3030 DDAQLQYPSKTSVG
+3030 DDAVLQYPSKTSVG
-3044 RKTKAAMAAAKSADG
+3044 RKAKAAMAAAKNADD

-3073 VEVEGVELQQGD
+3073 VEVEGVSLQQGD
-3085 RLVSYVAGEL
+3085 RLVSYVAGEP
-3095 RGYAEAIALP
+3095 RGYAEAIELP
-3105 DGRTVFMLTIGGDKP
+3105 DGRTIFMLTVGGDKP
-3120 EGVDVTIERDGDV
+3120 EAVDVTIERGGDV
-3133 VAKAP
+3133 IAKAP
-3138 SAVSYAANS
+3138 SVISYAANS
-3147 NVGTLSEPMRISFLG
+3147 NVGTINEPMHISFLG

-3168 IYPSPFYS
+3168 VYPSPFHS
-3176 QLKIRAT
+3176 QLKIRAN
-3183 VDRDAY
+3183 VDRNAQ
-3189 TDVYVSDMSG
+3189 TDVFVSDMSG
-3199 KRIVAWNDCNAGG
+3199 KRVVAWDNCNDNG
-3212 NVDITWNAGNSV
+3212 NVDITWNAGNTV
-3224 PAGVYIVSISVDGNV
+3224 PSGVYIVSISVDGNV

>member
-1 MKRRREKQPPPY
+1 MKKRRQQQSPPY
-13 LDGRVAGN
+13 LDGRVASN
-21 AVSMRRSMRTPAG
+21 SVSTRRSMRTSAG
-34 RFMQFFLCVMMLMAF
+34 RFMQFFLCLMMLMAF
-49 SVQKASAYDDW
+49 SVQKASAGDDW
-60 DNKWISQW
+60 NNSWLKQRFN
-68 YDPINA
+68 PVNA
-74 TIVLD
+74 TLELD
-79 IRVYQSWGGGSPG
+79 IRVYQDWGGSNK
-92 GHCGFIGDNGYLT
+92 GHCGFCDKGYLD
-105 VNVAGYG
+105 VDVAGMK
-112 IKINGP
+112 IKIDG
-118 SGTWNN
+118 SGNKWEKL
-124 SDDLEKY
+124 DDGKITGID
-131 VKNDD
+131 KSNI
-136 DETLNKDVSVEWLDS
+136 EWL
-151 RVVTS
+151 
-156 NGKSA
+156 GKL
-161 YFLKI
+161 YDENNNNKPVFYVRLHI
-166 TVPLTQDRIGTDQEV
+166 PLTQKKINSSESVT
-181 EYKGKWWRKALAAE
+181 YTGKWWREGKSSE
-195 DQKVN
+195 QTVSHTVPIKTD
-200 FKEKVD
+200 
-206 TRYGCTPTIIT
+206 YGCTKTVIT
-217 NAYYG
+217 GGRYDVVN
-222 VKQNKPGYVIA
+222 NTPGYIINF
-233 WKKDGKAGK
+233 KKDGKASDY
-242 NSIDDKGDFILYSND
+242 SIDSYGSFVLCNSAGQEISGIGSVSASKTSGSFFVPTDKMSLDDFSDY
-257 KPVDGIS
+257 KVKQKY
-264 TISANLGSTGEF
+264 T
-276 FIPAE
+276 
-281 SLNLDNP
+281 P
-288 SEYKIIQRYE
+288 S
-298 PTYNKNVTYETS
+298 YNNKVTYSTLGDS
-310 SSANKTRPA
+310 HTRPA

-332 VTRKIKVNWNL
+332 ATRKAKVNWNL

-363 NGATNAVKTTTQ
+363 DKATNAVETTTQ
-375 NIKYMAG
+375 NIQYMAG

-393 LGESL
+393 LGKSL

-405 RSHTGNY
+405 RSHTGNSD
-412 AVWNNAFIKHTSLS
+412 VWNNAFSKHTSLS
-426 ASAKHCNVT
+426 ASAKHSNVT

-452 TWQTDG
+452 TWQTNG
-458 DIWSSGTKAV
+458 DTWSSGTKAV
-468 LTRLNVTNNTTD
+468 LTRLNVTSNTTD

-487 NFQSGKY
+487 EFLSGKY
-494 VDKMIMVCNEYSYR
+494 VDDMIMVCNEYRYR
-508 LTVKPAE
+508 FTVKPAE
-515 AYGTLTPV
+515 AYGTLPTV
-523 EAPESIMPTS
+523 AAPESIMPTS

-659 PTDGSGVP
+659 ATDGSGVP

-758 HLYIY
+758 HLIIYI
-763 VNGLAVAEAERTAQ
+763 NGQAVAEAECTAQ
-777 ITGNNNKVVM
+777 IAGNNNKVVM

-922 QSHTVNFTDKSAFN
+922 QSHTVNFTDKSSFN

-1006 SDGTDRNYQDDESG
+1006 SDGTDRNYQDDDNG
-1020 FELFDVTTVRYI
+1020 FEIFDVTTVRYI
-1032 GRIAGG
+1032 GRVAGG
-1038 TKQEALPVGHSLS
+1038 TKQEAFPVGHSLS

-1065 QNEAYKMTTEARDTT
+1065 QNDAYKMTTEARETT
-1080 LNHFKGAYVSKQ
+1080 LNHVKGVYVSKQ
-1092 HKNRVAYDGNK
+1092 HQNRVAYDGNK

-1148 FVQQNEVN
+1148 FAKQSEVN
-1156 EYVDSVS
+1156 AYVDSIS
-1163 TQGVFV
+1163 TQGKFV

-1187 TPSILVKEKV
+1187 TPSIIVKEKV

-1209 LNVATLDQ
+1209 LSIATLDQ

-1255 EVYEYKDKDGRRK
+1255 EVYEYKDKDGRHK
-1268 EGVKEDIVPT
+1268 DGVKEDIVPT
-1278 PEATLSFSRGDLAY
+1278 PEAKLSFSRGDIAY
-1292 GTQENITTDENG
+1292 GTQEDITTDENG

-1317 TSAMRSAAMDMTYTE
+1317 TSALRSAAMDMTYSE
-1332 NSQSSSSTTINW
+1332 NSESTSSTTINW
-1344 KEGFDGKGNTKAIIV
+1344 KGGFDGKGNTKAIVI
-1359 GAKTMGSDFVTNGPD
+1359 GAKTLGSDFVTNGPD

-1386 NSYSYLEKGVTV
+1386 NSYAYLEKGVTV
-1398 TSTSSYEGS
+1398 TSTSTYEGN
-1407 VANEGVLNSE
+1407 VTNEGVLNNE
-1417 AKINTELV
+1417 AK
-1425 TFVGAG
+1425 VGAKVITFTGLG
-1431 AGVINKNDIK
+1431 AGVVNENDVK
-1441 NEYSFGVS
+1441 NEFSFGAS
-1449 HSEMIGGT
+1449 HSETIGGT
-1457 DTDTK
+1457 DSDTK

-1476 QYVGPDG
+1476 QYVGSDG

-1488 FSTNIGVG
+1488 YSTNIGVG
-1496 KTQNIAVVSREMYQ
+1496 KTENIAVTTREMYKANP
-1510 SAPDKY
+1510 SEY
-1516 ELFGDVTPAANDY
+1516 ELFGNVTPENSEY
-1529 LLVKATGLGLS
+1529 LLVKTTGLGLS

-1554 EKVLLPK
+1554 EQVLLPK
-1561 LEEVRNS
+1561 LEDVRNKL
-1568 MLHQQ
+1568 LHQPA
-1573 SEALDFQ
+1573 EGVDFQ
-1580 AMANNTKKPVY
+1580 AMANNTKLPVY
-1591 VSKLGVDDANY
+1591 VSKLAADDPNF

-1619 LDGPSYKIYA
+1619 IDGPSYKIYT

-1649 WKKQLRNNEEQK
+1649 WKMQLRNNEEQK

-1688 SETTR
+1688 SETQR
-1693 FSLLIGAQF
+1693 FSILIGAQF
-1702 STNFGWEL
+1702 TNNFGWTL
-1710 NGTGMILNIDEKF
+1710 NGTGMVLTVDESL

-1731 TNEETARH
+1731 STEETARH

-1758 REAGYKDGDQYIN
+1758 REAGYKNGDQYIK
-1771 YKDMKDEEGQTF
+1771 YKDMKDEKGQTF

-1862 LVIDDSSN
+1862 LVIDDASN

-1922 QCDPTDFQDEI
+1922 QCDPTDFQDDV

-1947 TDVNL
+1947 TSVSL
-1952 KKPTDNWTYNTKLP
+1952 KKPTDNWTYNTKLA

-2009 TTLMSYYNNQAL
+2009 TTLMSYYNDQTL
-2021 YDQAVKNGMNAEM
+2021 FDQAVKNGMNAEM

-2040 GTIKYSWF
+2040 GTIKYRWF
-2048 MDDLQDQR
+2048 MDDQQDQR
-2056 YDLRTVGTSMINNAE
+2056 YDLRTVGTSMINNEE

-2157 NWSGKNLTVE
+2157 NWSGKNLTIE
-2167 MWTLADKAQDAVLFS
+2167 MWTLADKPQDAVLFS
-2182 QGNANSAI
+2182 QGNANSSI

-2205 DKTIVS
+2205 DKTIIS
-2211 DKAFDYEQGTW
+2211 DRPFDYEQGTW

-2235 SAYYNYEQLI
+2235 SAYYNYKQFI

-2255 EGAYVFGASVDGSGH
+2255 EGAYVFGASVDGNGH

-2284 LTPARLQTNS
+2284 VTPTRLQTNS

-2314 KGDVLADK
+2314 KGNVLADK
-2322 AHGANLEMRGAEW
+2322 AHGANLDMRGGEW

-2347 KDQYL
+2347 KNQYL
-2352 KLSAGSSCVV
+2352 KLSSGSSCVV

-2373 FKADEAQQTAT
+2373 FKADDAQQTAT
-2384 IISNGRGDGEDMGGS
+2384 IISNGRGDGEEMGGS

-2426 YADNDWHHVAVAVN
+2426 FADNDWHHVAVAVN
-2440 RTSGRAQIYVDGKL
+2440 RTSGRGQIYVDGKL

-2475 RVWTPADNLQQEK
+2475 RVWTPADNLQHET

-2514 GNSNRLDGA
+2514 GNSNRLDGT

-2555 ADPTQKVPDAVV
+2555 ADPTQKVPDAVA

-2575 TSAPVKAKGP
+2575 ASAPIKAKGP

-2634 ITWSAFI
+2634 ITWSAYI
-2641 DRNQLKWSDNALTVV
+2641 DRNQLKWSDNALTVT
-2656 KKLNEEKTIRV
+2656 KKLNEEKTIKV

-2680 VENLPS
+2680 IENLPS
-2686 WLEAEPASGTI
+2686 WLEAEPESGTI
-2697 DPTASQ
+2697 DPTSSA

-2740 EGEKPDWTVNA
+2740 EGEKPEWTVNP

-2766 NKVYSSDDEDM
+2766 NKVYSSDNEDM

-2813 SDNLEFRI
+2813 NSDLEFRI
-2821 WDASTGQTYIAESE
+2821 WDASTGRTYIAESE
-2835 KPISFENNAVVG
+2835 KPISFANNSVVG

-2859 YRVQNISL
+2859 YRVQTINL

-2881 KLSDLNK
+2881 KLNDLNK
-2888 LLADGKWTSDDQVKN
+2888 LLANGKWTSDDQVKS

-2914 NGWMGQLTAIDND
+2914 NGWMGSLTGIDND

-2933 SSQPQSLHISGPVVD
+2933 SSQPQTLNISGPAVD

-2962 GTARWNYIS
+2962 GTPRWNYIS

-2984 AGYDAKEGDIVKS
+2984 AGYDAKDGDIVKS

-3030 DDAQLQYPSKTSVG
+3030 DDTVLQYPSKTSVG
-3044 RKTKAAMAAAKSADG
+3044 RKTRAAVAVVQNADDTSG
-3059 TNAYFPYSANMTAV
+3059 YFPYSANMTAV
-3073 VEVEGVELQQGD
+3073 VEVEGVELEQGD
-3085 RLVSYVAGEL
+3085 RLVSYISGEP
-3095 RGYAEAIALP
+3095 RGNAEAINLP
-3105 DGRTVFMLTIGGDKP
+3105 DGRTIFMLTVGGDKP
-3120 EGVDVTIERDGDV
+3120 ATVDMTIERDGNV
-3133 VAKAP
+3133 IAKA
-3138 SAVSYAANS
+3138 ADAIGYATNS
-3147 NVGTLSEPMRISFLG
+3147 NVGTINEPMRISFLDN
-3162 TEGGLY
+3162 EGGLY
-3168 IYPSPFYS
+3168 VYPSPFDS
-3176 QLKIRAT
+3176 QLKIRAN
-3183 VDRDAY
+3183 VDRNAH
-3189 TDVYVSDMSG
+3189 TDVFISDVSG
-3199 KRIVAWNDCNAGG
+3199 KRIIAWDNCNDNG
-3212 NVDITWNAGNSV
+3212 NVDLTWNVGNTV
-3224 PAGVYIVSISVDGNV
+3224 PSGVYIVSISIDGKI
-3239 YSMKAIK
+3239 YSTKAIK

>member
-1 MKRRREKQPPPY
+1 MKRRRLQQPPPY
-13 LDGRVAGN
+13 LDRRFAGN
-21 AVSMRRSMRTPAG
+21 SVSTRRSMRTSAG
-34 RFMQFFLCVMMLMAF
+34 RFMQFFLCVVMLMAF
-49 SVQKASAYDDW
+49 SVQKASADDW
-60 DNKWISQW
+60 NNAWIKQRFN
-68 YDPINA
+68 PVNA
-74 TIVLD
+74 TLELD
-79 IRVYQSWGGGSPG
+79 IRVYQDWGASGD
-92 GHCGFIGDNGYLT
+92 GHCGFCRKNGYLT
-105 VNVAGYG
+105 VNVAGKEIKLRGPEDKWTSLEVGGDQVTG
-112 IKINGP
+112 I
-118 SGTWNN
+118 
-124 SDDLEKY
+124 DYKY
-131 VKNDD
+131 VQ
-136 DETLNKDVSVEWLDS
+136 WLGKLTDP
-151 RVVTS
+151 T
-156 NGKSA
+156 NGKKA
-161 YFLKI
+161 YYLRLIIPLKQVNSSESV
-166 TVPLTQDRIGTDQEV
+166 TYT
-181 EYKGKWWRKALAAE
+181 GKWWRRGR
-195 DQKVN
+195 DDNNVTHTVN
-200 FKEKVD
+200 IK
-206 TRYGCTPTIIT
+206 TNYGCTKTVIT
-217 NAYYG
+217 GGRYY
-222 VKQNKPGYVIA
+222 VLNSTPGYIIFF
-233 WKKDGKAGK
+233 KKDGKASDY
-242 NSIDDKGDFILYSND
+242 SIDSYGSFVLCNSAGEEISGIGSVSASNTSGSFFVPTDKMS
-257 KPVDGIS
+257 
-264 TISANLGSTGEF
+264 
-276 FIPAE
+276 
-281 SLNLDNP
+281 LDNFSDYKVKQKYTP
-288 SEYKIIQRYE
+288 S
-298 PTYNKNVTYETS
+298 YNKQVTYSTLS
-310 SSANKTRPA
+310 DSHTRPA

-332 VTRKIKVNWNL
+332 VTRKAKVNWNL

-363 NGATNAVKTTTQ
+363 DKATNAVETTTQ
-375 NIKYMAG
+375 NIQYMAG

-393 LGESL
+393 LGKSL

-405 RSHTGNY
+405 RSHTGNSD
-412 AVWNNAFIKHTSLS
+412 VWNNAFSKHTSLS
-426 ASAKHCNVT
+426 ASAKHSNVT

-452 TWQTDG
+452 TWQTEG

-468 LTRLNVTNNTTD
+468 ITRINVTTNTTD

-487 NFQSGKY
+487 EFLSGKY
-494 VDKMIMVCNEYSYR
+494 VDDMIMVCNEYRYR
-508 LTVKPAE
+508 LTVKPTE
-515 AYGTLTPV
+515 AYGTLPTV
-523 EAPESIMPTS
+523 AAPESIMPTS

-596 DVNAVPGVVYDYQI
+596 DVNAIPGIVYDYSI
-610 KGQVM
+610 RGQVM
-615 CSGNLLESDEVLTD
+615 CSGKLIESDEKLTD

-659 PTDGSGVP
+659 PTEGSGVP
-667 GKSYVFSG
+667 GKSYVFTG

-692 AATLQAWVRAAN
+692 AVTLQAWVRAAK

-711 PGMYK
+711 TGMYK
-716 LAYKDKKI
+716 LAYNGKKI
-724 EFSAGSQ
+724 EFTAGTQ
-731 TLKTPKKLSEYV
+731 TLKTPKKLSDYA
-743 SSDQFVHLS
+743 SSAQFVHLS
-752 AVASAT
+752 AVANDT

-802 KALSAD
+802 KALNAD
-808 TIASDYSR
+808 TIASDYNR

-853 GVATGVK
+853 GVATNVTT
-860 ISSKDIPTSAQLG
+860 SSKDIPTSAQLG
-873 HSSYTSVDGSYQ
+873 YSSYTATDGSYQ

-922 QSHTVNFTDKSAFN
+922 QSHTVNFTDKSSFK

-1006 SDGTDRNYQDDESG
+1006 SDGTDRNYQDDDNG
-1020 FELFDVTTVRYI
+1020 FEIFDVTTVRYI
-1032 GRIAGG
+1032 GRVAGG
-1038 TKQEALPVGHSLS
+1038 TKQEAFPVGHSLS

-1065 QNEAYKMTTEARDTT
+1065 QNDAYQMTATKHEET
-1080 LNHFKGAYVSKQ
+1080 LNHFKGVYAKKQ
-1092 HKNRVAYDGNK
+1092 YDNRVVYEGNK
-1103 ITIYPDAETGEFY
+1103 ITIYPNAETGEFF

-1148 FVQQNEVN
+1148 FAKQSEVN
-1156 EYVDSVS
+1156 AYVDSIS
-1163 TQGVFV
+1163 TQGKFV

-1187 TPSILVKEKV
+1187 TPSIIVKEKV

-1209 LNVATLDQ
+1209 LSISTLDQ
-1217 TKTIKVKTYN
+1217 TKTIKVKTYD

-1268 EGVKEDIVPT
+1268 DGVKEDIVPT
-1278 PEATLSFSRGDLAY
+1278 PEAKLSFSRGDIAY
-1292 GTQENITTDENG
+1292 GTQEDITTDEKG

-1317 TSAMRSAAMDMTYTE
+1317 TSALRSAAMDMTYSE
-1332 NSQSSSSTTINW
+1332 NSESTSSTTINW
-1344 KEGFDGKGNTKAIIV
+1344 KGGFDGKGNTKAIVI
-1359 GAKTMGSDFVTNGPD
+1359 GAKTLGSDFVTNGPD

-1386 NSYSYLEKGVTV
+1386 NSYAYLEKGVTV
-1398 TSTSSYEGS
+1398 TSTSTYEGN
-1407 VANEGVLNSE
+1407 VTNEGVLNNE
-1417 AKINTELV
+1417 AK
-1425 TFVGAG
+1425 VGAKVITFTGLG
-1431 AGVINKNDIK
+1431 AGVVNENDVK
-1441 NEYSFGVS
+1441 NEFSFGAS
-1449 HSEMIGGT
+1449 HSETIGGT
-1457 DTDTK
+1457 DSDTK

-1476 QYVGPDG
+1476 QYVGSDG

-1488 FSTNIGVG
+1488 YSTNIGVG
-1496 KTQNIAVVSREMYQ
+1496 KTENIAVTTREMYL
-1510 SAPDKY
+1510 ANPTEY
-1516 ELFGDVTPAANDY
+1516 ELFGSVTPESNEY
-1529 LLVKATGLGLS
+1529 LLVKTTGLGLS

-1554 EKVLLPK
+1554 EQVLLPK
-1561 LEEVRNS
+1561 LEDVRNKL
-1568 MLHQQ
+1568 LHQQ
-1573 SEALDFQ
+1573 AEGVDFQ

-1591 VSKLGVDDANY
+1591 VSKLAVDDPNF

-1610 FKGANANDP
+1610 FKGANANTP
-1619 LDGPSYKIYA
+1619 TDGPSYKIYA
-1629 PAGQPLKEDTIM
+1629 PAGLPLKEDTIM
-1641 FLNQSIDN
+1641 FLNQSIEN
-1649 WKKQLRNNEEQK
+1649 WKMQLRNNEEQK

-1688 SETTR
+1688 SETQR
-1693 FSLLIGAQF
+1693 FSILIGAQF
-1702 STNFGWEL
+1702 TNNFGWTL
-1710 NGTGMILNIDEKF
+1710 NGTGMVLTVDESF

-1731 TNEETARH
+1731 STEETARH

-1758 REAGYKDGDQYIN
+1758 REAGYKDGDQYVK
-1771 YKDMKDEEGQTF
+1771 YKDMKNEEGQTF

-1791 GGATSCPFE
+1791 GGATSCPYE

-1815 NEATVQM
+1815 DEATVQM

-1832 FIENV
+1832 FVENV

-1922 QCDPTDFQDEI
+1922 QCDPTDFQGDI

-1947 TDVNL
+1947 TDVKL

-1966 TAEVNGV
+1966 TTEVNGV

-2009 TTLMSYYNNQAL
+2009 TTLMSYYNDQTL

-2040 GTIKYSWF
+2040 GCIKYRWF
-2048 MDDLQDQR
+2048 MDDQQDQR
-2056 YDLRTVGTSMINNAE
+2056 YDLRTVGTSMINNEE

-2103 NDEVKLTFNEP
+2103 NDEVMLTFNEP

-2127 TGIRNGAQTDHSVS
+2127 TGVRNGAQTDHSVS
-2141 VRLDGKNDE
+2141 VRLDGKNDV

-2157 NWSGKNLTVE
+2157 NWSGKNLTIE

-2182 QGNANSAI
+2182 QGNANSSI

-2205 DKTIVS
+2205 DRTIVS

-2270 FAGKMHGARIWDKV
+2270 FAGRMHGARIWDKV
-2284 LTPARLQTNS
+2284 MTPARLQTNS

-2314 KGDVLADK
+2314 KGSVLADK
-2322 AHGANLEMRGAEW
+2322 AHGANLEMRGGEW

-2352 KLSAGSSCVV
+2352 KLSSGSSCVV
-2362 DNTMDYTIETW
+2362 DSSMDYTIETW

-2384 IISNGRGDGEDMGGS
+2384 IISNGRGDGEEMGGS

-2426 YADNDWHHVAVAVN
+2426 FADNDWHHVAVAVN
-2440 RTSGRAQIYVDGKL
+2440 RTSGRGQIYVDGKL

-2514 GNSNRLDGA
+2514 GNSNRLDGT

-2543 ELQFSLK
+2543 ELQFSLM

-2555 ADPTQKVPDAVV
+2555 ADPTQKVPDAVA

-2575 TSAPVKAKGP
+2575 ASAPVKAKGP

-2634 ITWSAFI
+2634 ITWSAYI
-2641 DRNQLKWSDNALTVV
+2641 DRNQLKWSDRALTVV
-2656 KKLNEEKTIRV
+2656 KKLNEEKTIKV
-2667 KALNNGGSIEHFT
+2667 KALNKGGSIEHFT

-2697 DPTASQ
+2697 DPTASA

-2740 EGEKPDWTVNA
+2740 EGEKPEWTVNA

-2798 DMYYAMLTVYSNDVS
+2798 DMYYAMLTVYSNDVNG
-2813 SDNLEFRI
+2813 SDLEFRI
-2821 WDASTGQTYIAESE
+2821 WDASTGQTYIAQSE

-2847 SPSQP
+2847 SPAQP

-2859 YRVQNISL
+2859 YRVQNITL

-2914 NGWMGQLTAIDND
+2914 NGWVGQLTEIDND

-2933 SSQPQSLHISGPVVD
+2933 SSQPQSLHISGPAVD
-2948 PTSHKLTIRGAKAD
+2948 PTSHKLTIRGAKED
-2962 GTARWNYIS
+2962 GTPRWNYIS

-3030 DDAQLQYPSKTSVG
+3030 DDAVLQYPSKTSVG
-3044 RKTKAAMAAAKSADG
+3044 RKAKAAMAAAKNADG

-3085 RLVSYVAGEL
+3085 RLVSYVGGEP
-3095 RGYAEAIALP
+3095 RGYAEGITLP
-3105 DGRTVFMLTIGGDKP
+3105 DGRTIFMLAVGGDKP
-3120 EGVDVTIERDGDV
+3120 EAVDVTIERGGDII
-3133 VAKAP
+3133 AKAP
-3138 SAVSYAANS
+3138 SVISYAANS
-3147 NVGTLSEPMRISFLG
+3147 NVGTINEPMHISFLG

-3168 IYPSPFYS
+3168 VYPSPFYS
-3176 QLKIRAT
+3176 QLKIRAM

-3189 TDVYVSDMSG
+3189 TDVYVTDMSG
-3199 KRIVAWNDCNAGG
+3199 KRVVAWNDCNAGG
-3212 NVDITWNAGNSV
+3212 NVDITWNAGNTV
-3224 PAGVYIVSISVDGNV
+3224 PAGVYIVSITVDGNV

>member
-1 MKRRREKQPPPY
+1 MKRRRLQQPPPY
-13 LDGRVAGN
+13 LDRRFAGN
-21 AVSMRRSMRTPAG
+21 SVSTRRSMRTSAG
-34 RFMQFFLCVMMLMAF
+34 RFMQFFLCVVMLMAF
-49 SVQKASAYDDW
+49 SVQKASADDW
-60 DNKWISQW
+60 NNAWIKQRFN
-68 YDPINA
+68 PVNA
-74 TIVLD
+74 TLELD
-79 IRVYQSWGGGSPG
+79 IRVYQDWGGSGN
-92 GHCGFIGDNGYLT
+92 GHCGFCRDDGYLT
-105 VNVAGYG
+105 VNVAGKEIKLRGPKNEWTSLEVGSDQVTG
-112 IKINGP
+112 I
-118 SGTWNN
+118 
-124 SDDLEKY
+124 DYKY
-131 VKNDD
+131 VQ
-136 DETLNKDVSVEWLDS
+136 WLGKSTDP
-151 RVVTS
+151 T
-156 NGKSA
+156 NGKKA
-161 YFLKI
+161 YYLRLIIPLKQVNSSESV
-166 TVPLTQDRIGTDQEV
+166 TYT
-181 EYKGKWWRKALAAE
+181 GKWWRRGR
-195 DQKVN
+195 DDNNVTHTVN
-200 FKEKVD
+200 IK
-206 TRYGCTPTIIT
+206 TNYGCTKTVIT
-217 NAYYG
+217 GGRYY
-222 VKQNKPGYVIA
+222 VLNRTPGYIIFF
-233 WKKDGKAGK
+233 KKDGKASDY
-242 NSIDDKGDFILYSND
+242 SIDSYGSFVLCNSAGEEISGIGSVSASNTSGSFFVPTDKMS
-257 KPVDGIS
+257 
-264 TISANLGSTGEF
+264 
-276 FIPAE
+276 
-281 SLNLDNP
+281 LDNFSDYKVKQKYTP
-288 SEYKIIQRYE
+288 S
-298 PTYNKNVTYETS
+298 YNKQVTYSTLS
-310 SSANKTRPA
+310 DSHTRPA

-332 VTRKIKVNWNL
+332 VTRKAKVNWNL

-363 NGATNAVKTTTQ
+363 DKATNAVETTTQ
-375 NIKYMAG
+375 NIQYMAG

-393 LGESL
+393 LGKSL

-405 RSHTGNY
+405 RSHTGNSD
-412 AVWNNAFIKHTSLS
+412 VWNNAFSKHTSLS
-426 ASAKHCNVT
+426 ASAKHSNVT

-452 TWQTDG
+452 TWQTEG

-468 LTRLNVTNNTTD
+468 ITRINVTTNTTD

-487 NFQSGKY
+487 EFLSGKY
-494 VDKMIMVCNEYSYR
+494 VDDMIMVCNEYRYR
-508 LTVKPAE
+508 LTVKPTE
-515 AYGTLTPV
+515 AYGTLPTV
-523 EAPESIMPTS
+523 AAPESIMPTS

-573 PDTDYKQIAVT
+573 PDADYKQIAVT

-596 DVNAVPGVVYDYQI
+596 DVNAIPGIVYDYRI

-615 CSGNLLESDEVLTD
+615 CSGKLIESDEELTD

-659 PTDGSGVP
+659 PTEGSGVP
-667 GKSYVFSG
+667 GKSYVFTG

-692 AATLQAWVRAAN
+692 AVTLQAWVRAAK

-716 LAYKDKKI
+716 LAYNGKKI
-724 EFSAGSQ
+724 EFTAGTQ
-731 TLKTPKKLSEYV
+731 TLKTPKKLSDYA
-743 SSDQFVHLS
+743 SSAQFVHLS
-752 AVASAT
+752 AVANDT

-802 KALSAD
+802 KALNAD
-808 TIASDYSR
+808 TIASDYNR

-853 GVATGVK
+853 GVATNVTT
-860 ISSKDIPTSAQLG
+860 SSKDIPTFAQLG
-873 HSSYTSVDGSYQ
+873 YSSYTATDGSYQ

-922 QSHTVNFTDKSAFN
+922 QSHTVNFTDKSSFK

-1006 SDGTDRNYQDDESG
+1006 SDGTDRNYQDDDNG
-1020 FELFDVTTVRYI
+1020 FEIFDVTTVRYI
-1032 GRIAGG
+1032 GRVAGG
-1038 TKQEALPVGHSLS
+1038 TKQEAFPVGHSLS

-1065 QNEAYKMTTEARDTT
+1065 QNDAYQMTATKHEET
-1080 LNHFKGAYVSKQ
+1080 LNHFKGVYAKKQ
-1092 HKNRVAYDGNK
+1092 YDNRVVYEGNK
-1103 ITIYPDAETGEFY
+1103 ITIYPNAETGEFF

-1148 FVQQNEVN
+1148 FAKQSEVN
-1156 EYVDSVS
+1156 AYVDSIS
-1163 TQGVFV
+1163 TQGKFV

-1187 TPSILVKEKV
+1187 TPSIIVKEKV

-1209 LNVATLDQ
+1209 LGISTLDQ

-1268 EGVKEDIVPT
+1268 DGVKEDIVPT
-1278 PEATLSFSRGDLAY
+1278 PEAKLSFSRGDIAY
-1292 GTQENITTDENG
+1292 GTQEDITTDEKG

-1317 TSAMRSAAMDMTYTE
+1317 TSALRSAAMDMTYSE
-1332 NSQSSSSTTINW
+1332 NSESTSSTTINW
-1344 KEGFDGKGNTKAIIV
+1344 KGGFDGKGNTKAIVI
-1359 GAKTMGSDFVTNGPD
+1359 GAKTLGSDFVTNGPD

-1386 NSYSYLEKGVTV
+1386 NSYAYLEKGVTV
-1398 TSTSSYEGS
+1398 TSTSTYEGN
-1407 VANEGVLNSE
+1407 VTNEGVLNNE
-1417 AKINTELV
+1417 AK
-1425 TFVGAG
+1425 VGAKVITFTGLG
-1431 AGVINKNDIK
+1431 AGVVNENDVK
-1441 NEYSFGVS
+1441 NEFSFGAS
-1449 HSEMIGGT
+1449 HSETIGGT
-1457 DTDTK
+1457 DSDTK

-1476 QYVGPDG
+1476 QYVGSDG

-1488 FSTNIGVG
+1488 YSTNIGVG
-1496 KTQNIAVVSREMYQ
+1496 KTENIAVTTREMYLANP
-1510 SAPDKY
+1510 SEY
-1516 ELFGDVTPAANDY
+1516 ELFGSVTPESNEY
-1529 LLVKATGLGLS
+1529 LLVKTTGLGLS

-1554 EKVLLPK
+1554 EQVLLPK
-1561 LEEVRNS
+1561 LEDVRNKL
-1568 MLHQQ
+1568 LHQ
-1573 SEALDFQ
+1573 SAEGVDFQ

-1591 VSKLGVDDANY
+1591 VSKLAVDDPNF

-1610 FKGANANDP
+1610 FKGANANTP
-1619 LDGPSYKIYA
+1619 TDGPSYKIYA

-1649 WKKQLRNNEEQK
+1649 WKMQLRNNEEQK

-1688 SETTR
+1688 SETQR
-1693 FSLLIGAQF
+1693 FSILIGAQF
-1702 STNFGWEL
+1702 TNNFGWTL
-1710 NGTGMILNIDEKF
+1710 NGTGMVLTVDESF

-1731 TNEETARH
+1731 STEETARH

-1750 DYISVDVC
+1750 DYLSVDVC
-1758 REAGYKDGDQYIN
+1758 REAGYKDGDQYVK
-1771 YKDMKDEEGQTF
+1771 YKDMKNEEGQTF

-1791 GGATSCPFE
+1791 GGATSCPYE

-1815 NEATVQM
+1815 DEATVQM

-1832 FIENV
+1832 FVENV

-1870 PNGAQLLI
+1870 PNGAQLLM

-1922 QCDPTDFQDEI
+1922 QCDPTDFQGDI

-1947 TDVNL
+1947 TDVKL

-2009 TTLMSYYNNQAL
+2009 TTLMSYYDDETL
-2021 YDQAVKNGMNAEM
+2021 YDQAVKKGMNAEM

-2048 MDDLQDQR
+2048 MDDQQDQR
-2056 YDLRTVGTSMINNAE
+2056 YDLRTVGTSMINNEE

-2077 VHSGIK
+2077 VHTGIK

-2103 NDEVKLTFNEP
+2103 NDEVMLRFNEP

-2141 VRLDGKNDE
+2141 VRLDGKNDV

-2157 NWSGKNLTVE
+2157 NWSGKNLTIE

-2205 DKTIVS
+2205 EKTIVS

-2284 LTPARLQTNS
+2284 MTPARLQTNS

-2314 KGDVLADK
+2314 KGSVLADK
-2322 AHGANLEMRGAEW
+2322 AHGANLEMRGGEW

-2352 KLSAGSSCVV
+2352 KLSSGSSCVV
-2362 DNTMDYTIETW
+2362 DSSMDYTIETW

-2384 IISNGRGDGEDMGGS
+2384 IISNGRGDGEEMGGS

-2426 YADNDWHHVAVAVN
+2426 FADNDWHHVAVAVN
-2440 RTSGRAQIYVDGKL
+2440 RTSGRGQIYVDGKL

-2475 RVWTPADNLQQEK
+2475 RVWTPADNLQQER

-2535 YIEWQGVK
+2535 YTEWQGVK
-2543 ELQFSLK
+2543 ELQFSLM

-2575 TSAPVKAKGP
+2575 ASAPVKAKGP

-2634 ITWSAFI
+2634 ITWSAYI
-2641 DRNQLKWSDNALTVV
+2641 DRNQLKWSDRALTVV
-2656 KKLNEEKTIRV
+2656 KKLNEEKTLKV
-2667 KALNNGGSIEHFT
+2667 KALNKGGSIEHFT

-2697 DPTASQ
+2697 DPTASA

-2740 EGEKPDWTVNA
+2740 EGEKPEWTVNP

-2798 DMYYAMLTVYSNDVS
+2798 DMHYAMLTVYSNDVNG
-2813 SDNLEFRI
+2813 SDLEFRI
-2821 WDASTGQTYIAESE
+2821 WDASTGQTYIAQSE

-2847 SPSQP
+2847 SPAQP

-2859 YRVQNISL
+2859 YRVQNITL

-2888 LLADGKWTSDDQVKN
+2888 LLADGKWTSDDQVKS

-2914 NGWMGQLTAIDND
+2914 NGWVGQLTEIDND

-2933 SSQPQSLHISGPVVD
+2933 SSAPQNLHISGPAVD
-2948 PTSHKLTIRGAKAD
+2948 PTSHKLTIRGAKED
-2962 GTARWNYIS
+2962 GTPRWNYIS

-2997 QTQMAMYS
+2997 QTQVAMYS

-3044 RKTKAAMAAAKSADG
+3044 RKAKAAMAAAKNADG

-3073 VEVEGVELQQGD
+3073 VEVEGVSLQQGD
-3085 RLVSYVAGEL
+3085 RLVSYVGGEP
-3095 RGYAEAIALP
+3095 RGYAEGITLP
-3105 DGRTVFMLTIGGDKP
+3105 DGRTIFMLAVGGDKP
-3120 EGVDVTIERDGDV
+3120 EAVDVTIERGGNII
-3133 VAKAP
+3133 AKAP
-3138 SAVSYAANS
+3138 SAISYAANS
-3147 NVGTLSEPMRISFLG
+3147 NVGTINEPMHISFLG

-3168 IYPSPFYS
+3168 VYPSPFHS
-3176 QLKIRAT
+3176 QLKIRAM

-3189 TDVYVSDMSG
+3189 ADVYVTDMSG
-3199 KRIVAWNDCNAGG
+3199 KRVVAWNDCNAGG
-3212 NVDITWNAGNSV
+3212 NVDITWNAGNMV

>member
-1 MKRRREKQPPPY
+1 MKRRRLQQPPPY
-13 LDGRVAGN
+13 LDRRVAGN
-21 AVSMRRSMRTPAG
+21 SVSTRRSMRTSAG
-34 RFMQFFLCVMMLMAF
+34 RFMQFFLCVVMLMAF
-49 SVQKASAYDDW
+49 SVQKASADDW
-60 DNKWISQW
+60 NNAWIKQRFN
-68 YDPINA
+68 PVNA
-74 TIVLD
+74 TLELD
-79 IRVYQSWGGGSPG
+79 IRVYQDWGGSGD
-92 GHCGFIGDNGYLT
+92 GHCGFCRGDGYLT
-105 VNVAGYG
+105 VNVAGKEIKLRGPEDKWTSLEVGGDQVTG
-112 IKINGP
+112 I
-118 SGTWNN
+118 
-124 SDDLEKY
+124 DYKY
-131 VKNDD
+131 VQ
-136 DETLNKDVSVEWLDS
+136 WL
-151 RVVTS
+151 
-156 NGKSA
+156 GKSTDPTNDKKA
-161 YFLKI
+161 YYLRLIIPLKQVNSSESV
-166 TVPLTQDRIGTDQEV
+166 TYT
-181 EYKGKWWRKALAAE
+181 GKWWRRGRS
-195 DQKVN
+195 DNNVTHTVN
-200 FKEKVD
+200 IK
-206 TRYGCTPTIIT
+206 TNYGCTKTVIT
-217 NAYYG
+217 GGRYY
-222 VKQNKPGYVIA
+222 VLNRTPGYIIFF
-233 WKKDGKAGK
+233 KKDGKASDY
-242 NSIDDKGDFILYSND
+242 SIDSYGSFVLCNSAGEEISGIGSVSASNTSGSFFVPTDKMS
-257 KPVDGIS
+257 
-264 TISANLGSTGEF
+264 
-276 FIPAE
+276 
-281 SLNLDNP
+281 LDNFSDYKVKQKYTP
-288 SEYKIIQRYE
+288 S
-298 PTYNKNVTYETS
+298 YNKQVTYSTLS
-310 SSANKTRPA
+310 DSHTRPA

-332 VTRKIKVNWNL
+332 VTRKAKVNWNL

-363 NGATNAVKTTTQ
+363 DKATNAVETTTQ
-375 NIKYMAG
+375 NIQYMAG

-393 LGESL
+393 LGKSL
-398 NYEFSIK
+398 KYEFSIK
-405 RSHTGNY
+405 RSHTGNSD
-412 AVWNNAFIKHTSLS
+412 VWNNAFSKHTSLS
-426 ASAKHCNVT
+426 ASAKHSNVT

-447 KTATI
+447 KTATV
-452 TWQTDG
+452 TWQTEG

-468 LTRLNVTNNTTD
+468 ITRINVTTNTTD

-487 NFQSGKY
+487 EFLSGKY
-494 VDKMIMVCNEYSYR
+494 VDDMIMVCNEYRYR
-508 LTVKPAE
+508 LTVKPTE
-515 AYGTLTPV
+515 AYGTLPTV
-523 EAPESIMPTS
+523 AAPESIMPTS

-573 PDTDYKQIAVT
+573 PDADYKQIAVT
-584 EGNEAQNDYYYN
+584 EGNEAQNDYYYYN
-596 DVNAVPGVVYDYQI
+596 DVNAIPGIVYDYRI
-610 KGQVM
+610 RGQVM
-615 CSGNLLESDEVLTD
+615 CSGKLIESDEKLTD

-659 PTDGSGVP
+659 PTEGSGVP
-667 GKSYVFSG
+667 GKSYVFTG

-692 AATLQAWVRAAN
+692 AVTLQAWVRAAK

-716 LAYKDKKI
+716 LAYNGKKI
-724 EFSAGSQ
+724 EFTAGTQ
-731 TLKTPKKLSEYV
+731 TLKTPKKLSDYA
-743 SSDQFVHLS
+743 SSAQFVHLS
-752 AVASAT
+752 AVANDT

-802 KALSAD
+802 KALNAD
-808 TIASDYSR
+808 TIASDYNR

-853 GVATGVK
+853 GVATNVTT
-860 ISSKDIPTSAQLG
+860 SSKDIPTSAQLG
-873 HSSYTSVDGSYQ
+873 YSSYTATDGSYQ

-922 QSHTVNFTDKSAFN
+922 QSHTVNFTDKSSFK

-1006 SDGTDRNYQDDESG
+1006 SDGTDRNYQDDDNG
-1020 FELFDVTTVRYI
+1020 FEIFDVTTVRYI
-1032 GRIAGG
+1032 GRVAGG
-1038 TKQEALPVGHSLS
+1038 TKQEAFPVGHSLS

-1065 QNEAYKMTTEARDTT
+1065 QNDAYQMTATKHEET
-1080 LNHFKGAYVSKQ
+1080 LNHFKGVYAKKQ
-1092 HKNRVAYDGNK
+1092 YDNRVVYEGNK
-1103 ITIYPDAETGEFY
+1103 ITIYPNAETGEFF

-1148 FVQQNEVN
+1148 FAKQSEVN
-1156 EYVDSVS
+1156 AYVDSIS
-1163 TQGVFV
+1163 TQGKFV

-1187 TPSILVKEKV
+1187 TPSIIVKEKV

-1209 LNVATLDQ
+1209 LSIATLDQ
-1217 TKTIKVKTYN
+1217 TKTIKVKTYD

-1255 EVYEYKDKDGRRK
+1255 EVYEYKDEDGRRK
-1268 EGVKEDIVPT
+1268 DGVKEDIVPT
-1278 PEATLSFSRGDLAY
+1278 PEAKLSFSRGDIAY
-1292 GTQENITTDENG
+1292 GTQEDITTDEKG

-1317 TSAMRSAAMDMTYTE
+1317 TSALRSAAMDMTYSE
-1332 NSQSSSSTTINW
+1332 NSESTSSTTINW
-1344 KEGFDGKGNTKAIIV
+1344 KGGFDGKGNTKAIVI
-1359 GAKTMGSDFVTNGPD
+1359 GAKTLGSDFVTNGPD

-1386 NSYSYLEKGVTV
+1386 NSYAYLEKGVTV
-1398 TSTSSYEGS
+1398 TSTSTYEGN
-1407 VANEGVLNSE
+1407 VTNEGVLNNE
-1417 AKINTELV
+1417 AK
-1425 TFVGAG
+1425 VGAKVITFTGLG
-1431 AGVINKNDIK
+1431 AGVVNENDVK
-1441 NEYSFGVS
+1441 NEFSFGAS
-1449 HSEMIGGT
+1449 HSETIGGT
-1457 DTDTK
+1457 DSDTK

-1476 QYVGPDG
+1476 QYVGSDG

-1488 FSTNIGVG
+1488 YSTNIGVG
-1496 KTQNIAVVSREMYQ
+1496 KTENIAVTTREMYLANP
-1510 SAPDKY
+1510 SEY
-1516 ELFGDVTPAANDY
+1516 ELFGSVTPESNEY
-1529 LLVKATGLGLS
+1529 LLVKTTGLGLS

-1554 EKVLLPK
+1554 EQVLLPK
-1561 LEEVRNS
+1561 LEDVRNKL
-1568 MLHQQ
+1568 LHQQ
-1573 SEALDFQ
+1573 AEGVDFQ

-1591 VSKLGVDDANY
+1591 VSKLAVDDPNF

-1610 FKGANANDP
+1610 FKGANANTP
-1619 LDGPSYKIYA
+1619 TDGPSYKIYA
-1629 PAGQPLKEDTIM
+1629 PVGQPLKEDTIM

-1649 WKKQLRNNEEQK
+1649 WKMQLRNNEEQK

-1688 SETTR
+1688 SETQR
-1693 FSLLIGAQF
+1693 FSILIGAQF
-1702 STNFGWEL
+1702 TNNFGWTL
-1710 NGTGMILNIDEKF
+1710 NGTGMVLTVDESF

-1731 TNEETARH
+1731 STEETARH

-1750 DYISVDVC
+1750 DYLSVDVC
-1758 REAGYKDGDQYIN
+1758 REAGYKDGDQYIK
-1771 YKDMKDEEGQTF
+1771 YKDMKNEEGGTF

-1791 GGATSCPFE
+1791 GGATSCPYE

-1832 FIENV
+1832 FVENV

-1862 LVIDDSSN
+1862 LVIDDGSN
-1870 PNGAQLLI
+1870 PNGAQLLM

-1922 QCDPTDFQDEI
+1922 QCDPTDFQGDI

-1947 TDVNL
+1947 TDVKL

-2009 TTLMSYYNNQAL
+2009 TTLMSYYNDQTL
-2021 YDQAVKNGMNAEM
+2021 YDQAVKKGMNAEM

-2040 GTIKYSWF
+2040 GTIKYRWF
-2048 MDDLQDQR
+2048 MDDQQDQR
-2056 YDLRTVGTSMINNAE
+2056 YDLRTVGTSMINNEE

-2103 NDEVKLTFNEP
+2103 NDEVMLRFNEP

-2127 TGIRNGAQTDHSVS
+2127 TGVRNGAQTDHSVS
-2141 VRLDGKNDE
+2141 VRLDGKNDV

-2157 NWSGKNLTVE
+2157 NWSGKSLTIE

-2182 QGNANSAI
+2182 QGNANSSI

-2205 DKTIVS
+2205 EKTIVS

-2222 AHVALVYNNEGNV
+2222 AHVALVYNNEGDV

-2270 FAGKMHGARIWDKV
+2270 FAGRMHGARIWDKV
-2284 LTPARLQTNS
+2284 MTPARLQTNS

-2314 KGDVLADK
+2314 KGSVLADK
-2322 AHGANLEMRGAEW
+2322 AHGANLEMRGGEW
-2335 ANPEGRAAAFNG
+2335 ANPEGRAVAFNG

-2352 KLSAGSSCVV
+2352 KLSSGSSCVV
-2362 DNTMDYTIETW
+2362 DNSMDYTIETW

-2384 IISNGRGDGEDMGGS
+2384 IISNGRGDGEEMGGS

-2426 YADNDWHHVAVAVN
+2426 FADNDWHHVAVAVN
-2440 RTSGRAQIYVDGKL
+2440 RTSGRGQIYVDGKL

-2535 YIEWQGVK
+2535 YTEWQGVK
-2543 ELQFSLK
+2543 ELQFSLM

-2555 ADPTQKVPDAVV
+2555 ADPTQKVPEAVV

-2575 TSAPVKAKGP
+2575 ASAPVKAKGP

-2634 ITWSAFI
+2634 ITWSAYI

-2656 KKLNEEKTIRV
+2656 KKLNEEKTLNV
-2667 KALNNGGSIEHFT
+2667 KALNKGGSIEHFT

-2697 DPTASQ
+2697 DPTASE

-2740 EGEKPDWTVNA
+2740 EGEKPEWTVNP

-2798 DMYYAMLTVYSNDVS
+2798 DMYYAMLTVYSNDVNG
-2813 SDNLEFRI
+2813 SDLEFRI
-2821 WDASTGQTYIAESE
+2821 WDASTGQTYIAQSE

-2847 SPSQP
+2847 SPAQP

-2859 YRVQNISL
+2859 YRVQNITL

-2888 LLADGKWTSDDQVKN
+2888 LLADGKWTSDDQVKS

-2914 NGWMGQLTAIDND
+2914 NGWVGQLTEIDND

-2933 SSQPQSLHISGPVVD
+2933 SSAPQNLHISGPAVD
-2948 PTSHKLTIRGAKAD
+2948 PTSHKLTIRGAKED
-2962 GTARWNYIS
+2962 GTPRWNYIS

-3044 RKTKAAMAAAKSADG
+3044 RKAKAAMAAAKNADG

-3085 RLVSYVAGEL
+3085 RLVSYVGGEP
-3095 RGYAEAIALP
+3095 RGYAEGITLP
-3105 DGRTVFMLTIGGDKP
+3105 DGRTIFMLAVGGDKP
-3120 EGVDVTIERDGDV
+3120 EAVDVTIERGGNII
-3133 VAKAP
+3133 AKAP
-3138 SAVSYAANS
+3138 SAISYAANS
-3147 NVGTLSEPMRISFLG
+3147 NVGTINEPMHISFLG

-3168 IYPSPFYS
+3168 VYPSPFYS
-3176 QLKIRAT
+3176 QLKIRAM

-3189 TDVYVSDMSG
+3189 ADVYVTDMSG
-3199 KRIVAWNDCNAGG
+3199 KRVVAWNDCNAGG
-3212 NVDITWNAGNSV
+3212 NVDITWNAGNTV
-3224 PAGVYIVSISVDGNV
+3224 PSGVYIVSISVDGNV

>member
-1 MKRRREKQPPPY
+1 MKRRRLQQPPPY
-13 LDGRVAGN
+13 LDRRFAGN
-21 AVSMRRSMRTPAG
+21 SVSTRRSMRTSAG
-34 RFMQFFLCVMMLMAF
+34 RFMQFFLCVVMLMAF
-49 SVQKASAYDDW
+49 SVQKASADDW
-60 DNKWISQW
+60 NNAWIKQRFN
-68 YDPINA
+68 PVNA
-74 TIVLD
+74 TLELD
-79 IRVYQSWGGGSPG
+79 IRVYQDWGASGD
-92 GHCGFIGDNGYLT
+92 GHCGFCRKNGYLT
-105 VNVAGYG
+105 VNVAGKEIKLRGPEDKWTSLEVGGDQVTG
-112 IKINGP
+112 I
-118 SGTWNN
+118 
-124 SDDLEKY
+124 DYKY
-131 VKNDD
+131 VQ
-136 DETLNKDVSVEWLDS
+136 WLGKSTDP
-151 RVVTS
+151 T
-156 NGKSA
+156 NGKKA
-161 YFLKI
+161 YYLRLIIPLKQVNSSESV
-166 TVPLTQDRIGTDQEV
+166 TYT
-181 EYKGKWWRKALAAE
+181 GKWWRRGR
-195 DQKVN
+195 DDNNVTHTVN
-200 FKEKVD
+200 IK
-206 TRYGCTPTIIT
+206 TNYGCTKTVIT
-217 NAYYG
+217 GGRYY
-222 VKQNKPGYVIA
+222 VLNRTPGYIIFF
-233 WKKDGKAGK
+233 KKDGKASDY
-242 NSIDDKGDFILYSND
+242 SIDSYGSFVLCNSAGEEISGIGSVSASNTSGSFFVPTDKMS
-257 KPVDGIS
+257 
-264 TISANLGSTGEF
+264 
-276 FIPAE
+276 
-281 SLNLDNP
+281 LDNFSDYKVKQKYTP
-288 SEYKIIQRYE
+288 S
-298 PTYNKNVTYETS
+298 YNKQVTYSTLS
-310 SSANKTRPA
+310 DSHTRPA

-332 VTRKIKVNWNL
+332 VTRKAKVNWNL

-363 NGATNAVKTTTQ
+363 DKATNAVETTTQ
-375 NIKYMAG
+375 NIQYMAG

-393 LGESL
+393 LGKSL
-398 NYEFSIK
+398 NYKFSIK
-405 RSHTGNY
+405 RSHTGNSD
-412 AVWNNAFIKHTSLS
+412 VWNNAFSKHTSLS
-426 ASAKHCNVT
+426 ASAKHSNVT

-452 TWQTDG
+452 TWQTEG

-468 LTRLNVTNNTTD
+468 ITRINVTTNTTD

-487 NFQSGKY
+487 EFLSGKY
-494 VDKMIMVCNEYSYR
+494 VDDMIMVCNEYRYR
-508 LTVKPAE
+508 LTVKPTE
-515 AYGTLTPV
+515 AYGTLPTV
-523 EAPESIMPTS
+523 AAPESIMPTS

-573 PDTDYKQIAVT
+573 PDADYKQIAVT

-596 DVNAVPGVVYDYQI
+596 DVNAIPGIVYDYRI
-610 KGQVM
+610 RGQVM
-615 CSGNLLESDEVLTD
+615 CSGKLIESDEKLTD

-659 PTDGSGVP
+659 PTEGSGVP
-667 GKSYVFSG
+667 GKSYVFTG

-692 AATLQAWVRAAN
+692 AVTLQAWVRAAK

-716 LAYKDKKI
+716 LAYNGKKI
-724 EFSAGSQ
+724 EFTAGTQ
-731 TLKTPKKLSEYV
+731 TLKTPKKLSDYA
-743 SSDQFVHLS
+743 SSAQFVHLS

-758 HLYIY
+758 HLIIYI
-763 VNGLAVAEAERTAQ
+763 NGQAVAEAERTAQ

-802 KALSAD
+802 KALNAD
-808 TIASDYSR
+808 TIASDYNR

-853 GVATGVK
+853 GVATKVTT
-860 ISSKDIPTSAQLG
+860 SSKDIPTSAQLG
-873 HSSYTSVDGSYQ
+873 YSSYTATDGSYQ

-922 QSHTVNFTDKSAFN
+922 QSHTVNFTDKSSFN

-1006 SDGTDRNYQDDESG
+1006 SDGTDRNYQDDDNG
-1020 FELFDVTTVRYI
+1020 FEIFDVTTVRYI
-1032 GRIAGG
+1032 GRVAGG
-1038 TKQEALPVGHSLS
+1038 TKQEAFPVGHSLS

-1065 QNEAYKMTTEARDTT
+1065 QNDAYQMTATKHEET
-1080 LNHFKGAYVSKQ
+1080 LNHFKGVYAKKQ
-1092 HKNRVAYDGNK
+1092 YDNRVVYEGNK
-1103 ITIYPDAETGEFY
+1103 ITIYPNAETGEFF

-1148 FVQQNEVN
+1148 FAKQSEVN
-1156 EYVDSVS
+1156 AYVDSIS
-1163 TQGVFV
+1163 TQGKFV

-1187 TPSILVKEKV
+1187 TPSIIVKEKV

-1209 LNVATLDQ
+1209 LSIATLDQ
-1217 TKTIKVKTYN
+1217 TKTIKVKTYD

-1268 EGVKEDIVPT
+1268 DGVKEDIVPT
-1278 PEATLSFSRGDLAY
+1278 PEAKLSFSRGDIAY
-1292 GTQENITTDENG
+1292 GTQEDITTDEKG

-1317 TSAMRSAAMDMTYTE
+1317 TSALRSAAMDMTYSE
-1332 NSQSSSSTTINW
+1332 NSESTSSTTINW
-1344 KEGFDGKGNTKAIIV
+1344 KGGFDGKGNTKAIVI
-1359 GAKTMGSDFVTNGPD
+1359 GAKTLGSDFVTNGPD

-1386 NSYSYLEKGVTV
+1386 NSYAYLEKGVTV
-1398 TSTSSYEGS
+1398 TSTSTYEGN
-1407 VANEGVLNSE
+1407 VTNEGVLNNE
-1417 AKINTELV
+1417 AK
-1425 TFVGAG
+1425 VGAKVITFTGLG
-1431 AGVINKNDIK
+1431 AGVVNENDVK
-1441 NEYSFGVS
+1441 NEFSFGAS
-1449 HSEMIGGT
+1449 HSETIGGT
-1457 DTDTK
+1457 DSDTK

-1476 QYVGPDG
+1476 QYVGSDG

-1488 FSTNIGVG
+1488 YSTNIGVG
-1496 KTQNIAVVSREMYQ
+1496 KTENIAVTTREMYLANP
-1510 SAPDKY
+1510 SEY
-1516 ELFGDVTPAANDY
+1516 ELFGSVTPESNEY
-1529 LLVKATGLGLS
+1529 LLVKTTGLGLS

-1554 EKVLLPK
+1554 EQVLLPK
-1561 LEEVRNS
+1561 LEDVRNKL
-1568 MLHQQ
+1568 LHQ
-1573 SEALDFQ
+1573 SAEGVDFQ

-1591 VSKLGVDDANY
+1591 VSKLAVDDPNF

-1610 FKGANANDP
+1610 FKGANANTP
-1619 LDGPSYKIYA
+1619 TDGPSYKIYA
-1629 PAGQPLKEDTIM
+1629 PAGLPLKEDTIM

-1649 WKKQLRNNEEQK
+1649 WKMQLRNNEEQK

-1688 SETTR
+1688 SETQR
-1693 FSLLIGAQF
+1693 FSILIGAQF
-1702 STNFGWEL
+1702 TNNFGWTL
-1710 NGTGMILNIDEKF
+1710 NGTGMVLTVDESF

-1731 TNEETARH
+1731 STEETARH

-1750 DYISVDVC
+1750 DYLSVDVC
-1758 REAGYKDGDQYIN
+1758 REAGYKDGDQYVK
-1771 YKDMKDEEGQTF
+1771 YKDMKNEEGGTF

-1791 GGATSCPFE
+1791 GGATSCPYE

-1832 FIENV
+1832 FVENV

-1862 LVIDDSSN
+1862 LVIDDGSN

-1922 QCDPTDFQDEI
+1922 QCDPTDFQGDI

-1947 TDVNL
+1947 TDVKL

-1966 TAEVNGV
+1966 TTEVNGV

-2009 TTLMSYYNNQAL
+2009 TTLMSYYNDQTL
-2021 YDQAVKNGMNAEM
+2021 YDQAVNNGMNAEM

-2040 GTIKYSWF
+2040 GCIKYRWF
-2048 MDDLQDQR
+2048 MDDQQDQR
-2056 YDLRTVGTSMINNAE
+2056 YDLRTVGTSMINNEE

-2103 NDEVKLTFNEP
+2103 NDEVMLTFNEP

-2157 NWSGKNLTVE
+2157 NWSGKNLTIE
-2167 MWTLADKAQDAVLFS
+2167 MWTLADKPQDAVLFS
-2182 QGNANSAI
+2182 QGNANSSI

-2284 LTPARLQTNS
+2284 MTPARLQTNS

-2306 AYYPMSEA
+2306 AYYPMAEA
-2314 KGDVLADK
+2314 KGSVLADK
-2322 AHGANLEMRGAEW
+2322 AHGANLEMRGGEW

-2352 KLSAGSSCVV
+2352 KLSSGSSCVV
-2362 DNTMDYTIETW
+2362 DSSMDYTIETW

-2384 IISNGRGDGEDMGGS
+2384 IISNGRGDGEEMGGS

-2426 YADNDWHHVAVAVN
+2426 FADNDWHHVAVAVN
-2440 RTSGRAQIYVDGKL
+2440 RTSGRGQIYVDGKL

-2514 GNSNRLDGA
+2514 GNSNRLDGT

-2543 ELQFSLK
+2543 ELQFSLM

-2555 ADPTQKVPDAVV
+2555 ADPTQKVPDAVA

-2575 TSAPVKAKGP
+2575 ASAPVKAKGP

-2634 ITWSAFI
+2634 ITWSAYI
-2641 DRNQLKWSDNALTVV
+2641 DRNQLKWSDRALTVV
-2656 KKLNEEKTIRV
+2656 KKLNEEKTLKV
-2667 KALNNGGSIEHFT
+2667 KALNKGGSIEHFT

-2697 DPTASQ
+2697 DPTSSA
-2703 DIVLTIDPSLNIGTY
+2703 DILLTIDPSLNIGTY

-2740 EGEKPDWTVNA
+2740 EGEKPEWTVNA

-2798 DMYYAMLTVYSNDVS
+2798 DMYYAMLTVYSNDVNG
-2813 SDNLEFRI
+2813 SDLEFRI
-2821 WDASTGQTYIAESE
+2821 WDASTGQTYIAQSE

-2859 YRVQNISL
+2859 YRVQNITL

-2888 LLADGKWTSDDQVKN
+2888 LLADGKWTSDDQVKS

-2914 NGWMGQLTAIDND
+2914 NGWVGQLTEIDND

-2933 SSQPQSLHISGPVVD
+2933 SSAPQNLHISGPAVD
-2948 PTSHKLTIRGAKAD
+2948 PTSHKLTIRGAKED
-2962 GTARWNYIS
+2962 GTPRWNYIS

-3030 DDAQLQYPSKTSVG
+3030 DDAVLQYPSKTSVG
-3044 RKTKAAMAAAKSADG
+3044 RKAKAAMAAAKNADG

-3085 RLVSYVAGEL
+3085 RLVSYVAGEP
-3095 RGYAEAIALP
+3095 RGYAEGITLP
-3105 DGRTVFMLTIGGDKP
+3105 DGRTIFMLAVGGDKP
-3120 EGVDVTIERDGDV
+3120 EAVDVTIERGGNII
-3133 VAKAP
+3133 AKAP
-3138 SAVSYAANS
+3138 SAISYAANS
-3147 NVGTLSEPMRISFLG
+3147 NVGTINEPMHISFLG
-3162 TEGGLY
+3162 TDGGLY
-3168 IYPSPFYS
+3168 VYPSPFYS
-3176 QLKIRAT
+3176 QLKIRAM

-3189 TDVYVSDMSG
+3189 ADVYVTDMSG
-3199 KRIVAWNDCNAGG
+3199 KRVVAWNDCNAGG
-3212 NVDITWNAGNSV
+3212 NVDITWNAGNTV
-3224 PAGVYIVSISVDGNV
+3224 PSGVYIVSISVDGNV

>member
-1 MKRRREKQPPPY
+1 MKRRRLQQPPPY
-13 LDGRVAGN
+13 LDRRFAGN
-21 AVSMRRSMRTPAG
+21 SVSTQRSMRTSAG
-34 RFMQFFLCVMMLMAF
+34 RFMQFFLCVVMLMAF
-49 SVQKASAYDDW
+49 SVQKASADDW
-60 DNKWISQW
+60 NNAWIKQRFN
-68 YDPINA
+68 PVNA
-74 TIVLD
+74 TLELD
-79 IRVYQSWGGGSPG
+79 IRVYQDWGGSGD
-92 GHCGFIGDNGYLT
+92 GHCGFCRGDGYLT
-105 VNVAGYG
+105 VNVAGKEIKLRGPEDKWTSLEVGGDQVTG
-112 IKINGP
+112 I
-118 SGTWNN
+118 
-124 SDDLEKY
+124 DYKY
-131 VKNDD
+131 VQ
-136 DETLNKDVSVEWLDS
+136 WL
-151 RVVTS
+151 
-156 NGKSA
+156 GKSTDPTNDKKA
-161 YFLKI
+161 YYLRLIIPLKQVNSSESV
-166 TVPLTQDRIGTDQEV
+166 TYT
-181 EYKGKWWRKALAAE
+181 GKWWRRGRS
-195 DQKVN
+195 DNNVTHTVN
-200 FKEKVD
+200 IK
-206 TRYGCTPTIIT
+206 TNYGCTKTVIT
-217 NAYYG
+217 GGRYY
-222 VKQNKPGYVIA
+222 VLNRTPGYIIFF
-233 WKKDGKAGK
+233 KKDGKASDY
-242 NSIDDKGDFILYSND
+242 SIDSYGSFVLCNSAGEEISGIGSVSASNTSGSFFVPTDKMS
-257 KPVDGIS
+257 
-264 TISANLGSTGEF
+264 
-276 FIPAE
+276 
-281 SLNLDNP
+281 LDNFSDYKVKQKYTP
-288 SEYKIIQRYE
+288 S
-298 PTYNKNVTYETS
+298 YNKQVTYSTLS
-310 SSANKTRPA
+310 DSHTRPA

-327 ADYNQ
+327 ADYDQ
-332 VTRKIKVNWNL
+332 VTRKAKVNWNL

-363 NGATNAVKTTTQ
+363 DKATNAVETTTQ
-375 NIKYMAG
+375 NIQYMAG

-393 LGESL
+393 LGKSL

-405 RSHTGNY
+405 RSHTGNSD
-412 AVWNNAFIKHTSLS
+412 VWNNAFSKHTSLS
-426 ASAKHCNVT
+426 ASAKHSNVT

-452 TWQTDG
+452 TWQTEG

-468 LTRLNVTNNTTD
+468 ITRINVTTNTTD

-487 NFQSGKY
+487 EFLSGKY
-494 VDKMIMVCNEYSYR
+494 VDDMIMVCNEYRYR
-508 LTVKPAE
+508 LTVKPTE
-515 AYGTLTPV
+515 AYGTLPTV
-523 EAPESIMPTS
+523 AAPESLMPTS

-573 PDTDYKQIAVT
+573 PDADYKQIAVT

-596 DVNAVPGVVYDYQI
+596 DVNAIPGIVYDYRI
-610 KGQVM
+610 RGQVM
-615 CSGNLLESDEVLTD
+615 CSGKLIESDEKLTD

-659 PTDGSGVP
+659 PTEGSGVP

-692 AATLQAWVRAAN
+692 AVTLQAWVRAAK

-716 LAYKDKKI
+716 LAYNGKKI
-724 EFSAGSQ
+724 EFTAGTQ
-731 TLKTPKKLSEYV
+731 TLKTPKKLSDYA
-743 SSDQFVHLS
+743 SSAQFVHLS
-752 AVASAT
+752 AVANDT

-802 KALSAD
+802 KALNAD
-808 TIASDYSR
+808 TIASDYNR

-853 GVATGVK
+853 GVATNVTT
-860 ISSKDIPTSAQLG
+860 SSKDIPTSAQLG
-873 HSSYTSVDGSYQ
+873 YSSYTATDGSYQ

-922 QSHTVNFTDKSAFN
+922 QSHTVNFTDKSSFK

-1006 SDGTDRNYQDDESG
+1006 SDGTDRNYQDDDNG
-1020 FELFDVTTVRYI
+1020 FEIFDVTTVRYI
-1032 GRIAGG
+1032 GRVAGG
-1038 TKQEALPVGHSLS
+1038 TKQEAFPVGHSLS

-1065 QNEAYKMTTEARDTT
+1065 QNDAYQMTATKHEET
-1080 LNHFKGAYVSKQ
+1080 LNHFKGVYAKKQ
-1092 HKNRVAYDGNK
+1092 YDNRVVYEGNK
-1103 ITIYPDAETGEFY
+1103 ITIYPNAETGEFF

-1148 FVQQNEVN
+1148 FAKQSEVN
-1156 EYVDSVS
+1156 AYVDSIS
-1163 TQGVFV
+1163 TQGKFV

-1187 TPSILVKEKV
+1187 TPSIIVKEKV

-1209 LNVATLDQ
+1209 LSISTLDQ
-1217 TKTIKVKTYN
+1217 TKTIKVKTYD

-1268 EGVKEDIVPT
+1268 DGVKEDIVPT
-1278 PEATLSFSRGDLAY
+1278 PEAKLSFSRGDIAY
-1292 GTQENITTDENG
+1292 GTQEDITTDEKG

-1317 TSAMRSAAMDMTYTE
+1317 TSALRSAAMDMTYSE
-1332 NSQSSSSTTINW
+1332 NSESTSSTTINW
-1344 KEGFDGKGNTKAIIV
+1344 KGGFDGKGNTKAIVI
-1359 GAKTMGSDFVTNGPD
+1359 GAKTLGSDFVTNGPD

-1386 NSYSYLEKGVTV
+1386 NSYAYLEKGVTV
-1398 TSTSSYEGS
+1398 TSTSTYEGN
-1407 VANEGVLNSE
+1407 VTNEGVLNNE
-1417 AKINTELV
+1417 AK
-1425 TFVGAG
+1425 VGAKVITFTGLG
-1431 AGVINKNDIK
+1431 AGVVNENDVK
-1441 NEYSFGVS
+1441 NEFSFGAS
-1449 HSEMIGGT
+1449 HSETIGGT
-1457 DTDTK
+1457 DSDTK

-1476 QYVGPDG
+1476 QYVGSDG

-1488 FSTNIGVG
+1488 YSTNIGVG
-1496 KTQNIAVVSREMYQ
+1496 KTENIAVTTREMYL
-1510 SAPDKY
+1510 ANPTEY
-1516 ELFGDVTPAANDY
+1516 ELFGSVTPESNEY
-1529 LLVKATGLGLS
+1529 LLVKTTGLGLS

-1554 EKVLLPK
+1554 EQVLLPK
-1561 LEEVRNS
+1561 LEDVRNKL
-1568 MLHQQ
+1568 LHQ
-1573 SEALDFQ
+1573 SAEGVDFQ

-1591 VSKLGVDDANY
+1591 VSKLAVDDPNF

-1610 FKGANANDP
+1610 FKGANANTP
-1619 LDGPSYKIYA
+1619 TDGPSYKIYA

-1649 WKKQLRNNEEQK
+1649 WKMQLRNNEEQK

-1688 SETTR
+1688 SETQR
-1693 FSLLIGAQF
+1693 FSILIGAQF
-1702 STNFGWEL
+1702 TNNFGWTL
-1710 NGTGMILNIDEKF
+1710 NGTGMVLTVDESF

-1731 TNEETARH
+1731 STEETARH

-1750 DYISVDVC
+1750 DYLSVDVC
-1758 REAGYKDGDQYIN
+1758 REAGYKDGDQYVK
-1771 YKDMKDEEGQTF
+1771 YKDMKNEEGQTF

-1791 GGATSCPFE
+1791 GGATSCPYE
-1800 GEYKTKYYEPGQHVI
+1800 GEYKTKYYEPEQHVI

-1832 FIENV
+1832 FVENV

-1851 NSESQDDNWYN
+1851 DSESQDDNWYN
-1862 LVIDDSSN
+1862 LVIDDGSN

-1922 QCDPTDFQDEI
+1922 QCDPTDFQGDI

-1947 TDVNL
+1947 TDVSL

-1966 TAEVNGV
+1966 TTEVNGV

-2009 TTLMSYYNNQAL
+2009 TTLMSYYDDETL

-2040 GTIKYSWF
+2040 GTIKYRWF
-2048 MDDLQDQR
+2048 MDDQQDQR
-2056 YDLRTVGTSMINNAE
+2056 YDLRTVGTSMINNEE

-2077 VHSGIK
+2077 VHTGIK

-2103 NDEVKLTFNEP
+2103 NDEVMLRFNEP

-2141 VRLDGKNDE
+2141 VRLDGKNDV

-2157 NWSGKNLTVE
+2157 NWSGKNLTIE

-2314 KGDVLADK
+2314 KGSVLADK
-2322 AHGANLEMRGAEW
+2322 AHGANLEMRGGEW

-2352 KLSAGSSCVV
+2352 KLSSGSSCVV
-2362 DNTMDYTIETW
+2362 DSSMDYTIETW

-2426 YADNDWHHVAVAVN
+2426 FADNDWHHVAVAVN
-2440 RTSGRAQIYVDGKL
+2440 RTSGRGQIYVDGKL

-2475 RVWTPADNLQQEK
+2475 RVWTPADNLQQER

-2514 GNSNRLDGA
+2514 GNSNRLDGT

-2535 YIEWQGVK
+2535 YTEWQGVK
-2543 ELQFSLK
+2543 ELQFSLM

-2555 ADPTQKVPDAVV
+2555 ADPTQKVPDAVA

-2575 TSAPVKAKGP
+2575 ASAPVKAKGP

-2634 ITWSAFI
+2634 ITWSAYI
-2641 DRNQLKWSDNALTVV
+2641 DRNQLKWSDRALTVV
-2656 KKLNEEKTIRV
+2656 KKLNEEKTLKV
-2667 KALNNGGSIEHFT
+2667 KALNKGGSIEHFT

-2697 DPTASQ
+2697 DPTASA

-2740 EGEKPDWTVNA
+2740 EGEKPEWTVNP

-2798 DMYYAMLTVYSNDVS
+2798 DMYYAMLTVYSNDVNG
-2813 SDNLEFRI
+2813 SDLEFRI
-2821 WDASTGQTYIAESE
+2821 WDASTGQTYIAQSE

-2859 YRVQNISL
+2859 YRVQNITL

-2888 LLADGKWTSDDQVKN
+2888 LLANGKWISDDQVKS

-2914 NGWMGQLTAIDND
+2914 NGWMGQLTEIGND

-2933 SSQPQSLHISGPVVD
+2933 SSAPQSLHISGPAVD
-2948 PTSHKLTIRGAKAD
+2948 PTSHKLTIRGAKED
-2962 GTARWNYIS
+2962 GTPRWNYIS

-3044 RKTKAAMAAAKSADG
+3044 RKAKAAMAAAKNADG

-3085 RLVSYVAGEL
+3085 RLVSYVGGEP
-3095 RGYAEAIALP
+3095 RGYAEGITLP
-3105 DGRTVFMLTIGGDKP
+3105 DGRTIFMLAVGGDKP
-3120 EGVDVTIERDGDV
+3120 EAVDVTIERGGNII
-3133 VAKAP
+3133 AKAP
-3138 SAVSYAANS
+3138 SAISYAANS
-3147 NVGTLSEPMRISFLG
+3147 NVGTINEPMHISFLG

-3168 IYPSPFYS
+3168 VYPSPFYS
-3176 QLKIRAT
+3176 QLKIRAM

-3189 TDVYVSDMSG
+3189 ADVYVTDMSG
-3199 KRIVAWNDCNAGG
+3199 KRVVAWNDCNAGG
-3212 NVDITWNAGNSV
+3212 NVDITWNAGNTV
-3224 PAGVYIVSISVDGNV
+3224 PSGVYIVSISVDGNV

>member
-13 LDGRVAGN
+13 LDGRLVGN

-60 DNKWISQW
+60 NNKWISQW

-79 IRVYQSWGGGSPG
+79 IRVYQSWGGGDD
-92 GHCGFIGDNGYLT
+92 GHCGFIGDDGYLT
-105 VNVAGYG
+105 VTVAGYG
-112 IKINGP
+112 IKINGR
-118 SGTWNN
+118 SGTWNTD
-124 SDDLEKY
+124 DDLEKY

-136 DETLNKDVSVEWLDS
+136 GKTLNKDVSVEWLGA

-161 YFLKI
+161 YYLKI
-166 TVPLTQDRIGTDQEV
+166 TVPLTQDRIGKDQEV
-181 EYKGKWWRKALAAE
+181 YYNGKWWRRTKTAT
-195 DQKVN
+195 DQKVE
-200 FKEKVD
+200 FTEIVD

-222 VKQNKPGYVIA
+222 VKQNKPGYFIV
-233 WKKDGKAGK
+233 WKKDGKADK
-242 NSIDDKGDFILYSND
+242 NSIDRYGYYFICDSEGKEINGTDSL
-257 KPVDGIS
+257 V
-264 TISANLGSTGEF
+264 GSQTSG
-276 FIPAE
+276 
-281 SLNLDNP
+281 SLFVPTERMSLDNFSDYKVKQKYTP
-288 SEYKIIQRYE
+288 SNN
-298 PTYNKNVTYETS
+298 NKVTYSTLS
-310 SSANKTRPA
+310 DSYTRPA

-332 VTRKIKVNWNL
+332 TTRKVKVNWNL

-363 NGATNAVKTTTQ
+363 DKATNTANTTTQ

-393 LGESL
+393 LGKSL

-405 RSHTGNY
+405 RSHTGNSD
-412 AVWNNAFIKHTSLS
+412 VWNNAFSKSTSLDVS
-426 ASAKHCNVT
+426 TKHSNVT

-452 TWQTDG
+452 TWQTNG
-458 DIWSSGTKAV
+458 DTWSSGTKAV
-468 LTRLNVTNNTTD
+468 LTRLNVTSNTTD

-487 NFQSGKY
+487 EFLSGKY
-494 VDKMIMVCNEYSYR
+494 VDDMIMVCNEYRYR

-515 AYGTLTPV
+515 AYGTLPTV
-523 EAPESIMPTS
+523 AAPESIMPTS

-692 AATLQAWVRAAN
+692 AATLQAWVRAAK

-711 PGMYK
+711 SGMYK
-716 LAYKDKKI
+716 LAYNDKKI
-724 EFSAGSQ
+724 EFTAGSQ

-777 ITGNNNKVVM
+777 IAGNNNKVVM

-808 TIASDYSR
+808 TIASDYNR

-1006 SDGTDRNYQDDESG
+1006 SDGTDRNYQDDDNG
-1020 FELFDVTTVRYI
+1020 FEIFDVTTVRYI
-1032 GRIAGG
+1032 GRVAGG
-1038 TKQEALPVGHSLS
+1038 TKQEAFPVGHSLS

-1065 QNEAYKMTTEARDTT
+1065 QNEAYKMTTEARETT

-1092 HKNRVAYDGNK
+1092 HQNRVAYDGNK

-1130 PGHDNIPGSG
+1130 PGHDNIPGNG

-1148 FVQQNEVN
+1148 FAKQSEVN
-1156 EYVDSVS
+1156 AYVDSIS
-1163 TQGVFV
+1163 TQGKFV

-1187 TPSILVKEKV
+1187 TPSIIVKEKV
-1197 KGKLQDFFGKEE
+1197 NGKLQDFFGKKE

-1304 EAEWTFQVNNPEM
+1304 EVEWSFQVNNPEM
-1317 TSAMRSAAMDMTYTE
+1317 TSALRSAAMDMTYSE
-1332 NSQSSSSTTINW
+1332 DSQSTSSTTINW
-1344 KEGFDGKGNTKAIIV
+1344 KGGFDGKGNTKAIIV

-1496 KTQNIAVVSREMYQ
+1496 KTQNIAVVSHEMYQ

-1516 ELFGDVTPAANDY
+1516 ELFGNVTPENSEY
-1529 LLVKATGLGLS
+1529 LLVKTTGLGLS

-1554 EKVLLPK
+1554 EQVLLPK

-1580 AMANNTKKPVY
+1580 AMADNTKVPVY
-1591 VSKLGVDDANY
+1591 VSKLAADDPNF

-1629 PAGQPLKEDTIM
+1629 PTGQPLKEDTIM

-1710 NGTGMILNIDEKF
+1710 NGTGMILNIDESF

-1739 CKGYVLAEEGS
+1739 CKGFVLAEEGS

-1791 GGATSCPFE
+1791 GGATSCPYE

-2009 TTLMSYYNNQAL
+2009 TTLMSYYNDQAL

-2294 LTMLSGAESNLI
+2294 LTMLSVAESNLI

-2373 FKADEAQQTAT
+2373 FKADEVQPTAT

-2514 GNSNRLDGA
+2514 GNSNRLDGT

-2550 DQKQQ
+2550 DQKQP
-2555 ADPTQKVPDAVV
+2555 ADPTQQVADAVA

-2859 YRVQNISL
+2859 YRVQNITL

-2933 SSQPQSLHISGPVVD
+2933 SSQPQSLHISGPAVD

-3044 RKTKAAMAAAKSADG
+3044 RKAKAVKSADEP
-3059 TNAYFPYSANMTAV
+3059 TAYFPYSANMTAV

-3085 RLVSYVAGEL
+3085 RLVSYVAGEP

-3120 EGVDVTIERDGDV
+3120 EAVDVTVERDGDV

-3147 NVGTLSEPMRISFLG
+3147 NVGTLREPMRISFLG

-3199 KRIVAWNDCNAGG
+3199 KRIVAWNDCNTGG
-3212 NVDITWNAGNSV
+3212 NVDITWNAGNTV
-3224 PAGVYIVSISVDGNV
+3224 PAGVYIVSIAVDGNV

>member
-21 AVSMRRSMRTPAG
+21 SVSARRSMRTPAG

-49 SVQKASAYDDW
+49 SVQKASAQTNWKNEWNWVNFNPADG
-60 DNKWISQW
+60 
-68 YDPINA
+68 
-74 TIVLD
+74 TLD
-79 IRVYQSWGGGSPG
+79 LYIRIFQHWGGNNA
-92 GHCGFIGDNGYLT
+92 GHCGFCTSSGNLT
-105 VNVAGYG
+105 VDVAGYKLEICG
-112 IKINGP
+112 EDNF
-118 SGTWNN
+118 T
-124 SDDLEKY
+124 DDSKGY
-131 VKNDD
+131 VKSKPELP
-136 DETLNKDVSVEWLDS
+136 DECVEWVGKILDDAYYVLVKIPLKQAHLNS
-151 RVVTS
+151 SVTV
-156 NGKSA
+156 N
-161 YFLKI
+161 Y
-166 TVPLTQDRIGTDQEV
+166 R
-181 EYKGKWWRKALAAE
+181 GKWWREGIAGDNTVKDDKTVSTAYTCVE
-195 DQKVN
+195 TK
-200 FKEKVD
+200 
-206 TRYGCTPTIIT
+206 IT
-217 NAYYG
+217 QGYYG
-222 VKQNKPGYVIA
+222 VQDNTPGYFLNIEKGNSSGNNSVDNYGHYILCNSA
-233 WKKDGKAGK
+233 GTAIDGVAKIEASNTAG
-242 NSIDDKGDFILYSND
+242 
-257 KPVDGIS
+257 
-264 TISANLGSTGEF
+264 TF
-276 FIPAE
+276 FVPTNK
-281 SLNLDNP
+281 LNLDNSLDYIVKQVFTPDFNKGVTFTTEGP
-288 SEYKIIQRYE
+288 SH
-298 PTYNKNVTYETS
+298 
-310 SSANKTRPA
+310 TRPA

-327 ADYNQ
+327 ANYNQ

-343 SAAPTQNCIED
+343 SAAPTQNYIQDQME
-354 NMVLTIKST
+354 LTIKST
-363 NGATNAVKTTTQ
+363 EVGTSTEKTTTQ
-375 NIKYMAG
+375 NISYLAG
-382 KTAYSYEFDVP
+382 RTAYSYEFDVP
-393 LGESL
+393 LGKSY
-398 NYEFSIK
+398 NYEFTI
-405 RSHTGNY
+405 RRLHTKNY
-412 AVWNNAFIKHTSLS
+412 AAWNNMYSKRTSLS
-426 ASAKHCNVT
+426 ASAKHSNVT

-452 TWQTDG
+452 TWQTNG

-468 LTRLNVTNNTTD
+468 LTRINVTTNTTD
-480 NIELSKE
+480 DIELSKE
-487 NFQSGKY
+487 EFLSGKY
-494 VDKMIMVCNEYSYR
+494 VDDMIMVCNEYRYR

-515 AYGTLTPV
+515 AYGTLPTV
-523 EAPESIMPTS
+523 AAPESIMPTS
-533 IGNLVAFTAGKGYY
+533 IGDLVAFTAGKGYY

-596 DVNAVPGVVYDYQI
+596 DVNAVPGIVYDYQI

-615 CSGNLLESDEVLTD
+615 CSGTLLESDEVLTD

-659 PTDGSGVP
+659 ATEGSGVP
-667 GKSYVFSG
+667 GKSYVFTG
-675 ASNLTVDNDQLL
+675 ASKLTVDNDSLL
-687 NDATQ
+687 KDATQ
-692 AATLQAWVRAAN
+692 AATLQAWVRPVK

-716 LAYKDKKI
+716 LAFNDKKV
-724 EFSAGSQ
+724 EFSAGTQ

-758 HLYIY
+758 HLIIYI
-763 VNGLAVAEAERTAQ
+763 NGEAVAEAERTAQ
-777 ITGNNNKVVM
+777 ITGNNNNVVM

-808 TIASDYSR
+808 TIASDYNR
-816 YLVGNEDGLQAY
+816 YIVGNEDGLQAY

-853 GVATGVK
+853 GVATGVT

-873 HSSYTSVDGSYQ
+873 YSSYTATDGSYQ

-922 QSHTVNFTDKSAFN
+922 QSHTVNFTDKSSFN

-970 KTDAHGQFT
+970 KTDSHGQFT

-1006 SDGTDRNYQDDESG
+1006 SDGTDRNYQDNDNG
-1020 FELFDVTTVRYI
+1020 FEIFDVTTVRYI
-1032 GRIAGG
+1032 GRVAGG
-1038 TKQEALPVGHSLS
+1038 TKQEAFPVGHSLS

-1065 QNEAYKMTTEARDTT
+1065 QNEAYKMTTEARETT
-1080 LNHFKGAYVSKQ
+1080 LNHVKGVYVSKQ
-1092 HKNRVAYDGNK
+1092 HQNRVAYNGNK

-1148 FVQQNEVN
+1148 FAKQSEVN
-1156 EYVDSVS
+1156 AYVDSIS
-1163 TQGVFV
+1163 TQGKFV

-1187 TPSILVKEKV
+1187 TPSIIVKEKV

-1209 LNVATLDQ
+1209 LSIATLDQ

-1268 EGVKEDIVPT
+1268 DGVKEDIVPT
-1278 PEATLSFSRGDLAY
+1278 PEAKLSFSRGDIAY
-1292 GTQENITTDENG
+1292 GTQEDITTDENG

-1317 TSAMRSAAMDMTYTE
+1317 TSALRSAAMDMTYSE
-1332 NSQSSSSTTINW
+1332 NSESTSSTTINW
-1344 KEGFDGKGNTKAIIV
+1344 KGGFDGKGNTKAIVI
-1359 GAKTMGSDFVTNGPD
+1359 GAKTLGSDFVTNGPD

-1386 NSYSYLEKGVTV
+1386 NSYAYLEKGVTV
-1398 TSTSSYEGS
+1398 TSTSSYEGN
-1407 VANEGVLNSE
+1407 VTNEGVLNNE
-1417 AKINTELV
+1417 AKIGLELM
-1425 TFVGAG
+1425 TFAGVGAG
-1431 AGVINKNDIK
+1431 KITNNEIK
-1441 NEYSFGVS
+1441 DEYSFGVS
-1449 HSEMIGGT
+1449 HSETIGGT

-1476 QYVGPDG
+1476 QYVGADG

-1496 KTQNIAVVSREMYQ
+1496 KTQNIAVVSREMYL
-1510 SAPDKY
+1510 SAPNKY

-1540 QKYGTMFTYPQVHI
+1540 QKYGTMFIYPQVHI

-1580 AMANNTKKPVY
+1580 AMADNTKLPVY
-1591 VSKLGVDDANY
+1591 VSKLATDDPNY

-1610 FKGANANDP
+1610 FGGANADDP
-1619 LDGPSYKIYA
+1619 CDGPSYKIYA
-1629 PAGQPLKEDTIM
+1629 PKGVVMKEDTIM
-1641 FLNQSIDN
+1641 YLNQSIEN
-1649 WKKQLRNNEEQK
+1649 WKTQLRNNEEQK

-1675 ASYEYSEEYEVGR
+1675 ASYEYSEEYGVGR

-1693 FSLLIGAQF
+1693 FSLLVGAQY
-1702 STNFGWEL
+1702 STNVGWGFD
-1710 NGTGMILNIDEKF
+1710 GTGFVLNIDEKV

-1758 REAGYKDGDQYIN
+1758 REAGYKNGDQYIK
-1771 YKDMKDEEGQTF
+1771 YKDMKNEEGQTF

-1791 GGATSCPFE
+1791 GGATSCPYE

-2009 TTLMSYYNNQAL
+2009 TTLMSYYNDQAL

-2335 ANPEGRAAAFNG
+2335 ANPEGRAVAFNG

-2352 KLSAGSSCVV
+2352 KLSSGSSCVV

-2475 RVWTPADNLQQEK
+2475 RVWTPVDNLQQEK

-2514 GNSNRLDGA
+2514 GNSNRLDGT

-2641 DRNQLKWSDNALTVV
+2641 DRNQLKWSDRALTVV

-2697 DPTASQ
+2697 DPTASE
-2703 DIVLTIDPSLNIGTY
+2703 DVVLTIDPSLNIGTY

-2798 DMYYAMLTVYSNDVS
+2798 DMYYAMLTVYSNEVS

-2847 SPSQP
+2847 SPLQP

-2859 YRVQNISL
+2859 YRVQNITL

-2933 SSQPQSLHISGPVVD
+2933 SSQPQSLHISGPAVD

-3044 RKTKAAMAAAKSADG
+3044 RKAKAVKSADEP
-3059 TNAYFPYSANMTAV
+3059 TAYFPYSANMTAV

-3085 RLVSYVAGEL
+3085 RLVSYVAGEP

-3120 EGVDVTIERDGDV
+3120 EAVDVTVERDGDV

-3176 QLKIRAT
+3176 QLKIRAI

-3224 PAGVYIVSISVDGNV
+3224 PAGVYIVSIAVDGNV

>member
-21 AVSMRRSMRTPAG
+21 SVSARRSMRTPAG

-60 DNKWISQW
+60 NNKWISQW

-79 IRVYQSWGGGSPG
+79 IRVYQSWGGGDD
-92 GHCGFIGDNGYLT
+92 GHCGFIGDDGYLT
-105 VNVAGYG
+105 VTVAGYG

-124 SDDLEKY
+124 SKDFKKY

-136 DETLNKDVSVEWLDS
+136 GKTLNKDVSVEWLGD

-161 YFLKI
+161 YYLKI
-166 TVPLTQDRIGTDQEV
+166 TVPLTQDRIGKDQEV
-181 EYKGKWWRKALAAE
+181 YYNGKWWRRTKTAT
-195 DQKVN
+195 DQKVD
-200 FKEKVD
+200 FTEIVD

-222 VKQNKPGYVIA
+222 VKQNKPGYFID
-233 WKKDGKAGK
+233 WKKNGTATNK
-242 NSIDDKGDFILYSND
+242 SIDRYGYYFICDSEGKEINGTDSL
-257 KPVDGIS
+257 V
-264 TISANLGSTGEF
+264 GSQTSGSL
-276 FIPAE
+276 FIPTE
-281 SLNLDNP
+281 RMSLDNFSDYKVKQKYTP
-288 SEYKIIQRYE
+288 SNN
-298 PTYNKNVTYETS
+298 NKVTYSTLS
-310 SSANKTRPA
+310 DSYTRPA
-319 YPQVKEIS
+319 YPQVNEIS
-327 ADYNQ
+327 ANYDQ
-332 VTRKIKVNWNL
+332 VTRKMKVNWNL

-363 NGATNAVKTTTQ
+363 DKATNAVETTTQ

-393 LGESL
+393 LGKSL

-405 RSHTGNY
+405 RSHTGNSD
-412 AVWNNAFIKHTSLS
+412 VWNNAFSKSTSLDVS
-426 ASAKHCNVT
+426 TKHSNVT

-452 TWQTDG
+452 TWQTNG
-458 DIWSSGTKAV
+458 DTWSSGTKAV
-468 LTRLNVTNNTTD
+468 LTRLNVTSNTTD

-487 NFQSGKY
+487 EFLSGKY
-494 VDKMIMVCNEYSYR
+494 VDDMIMVCNEYRYR

-515 AYGTLTPV
+515 AYGTLPTV
-523 EAPESIMPTS
+523 AAPESIMPTS

-667 GKSYVFSG
+667 GKSYVFTG

-692 AATLQAWVRAAN
+692 AVTLQAWVRAAK

-716 LAYKDKKI
+716 LAYNDKKV
-724 EFSAGSQ
+724 EFTAGTQ

-758 HLYIY
+758 HLIIYI
-763 VNGLAVAEAERTAQ
+763 NGQAVAEAERTAQ

-808 TIASDYSR
+808 TIASDYNR
-816 YLVGNEDGLQAY
+816 YLVGNEEGLQAY

-853 GVATGVK
+853 GVATNVTT
-860 ISSKDIPTSAQLG
+860 SSKDIPTSAQLG
-873 HSSYTSVDGSYQ
+873 YSSYTAKDGSYQ

-922 QSHTVNFTDKSAFN
+922 QSHTVNFTDKSSFN

-970 KTDAHGQFT
+970 KTDSHGQFT

-1006 SDGTDRNYQDDESG
+1006 SDGTDRNYQDNDNG
-1020 FELFDVTTVRYI
+1020 FEIFDVTTVRYI
-1032 GRIAGG
+1032 GRVAGG
-1038 TKQEALPVGHSLS
+1038 TKQEAFPVGHSLS

-1065 QNEAYKMTTEARDTT
+1065 QNEAYKMTTEARETT
-1080 LNHFKGAYVSKQ
+1080 LNHVKGVYVSKQ
-1092 HKNRVAYDGNK
+1092 HQNRVAYNGNK

-1148 FVQQNEVN
+1148 FAKQSEVN
-1156 EYVDSVS
+1156 AYVDSIS
-1163 TQGVFV
+1163 TQGKFV

-1187 TPSILVKEKV
+1187 TPSIIVKEKV

-1209 LNVATLDQ
+1209 LTVATLDQ

-1227 PDNAAQPYT
+1227 PDNAAQSYT

-1268 EGVKEDIVPT
+1268 DGVKEDIVPT
-1278 PEATLSFSRGDLAY
+1278 PEAKLSFSRGDIAY
-1292 GTQENITTDENG
+1292 GTQEDITTDENG

-1317 TSAMRSAAMDMTYTE
+1317 TSAMRSAAMDMTYSE
-1332 NSQSSSSTTINW
+1332 DSQSTSSTTINW
-1344 KEGFDGKGNTKAIIV
+1344 KGGFDGKGNTKAIVI
-1359 GAKTMGSDFVTNGPD
+1359 GAKTLGSDFVTNGPD

-1386 NSYSYLEKGVTV
+1386 NSYAYLEKGVTV
-1398 TSTSSYEGS
+1398 TSTSSYEGN
-1407 VANEGVLNSE
+1407 VTNEGVLNNE
-1417 AKINTELV
+1417 AKIGLELM
-1425 TFVGAG
+1425 TFAGVGAG
-1431 AGVINKNDIK
+1431 KITNNEIK
-1441 NEYSFGVS
+1441 DEYSFGVS
-1449 HSEMIGGT
+1449 HSETIGGT

-1476 QYVGPDG
+1476 QYVGADG

-1496 KTQNIAVVSREMYQ
+1496 KTQNIAVVSREMYL
-1510 SAPDKY
+1510 SAPNKY

-1540 QKYGTMFTYPQVHI
+1540 QKYGTMFIYPQVHI

-1580 AMANNTKKPVY
+1580 AMADNTKLPVY
-1591 VSKLGVDDANY
+1591 VSKLATDDPNY

-1610 FKGANANDP
+1610 FGGANADDP
-1619 LDGPSYKIYA
+1619 CDGPSYKIYA
-1629 PAGQPLKEDTIM
+1629 PKGVVMKEDTIM
-1641 FLNQSIDN
+1641 YLNQSIEN
-1649 WKKQLRNNEEQK
+1649 WKTQLRNNEEQK

-1675 ASYEYSEEYEVGR
+1675 ASYEYSEEYGVGR

-1693 FSLLIGAQF
+1693 FSLLVGAQY
-1702 STNFGWEL
+1702 STNVGWGFD
-1710 NGTGMILNIDEKF
+1710 GTGFVLNIDEKV

-1758 REAGYKDGDQYIN
+1758 REAGYKNGDQYIK
-1771 YKDMKDEEGQTF
+1771 YKDMKNEEGQTF

-1791 GGATSCPFE
+1791 GGATSCPYE

-2009 TTLMSYYNNQAL
+2009 TTLMSYYNDQAL

-2335 ANPEGRAAAFNG
+2335 ANPEGRAVAFNG

-2352 KLSAGSSCVV
+2352 KLSSGSSCVV

-2475 RVWTPADNLQQEK
+2475 RVWTPVDNLQQEK

-2514 GNSNRLDGA
+2514 GNSNRLDGT

-2641 DRNQLKWSDNALTVV
+2641 DRNQLKWSDRALTVV

-2798 DMYYAMLTVYSNDVS
+2798 DMYYAMLTVYSNEVS

-2847 SPSQP
+2847 SPLQP

-2859 YRVQNISL
+2859 YRVQNITL

-2933 SSQPQSLHISGPVVD
+2933 SSQPQSLHISGPAVD

-3044 RKTKAAMAAAKSADG
+3044 RKAKAAMAAAKNTDG

-3085 RLVSYVAGEL
+3085 RLVSYVAGEP

-3120 EGVDVTIERDGDV
+3120 EAVDVTVERDGDV

-3199 KRIVAWNDCNAGG
+3199 KRIVAWNDCNTGG
-3212 NVDITWNAGNSV
+3212 NVDITWNAGNTV
-3224 PAGVYIVSISVDGNV
+3224 PAGVYIVSIAVDGNV

>member
-21 AVSMRRSMRTPAG
+21 SVSARRSMRTPAG

-60 DNKWISQW
+60 NNKWISQW

-79 IRVYQSWGGGSPG
+79 IRVYQSWGGGDD
-92 GHCGFIGDNGYLT
+92 GHCGFIGDDGYLT
-105 VNVAGYG
+105 VTVAGYG

-124 SDDLEKY
+124 SKDFKKY

-136 DETLNKDVSVEWLDS
+136 GKTLNKDVSVEWLGD

-161 YFLKI
+161 YYLKI
-166 TVPLTQDRIGTDQEV
+166 TVPLTQDRIGKDQEV
-181 EYKGKWWRKALAAE
+181 YYNGKWWRRTKTAT
-195 DQKVN
+195 DQKVD
-200 FKEKVD
+200 FTEIVD

-222 VKQNKPGYVIA
+222 VKQNKPGYFIV
-233 WKKDGKAGK
+233 WKKDGKADK
-242 NSIDDKGDFILYSND
+242 NSIDRYGYYFICDSEGKEINGTDSL
-257 KPVDGIS
+257 V
-264 TISANLGSTGEF
+264 GSQTSGSL
-276 FIPAE
+276 FIPTE
-281 SLNLDNP
+281 RMSLDNFSDYKVKQKYTP
-288 SEYKIIQRYE
+288 SNN
-298 PTYNKNVTYETS
+298 NKVTYSTLS
-310 SSANKTRPA
+310 DSYTRPA
-319 YPQVKEIS
+319 YPQVNEIS
-327 ADYNQ
+327 ANYDQ
-332 VTRKIKVNWNL
+332 VTRKMKVNWNL
-343 SAAPTQNCIED
+343 SAAPTLNCIED

-363 NGATNAVKTTTQ
+363 DKATNAVETTTQ

-393 LGESL
+393 LGKSL

-405 RSHTGNY
+405 RSHTGNSD
-412 AVWNNAFIKHTSLS
+412 VWNNAFSKSTSLDVS
-426 ASAKHCNVT
+426 TKHSNVT

-452 TWQTDG
+452 TWQTNG
-458 DIWSSGTKAV
+458 DTWSSGTKAV
-468 LTRLNVTNNTTD
+468 LTRLNVTSNTTD

-487 NFQSGKY
+487 EFLSGKY
-494 VDKMIMVCNEYSYR
+494 VDDMIMVCNEYRYR

-515 AYGTLTPV
+515 AYGTLPTV
-523 EAPESIMPTS
+523 AAPESIMPTS

-659 PTDGSGVP
+659 ATDGSGVP
-667 GKSYVFSG
+667 GKSYVFTG
-675 ASNLTVDNDQLL
+675 ASKLTVDNDQLL

-692 AATLQAWVRAAN
+692 AATLQAWVRPTA

-711 PGMYK
+711 SGMYK
-716 LAYKDKKI
+716 LAYNDKKI
-724 EFSAGSQ
+724 EFSAGTQ
-731 TLKTPKKLSEYV
+731 TLKTPKKLSEFV

-758 HLYIY
+758 HLIIYI
-763 VNGLAVAEAERTAQ
+763 NGEAVAEAERTAQ

-808 TIASDYSR
+808 TIASDYNR
-816 YLVGNEDGLQAY
+816 YLVGNEEGLQAY

-853 GVATGVK
+853 GVATNVTT
-860 ISSKDIPTSAQLG
+860 SSKDIPTSAQLG
-873 HSSYTSVDGSYQ
+873 YSSYTAKDGSYQ

-922 QSHTVNFTDKSAFN
+922 QSHTVNFTDKSSFN

-970 KTDAHGQFT
+970 KTDSHGQFT

-1006 SDGTDRNYQDDESG
+1006 SDGTDRNYQDNDNG
-1020 FELFDVTTVRYI
+1020 FEIFDVTTVRYI
-1032 GRIAGG
+1032 GRVAGG
-1038 TKQEALPVGHSLS
+1038 TKQEAFPVGHSLS

-1065 QNEAYKMTTEARDTT
+1065 QNEAYKMTTEARETT
-1080 LNHFKGAYVSKQ
+1080 LNHVKGVYVSKQ
-1092 HKNRVAYDGNK
+1092 HQNRVAYNGNK

-1148 FVQQNEVN
+1148 FAKQSEVN
-1156 EYVDSVS
+1156 AYVDSIS
-1163 TQGVFV
+1163 TQGKFV

-1209 LNVATLDQ
+1209 LTVATLDQ

-1268 EGVKEDIVPT
+1268 DGVKEDIVPT
-1278 PEATLSFSRGDLAY
+1278 PEAKLSFSRGDIAY
-1292 GTQENITTDENG
+1292 GTQEDITTDKNG

-1317 TSAMRSAAMDMTYTE
+1317 TSALRSAAMDMTYSE
-1332 NSQSSSSTTINW
+1332 NSQSTSSTTINW
-1344 KEGFDGKGNTKAIIV
+1344 KGGFDGKGNTKAIVI
-1359 GAKTMGSDFVTNGPD
+1359 GAKTLGSDFVTNGPD

-1386 NSYSYLEKGVTV
+1386 NSYAYLEKGVTV
-1398 TSTSSYEGS
+1398 TSTSSYEGN
-1407 VANEGVLNSE
+1407 VTNEGVLNNE
-1417 AKINTELV
+1417 AKIGLELM
-1425 TFVGAG
+1425 TFAGVGAG
-1431 AGVINKNDIK
+1431 KITNNEIK
-1441 NEYSFGVS
+1441 DEYSFGVS
-1449 HSEMIGGT
+1449 HSETIGGT

-1476 QYVGPDG
+1476 QYVGADG

-1510 SAPDKY
+1510 SAPNKY

-1540 QKYGTMFTYPQVHI
+1540 QKYGTMFIYPQVHI

-1580 AMANNTKKPVY
+1580 AMADNTKLPVY
-1591 VSKLGVDDANY
+1591 VSKLATDDPNY

-1610 FKGANANDP
+1610 FGGANADDP
-1619 LDGPSYKIYA
+1619 CDGPSYKIYA
-1629 PAGQPLKEDTIM
+1629 PKGVVMKEDTIM
-1641 FLNQSIDN
+1641 YLNQSIEN
-1649 WKKQLRNNEEQK
+1649 WKTQLRNNEEQK

-1675 ASYEYSEEYEVGR
+1675 ASYEYSEEYGVGR

-1693 FSLLIGAQF
+1693 FSLLVGAQY
-1702 STNFGWEL
+1702 STNVGWGFD
-1710 NGTGMILNIDEKF
+1710 GTGFVLNIDEKV

-1758 REAGYKDGDQYIN
+1758 REAGYKNGDQYIK
-1771 YKDMKDEEGQTF
+1771 YKDMKNEEGQTF

-1791 GGATSCPFE
+1791 GGATSCPYE
-1800 GEYKTKYYEPGQHVI
+1800 GEYKTKYYESGQHVI

-2009 TTLMSYYNNQAL
+2009 TTLMSYYNDQAL

-2335 ANPEGRAAAFNG
+2335 ANPEGRAVAFNG

-2352 KLSAGSSCVV
+2352 KLSSGSSCVV

-2514 GNSNRLDGA
+2514 GNSNRLDGT

-2641 DRNQLKWSDNALTVV
+2641 DRNQLKWSDRALTVV

-2798 DMYYAMLTVYSNDVS
+2798 DMYYAMLTVYSNEVS

-2859 YRVQNISL
+2859 YRVQNITL

-3044 RKTKAAMAAAKSADG
+3044 RKAKAVKSADEP
-3059 TNAYFPYSANMTAV
+3059 TAYFPYSANMTAV

-3085 RLVSYVAGEL
+3085 RLVSYVAGEP

-3120 EGVDVTIERDGDV
+3120 EAVDVTVERDGDV

-3176 QLKIRAT
+3176 QLKIRAI

-3212 NVDITWNAGNSV
+3212 NVDITWNAGNTV
-3224 PAGVYIVSISVDGNV
+3224 PAGVYIVSIAVDGNV

>member
-1 MKRRREKQPPPY
+1 
-13 LDGRVAGN
+13 
-21 AVSMRRSMRTPAG
+21 
-34 RFMQFFLCVMMLMAF
+34 MQFFLCVVMLMAF
-49 SVQKASAYDDW
+49 SVQKASATDDW
-60 DNKWISQW
+60 NNSWIHHR
-68 YDPINA
+68 YNPVNA
-74 TIVLD
+74 TLELD
-79 IRVYQSWGGGSPG
+79 IRVFQTWGGIGN
-92 GHCGFIGDNGYLT
+92 GHCGFCRNAGYL
-105 VNVAGYG
+105 NVKVGGYD
-112 IKINGP
+112 IKISGP
-118 SGTWNN
+118 DDNWKNFDVG
-124 SDDLEKY
+124 SDQVTGIDHKY
-131 VKNDD
+131 VK
-136 DETLNKDVSVEWLDS
+136 WLGY
-151 RVVTS
+151 TS
-156 NGKSA
+156 DKA
-161 YFLKI
+161 YYLRLVI
-166 TVPLTQDRIGTDQEV
+166 PLTQSQIGTDV
-181 EYKGKWWRKALAAE
+181 AVSYSGMWWRKGKTESSE
-195 DQKVN
+195 DNPVSHN
-200 FKEKVD
+200 
-206 TRYGCTPTIIT
+206 TSINTSYGCTKTVIT
-217 NAYYG
+217 GGRYG
-222 VKQNKPGYVIA
+222 VQRNTTGYYID
-233 WKKDGKAGK
+233 WKKDGTTPNYSIDHYGSFVLCNSAGK
-242 NSIDDKGDFILYSND
+242 EISGIGSVSASNTSGSFFVPTDKMS
-257 KPVDGIS
+257 
-264 TISANLGSTGEF
+264 
-276 FIPAE
+276 
-281 SLNLDNP
+281 LDNFADYKVKQKYTP
-288 SEYKIIQRYE
+288 S
-298 PTYNKNVTYETS
+298 YNKQVTYSTLGDTH
-310 SSANKTRPA
+310 TRPA
-319 YPQVKEIS
+319 YPQVKELS

-332 VTRKIKVNWNL
+332 VTRKAKVNWNL

-363 NGATNAVKTTTQ
+363 DKATNAVETTTQ
-375 NIKYMAG
+375 NFKYMAG
-382 KTAYSYEFDVP
+382 KTVYSYEFDVP
-393 LGESL
+393 LGKSM

-405 RSHTGNY
+405 RSHTGNSD
-412 AVWNNAFIKHTSLS
+412 VWNNAFSKHTSLS
-426 ASAKHCNVT
+426 ASAKHSNVT

-452 TWQTDG
+452 TWQTEG

-468 LTRLNVTNNTTD
+468 ITRINVTTNTTD

-487 NFQSGKY
+487 EFLSGKY
-494 VDKMIMVCNEYSYR
+494 VDDMIMVCNEYRYR
-508 LTVKPAE
+508 LTVKPTE
-515 AYGTLTPV
+515 AYGTLPTV
-523 EAPESIMPTS
+523 AAPESIMPTS

-596 DVNAVPGVVYDYQI
+596 DVNAIPGIVYDYRI

-615 CSGNLLESDEVLTD
+615 CSGKLLESDEALTD

-659 PTDGSGVP
+659 PTEGSGVP
-667 GKSYVFSG
+667 GKSYVFTG
-675 ASNLTVDNDQLL
+675 ASNLTVDNDLLL

-692 AATLQAWVRAAN
+692 AVTLQAWVRAAK

-716 LAYKDKKI
+716 LAYNGKKI
-724 EFSAGSQ
+724 EFTAGSQ

-752 AVASAT
+752 AVANDT

-802 KALSAD
+802 KALNAD
-808 TIASDYSR
+808 TIASDYNR

-853 GVATGVK
+853 GVATNVTT
-860 ISSKDIPTSAQLG
+860 SSKDIPTFAQLG
-873 HSSYTSVDGSYQ
+873 YSSYTATDGSYQ

-922 QSHTVNFTDKSAFN
+922 QSHTVNFTDKSSFK
-936 ISGKVMYKGG
+936 ISGKVIYKGG

-1006 SDGTDRNYQDDESG
+1006 SDGTDRNYQDDDNG
-1020 FELFDVTTVRYI
+1020 FEIFDVTTVRYI
-1032 GRIAGG
+1032 GRVAGG
-1038 TKQEALPVGHSLS
+1038 TKQEAFPVGHSLS

-1065 QNEAYKMTTEARDTT
+1065 QNDAYQMTATKHEET
-1080 LNHFKGAYVSKQ
+1080 LNHFKGVYAKKQ
-1092 HKNRVAYDGNK
+1092 YDNRVVYEGNK
-1103 ITIYPDAETGEFY
+1103 ITIYPNAETGEFF

-1148 FVQQNEVN
+1148 FAKQSEVN
-1156 EYVDSVS
+1156 AYVDSIS
-1163 TQGVFV
+1163 TQGKFV

-1187 TPSILVKEKV
+1187 TPSIIVKEKV

-1209 LNVATLDQ
+1209 LSIATLDQ

-1268 EGVKEDIVPT
+1268 DGVKEDIVPT
-1278 PEATLSFSRGDLAY
+1278 PEAKLSFSRGDIAY
-1292 GTQENITTDENG
+1292 GTQEDITTDEKG

-1317 TSAMRSAAMDMTYTE
+1317 TSALRSATMDMTYSE
-1332 NSQSSSSTTINW
+1332 NSESTSSTTINW
-1344 KEGFDGKGNTKAIIV
+1344 KGGFDGKGNTKAIVI
-1359 GAKTMGSDFVTNGPD
+1359 GAKTLGSDFVTNGPD

-1386 NSYSYLEKGVTV
+1386 NSYAYLEKGVTV
-1398 TSTSSYEGS
+1398 TSTSTYEGN
-1407 VANEGVLNSE
+1407 VTNEGVLNNE
-1417 AKINTELV
+1417 AK
-1425 TFVGAG
+1425 VGAKVITFTGLG
-1431 AGVINKNDIK
+1431 AGVVNENDVK
-1441 NEYSFGVS
+1441 NEFSFGAS
-1449 HSEMIGGT
+1449 HSETIGGT
-1457 DTDTK
+1457 DSDTK

-1476 QYVGPDG
+1476 QYVGSDG

-1488 FSTNIGVG
+1488 YSTNIGVG
-1496 KTQNIAVVSREMYQ
+1496 KTENIAVTTREMYLANP
-1510 SAPDKY
+1510 SEY
-1516 ELFGDVTPAANDY
+1516 ELFGSVTPESNEY
-1529 LLVKATGLGLS
+1529 LLVKTTGLGLS

-1554 EKVLLPK
+1554 EQVLLPK
-1561 LEEVRNS
+1561 LEDVRNKL
-1568 MLHQQ
+1568 LHQQ
-1573 SEALDFQ
+1573 AEGVDFQ

-1591 VSKLGVDDANY
+1591 VSKLAVDDPNF

-1610 FKGANANDP
+1610 FKGANANTP
-1619 LDGPSYKIYA
+1619 TDGPSYKIYA

-1641 FLNQSIDN
+1641 FLNQSIEN
-1649 WKKQLRNNEEQK
+1649 WKTQLRNNEEQK

-1688 SETTR
+1688 SETQR
-1693 FSLLIGAQF
+1693 FSILIGAQF
-1702 STNFGWEL
+1702 TNNFGWTL
-1710 NGTGMILNIDEKF
+1710 NGTGMVLTVDESF

-1731 TNEETARH
+1731 STEETARH

-1750 DYISVDVC
+1750 DYLSVDVC
-1758 REAGYKDGDQYIN
+1758 REAGYKDGDQYVK
-1771 YKDMKDEEGQTF
+1771 YKDMKNEEGQTF

-1791 GGATSCPFE
+1791 GGATSCPYE

-1832 FIENV
+1832 FVENV

-1862 LVIDDSSN
+1862 LVIDDGSN
-1870 PNGAQLLI
+1870 PNGAQLLM

-1922 QCDPTDFQDEI
+1922 QCDPTDFQGDI

-1947 TDVNL
+1947 TDVKL

-2009 TTLMSYYNNQAL
+2009 TTLMSYYNDQAL

-2040 GTIKYSWF
+2040 GTIKYRWF
-2048 MDDLQDQR
+2048 MDDQQDQR
-2056 YDLRTVGTSMINNAE
+2056 YDLRTVGTSMINNEE

-2103 NDEVKLTFNEP
+2103 NDEVMLTFNEP

-2127 TGIRNGAQTDHSVS
+2127 TGVRNGARTDHSVS
-2141 VRLDGKNDE
+2141 VRLDGKNDV

-2157 NWSGKNLTVE
+2157 NWSGKNLTIE

-2205 DKTIVS
+2205 EKTIVS

-2284 LTPARLQTNS
+2284 MTPARLQTNS

-2306 AYYPMSEA
+2306 AYYPMAEA
-2314 KGDVLADK
+2314 KGNVLADK
-2322 AHGANLEMRGAEW
+2322 AHGANLEMRGGEW
-2335 ANPEGRAAAFNG
+2335 TNPEGRAAAFNG
-2347 KDQYL
+2347 KDQYV
-2352 KLSAGSSCVV
+2352 KLSSGSSCVV
-2362 DNTMDYTIETW
+2362 DSSMDYTIETW

-2384 IISNGRGDGEDMGGS
+2384 IISNGRDDGEEMGGS

-2426 YADNDWHHVAVAVN
+2426 FADNDWHHVAVAVN
-2440 RTSGRAQIYVDGKL
+2440 RTSGRGQIYVDGKL

-2535 YIEWQGVK
+2535 YTEWQGVK
-2543 ELQFSLK
+2543 ELQFSLM

-2555 ADPTQKVPDAVV
+2555 ADPTQKEPDAVA

-2575 TSAPVKAKGP
+2575 ASAPVKAKGP

-2634 ITWSAFI
+2634 ITWSAYI
-2641 DRNQLKWSDNALTVV
+2641 DRNQLKWSDRALTVV
-2656 KKLNEEKTIRV
+2656 KKLNEEKTLKV
-2667 KALNNGGSIEHFT
+2667 KALNKGGSIEHFT

-2697 DPTASQ
+2697 DPTSSE
-2703 DIVLTIDPSLNIGTY
+2703 DILLTIDPSLNIGTY

-2740 EGEKPDWTVNA
+2740 EGEKPEWTVNA

-2798 DMYYAMLTVYSNDVS
+2798 DMYYAMLTVYSNDVNG
-2813 SDNLEFRI
+2813 SDLEFRI
-2821 WDASTGQTYIAESE
+2821 WDASTGQTYIAQSE

-2859 YRVQNISL
+2859 YRVQNITL

-2888 LLADGKWTSDDQVKN
+2888 LLADGKWTSDDQVKS

-2914 NGWMGQLTAIDND
+2914 NGWVGQLTEIDND

-2933 SSQPQSLHISGPVVD
+2933 SSAPQNLHISGPAVD
-2948 PTSHKLTIRGAKAD
+2948 PTSHKLTIRGAKED
-2962 GTARWNYIS
+2962 GTPRWNYIS

-3044 RKTKAAMAAAKSADG
+3044 RKAKAAMAAAKNADG

-3073 VEVEGVELQQGD
+3073 VEVEGVSLQQGD
-3085 RLVSYVAGEL
+3085 HLVSYVGGEP
-3095 RGYAEAIALP
+3095 RGYAEGITLP
-3105 DGRTVFMLTIGGDKP
+3105 DGRTIFMLAVGGDKP
-3120 EGVDVTIERDGDV
+3120 EAVDVTIERGGNII
-3133 VAKAP
+3133 AKAP
-3138 SAVSYAANS
+3138 SVISYAANS
-3147 NVGTLSEPMRISFLG
+3147 NVGTINEPMHISFLG

-3168 IYPSPFYS
+3168 VYPSPFHS
-3176 QLKIRAT
+3176 QLKIRAM

-3189 TDVYVSDMSG
+3189 ADVYVTDMSG
-3199 KRIVAWNDCNAGG
+3199 KRVVAWNDCNAGG
-3212 NVDITWNAGNSV
+3212 NVDITWNAGNTV
-3224 PAGVYIVSISVDGNV
+3224 PSGVYIVSIAVDGNV

>member
-1 MKRRREKQPPPY
+1 MKRRRLQQPPPY
-13 LDGRVAGN
+13 LDRRFAGN
-21 AVSMRRSMRTPAG
+21 SVSTRRSMRTSAG
-34 RFMQFFLCVMMLMAF
+34 RFMQFFLCVVMLMAF
-49 SVQKASAYDDW
+49 SVQKASADDW
-60 DNKWISQW
+60 NNAWIKQRFN
-68 YDPINA
+68 PVNA
-74 TIVLD
+74 TLELD
-79 IRVYQSWGGGSPG
+79 IRVYQDWGASGD
-92 GHCGFIGDNGYLT
+92 GHCGFCRKNGYLT
-105 VNVAGYG
+105 VNVAGKEIKLRGPEDKWTSLEVGSDQVTG
-112 IKINGP
+112 I
-118 SGTWNN
+118 
-124 SDDLEKY
+124 DYKY
-131 VKNDD
+131 VQ
-136 DETLNKDVSVEWLDS
+136 WLGKSTDP
-151 RVVTS
+151 T
-156 NGKSA
+156 NGKKA
-161 YFLKI
+161 YYLRLIIPLKQVNSSESV
-166 TVPLTQDRIGTDQEV
+166 TYT
-181 EYKGKWWRKALAAE
+181 GKWWRRGR
-195 DQKVN
+195 DDNNVTHTVN
-200 FKEKVD
+200 IK
-206 TRYGCTPTIIT
+206 TNYGCTKTVIT
-217 NAYYG
+217 GGRYY
-222 VKQNKPGYVIA
+222 VLNRTPGYIIFF
-233 WKKDGKAGK
+233 KKDGKASDY
-242 NSIDDKGDFILYSND
+242 SIDSYGSFVLCNSAGEEISGIGSVSASNTSGSFFVPTDKMS
-257 KPVDGIS
+257 
-264 TISANLGSTGEF
+264 
-276 FIPAE
+276 
-281 SLNLDNP
+281 LDNFSDYKVKQKYTP
-288 SEYKIIQRYE
+288 S
-298 PTYNKNVTYETS
+298 YNKQVTYSTLS
-310 SSANKTRPA
+310 DSHTRPA

-332 VTRKIKVNWNL
+332 VTRKAKVNWNL

-363 NGATNAVKTTTQ
+363 DKATNAVETTTQ
-375 NIKYMAG
+375 NIQYMAG

-393 LGESL
+393 LGKSL
-398 NYEFSIK
+398 KYEFSIK
-405 RSHTGNY
+405 RSHTGNSD
-412 AVWNNAFIKHTSLS
+412 VWNNAFSKHTSLS
-426 ASAKHCNVT
+426 ASAKHSNVT

-452 TWQTDG
+452 TWQTEG

-468 LTRLNVTNNTTD
+468 ITRINVTTNTTD

-487 NFQSGKY
+487 EFLSGKY
-494 VDKMIMVCNEYSYR
+494 VDDMIMVCNEYRYR
-508 LTVKPAE
+508 LTVKPTE
-515 AYGTLTPV
+515 AYGTLPTV
-523 EAPESIMPTS
+523 AAPESIMPTS

-573 PDTDYKQIAVT
+573 PDADYKQIAVT

-596 DVNAVPGVVYDYQI
+596 DVNAIPGIVYDYRI
-610 KGQVM
+610 RGQVM
-615 CSGNLLESDEVLTD
+615 CSGKLIESDEKLTD

-659 PTDGSGVP
+659 PTEGSGVP
-667 GKSYVFSG
+667 GKSYVFTG

-692 AATLQAWVRAAN
+692 AVTLQAWVRAAK

-716 LAYKDKKI
+716 LGYNGKKI
-724 EFSAGSQ
+724 EFTAGTQ
-731 TLKTPKKLSEYV
+731 TLKTPKKLSDYA
-743 SSDQFVHLS
+743 SASQFVHLS
-752 AVASAT
+752 AVANDT

-802 KALSAD
+802 KALNAD
-808 TIASDYSR
+808 TIASDYNR

-853 GVATGVK
+853 GVATKVTT
-860 ISSKDIPTSAQLG
+860 SSKDIPTSAQLG
-873 HSSYTSVDGSYQ
+873 YSSYTATDGSYQ

-922 QSHTVNFTDKSAFN
+922 QSHTVNFTDKSSFN

-1006 SDGTDRNYQDDESG
+1006 SDGTDRNYQDDDNG
-1020 FELFDVTTVRYI
+1020 FEIFDVTTVRYI
-1032 GRIAGG
+1032 GRVAGG
-1038 TKQEALPVGHSLS
+1038 TKQEAFPVGHSLS

-1065 QNEAYKMTTEARDTT
+1065 QNDAYQMTATKHEET
-1080 LNHFKGAYVSKQ
+1080 LNHFKGVYTKKQ
-1092 HKNRVAYDGNK
+1092 YDNRVVYEGNK
-1103 ITIYPDAETGEFY
+1103 ITIYPNAETGEFF

-1148 FVQQNEVN
+1148 FAKQSEVN
-1156 EYVDSVS
+1156 VYVDSIS
-1163 TQGVFV
+1163 TQGKFV

-1187 TPSILVKEKV
+1187 TPSIIVKEKV

-1209 LNVATLDQ
+1209 LGISTLDQ
-1217 TKTIKVKTYN
+1217 TKTIKVKTYD
-1227 PDNAAQPYT
+1227 PDNVAQPYT

-1268 EGVKEDIVPT
+1268 DGVKEDIVPT
-1278 PEATLSFSRGDLAY
+1278 PEAKLSFSRGDIAY
-1292 GTQENITTDENG
+1292 GTQEDITTDEKG

-1317 TSAMRSAAMDMTYTE
+1317 TSALRSAAMDMTYSE
-1332 NSQSSSSTTINW
+1332 NSESTSSTTINW
-1344 KEGFDGKGNTKAIIV
+1344 KGGFDGKGNTKAIVI
-1359 GAKTMGSDFVTNGPD
+1359 GAKTLGSDFVTNGPD

-1386 NSYSYLEKGVTV
+1386 NSYAYLEKGVTV
-1398 TSTSSYEGS
+1398 TSTSTYEGN
-1407 VANEGVLNSE
+1407 VTNEGVLNNE
-1417 AKINTELV
+1417 AK
-1425 TFVGAG
+1425 VGAKVITFTGLG
-1431 AGVINKNDIK
+1431 AGVVNENDVK
-1441 NEYSFGVS
+1441 NEFSFGAS
-1449 HSEMIGGT
+1449 HSETIGGT
-1457 DTDTK
+1457 DSDTK

-1476 QYVGPDG
+1476 QYVGSDG

-1488 FSTNIGVG
+1488 YSTNIGVG
-1496 KTQNIAVVSREMYQ
+1496 KTENIAVTTREMYL
-1510 SAPDKY
+1510 ANPTEY
-1516 ELFGDVTPAANDY
+1516 ELFGSVTPESNEY
-1529 LLVKATGLGLS
+1529 LLVKTTGLGLS

-1554 EKVLLPK
+1554 EQVLLPK
-1561 LEEVRNS
+1561 LEDVRNKL
-1568 MLHQQ
+1568 LHQQ
-1573 SEALDFQ
+1573 AEGVDFQ

-1591 VSKLGVDDANY
+1591 VSKLAVDDPNF

-1610 FKGANANDP
+1610 FKGANANTP
-1619 LDGPSYKIYA
+1619 TDGPSYKIYA

-1649 WKKQLRNNEEQK
+1649 WKMQLRNNEEQK

-1688 SETTR
+1688 SETQR
-1693 FSLLIGAQF
+1693 FSILIGAQF
-1702 STNFGWEL
+1702 TNNFGWTL
-1710 NGTGMILNIDEKF
+1710 NGTGMVLTVDESF

-1731 TNEETARH
+1731 STEETARH

-1750 DYISVDVC
+1750 DYLSVDVC
-1758 REAGYKDGDQYIN
+1758 REAGYKDGDQYVK
-1771 YKDMKDEEGQTF
+1771 YKDMKNEEGQTF

-1791 GGATSCPFE
+1791 GGATSCPYE

-1815 NEATVQM
+1815 DEATVQM

-1832 FIENV
+1832 FVENV

-1862 LVIDDSSN
+1862 LVIDDGSN
-1870 PNGAQLLI
+1870 PNGAQLLM

-1922 QCDPTDFQDEI
+1922 QCDPTDFQGDI

-1947 TDVNL
+1947 TDVSL

-1966 TAEVNGV
+1966 TTEVNGV

-2009 TTLMSYYNNQAL
+2009 TTLMSYYNDQTL

-2040 GTIKYSWF
+2040 GTIKYRWF
-2048 MDDLQDQR
+2048 MDDQQDQR
-2056 YDLRTVGTSMINNAE
+2056 YDLRTVGTSMINNEE

-2103 NDEVKLTFNEP
+2103 NDEVMLTFNEP

-2127 TGIRNGAQTDHSVS
+2127 TGVRNGAQTDHSVS

-2157 NWSGKNLTVE
+2157 NWSGKNLTIE

-2205 DKTIVS
+2205 EKTIVS

-2270 FAGKMHGARIWDKV
+2270 FAGRMHGARIWDKV
-2284 LTPARLQTNS
+2284 MTPARLQTNS

-2314 KGDVLADK
+2314 KGSVLADK
-2322 AHGANLEMRGAEW
+2322 AHGANLEMRGGEW

-2352 KLSAGSSCVV
+2352 KLSSGSSCVV
-2362 DNTMDYTIETW
+2362 DSSMDYTIETW

-2384 IISNGRGDGEDMGGS
+2384 IISNGRGDGEEMGGS

-2426 YADNDWHHVAVAVN
+2426 FADNDWHHVAVAVN
-2440 RTSGRAQIYVDGKL
+2440 RTSGRGQIYVDGKL

-2475 RVWTPADNLQQEK
+2475 RVWTPADNLQQER

-2514 GNSNRLDGA
+2514 GNSNRLDGT

-2535 YIEWQGVK
+2535 YTEWQGVK
-2543 ELQFSLK
+2543 ELQFSLM

-2555 ADPTQKVPDAVV
+2555 ADPTQKVPDAVA

-2575 TSAPVKAKGP
+2575 ASAPVKAKGP

-2634 ITWSAFI
+2634 ITWSAYI
-2641 DRNQLKWSDNALTVV
+2641 DRNQLKWSDRALTVV
-2656 KKLNEEKTIRV
+2656 KKLNEEKTLKV
-2667 KALNNGGSIEHFT
+2667 KALNKGGSIEHFT

-2697 DPTASQ
+2697 DPTASA

-2740 EGEKPDWTVNA
+2740 EGEKPEWTVNP

-2798 DMYYAMLTVYSNDVS
+2798 DMYYAMLTVYSNDVNG
-2813 SDNLEFRI
+2813 SDLEFRI
-2821 WDASTGQTYIAESE
+2821 WDASTGQTYIAQSE

-2859 YRVQNISL
+2859 YRVQNITL

-2888 LLADGKWTSDDQVKN
+2888 LLADGKWTSDDQVKS

-2914 NGWMGQLTAIDND
+2914 NGWVGQLTEIDND
-2927 QMYLVH
+2927 QMYMVH
-2933 SSQPQSLHISGPVVD
+2933 SSKPQTLHISGPAVD
-2948 PTSHKLTIRGAKAD
+2948 PTSHKLTIRGAKED
-2962 GTARWNYIS
+2962 GTPRWNYIS

-3044 RKTKAAMAAAKSADG
+3044 RKAKAAMAAAKNADG

-3085 RLVSYVAGEL
+3085 RLVSYVGGEP
-3095 RGYAEAIALP
+3095 RGYAEGITLP
-3105 DGRTVFMLTIGGDKP
+3105 DGRTIFMLAVGGDKP
-3120 EGVDVTIERDGDV
+3120 EAVDVTIERGGNII
-3133 VAKAP
+3133 AKAP
-3138 SAVSYAANS
+3138 SAISYAANS
-3147 NVGTLSEPMRISFLG
+3147 NVGTINEPMHISFLG

-3168 IYPSPFYS
+3168 VYPSPFYS
-3176 QLKIRAT
+3176 QLKIRAM

-3189 TDVYVSDMSG
+3189 ADVYVTDMSG
-3199 KRIVAWNDCNAGG
+3199 KRVVTWNDCNAGG
-3212 NVDITWNAGNSV
+3212 NVDITWNAGNTV

>member
-1 MKRRREKQPPPY
+1 MKRRRLQQPPPY
-13 LDGRVAGN
+13 LDRRLAGN
-21 AVSMRRSMRTPAG
+21 SVSMRRSMRTPAG

-49 SVQKASAYDDW
+49 SVQKASAGDDW
-60 DNKWISQW
+60 KNEWNWEVFNPADG
-68 YDPINA
+68 
-74 TIVLD
+74 TLD
-79 IRVYQSWGGGSPG
+79 LYIRIFQTWGGSNA
-92 GHCGFIGDNGYLT
+92 GHCGFCTKKGNLEVD
-105 VNVAGYG
+105 VAGYKLEIDG
-112 IKINGP
+112 EDNF
-118 SGTWNN
+118 T
-124 SDDLEKY
+124 DDSKGY
-131 VKNDD
+131 VKSDPELPDGCVKWLGKYSGNAYYVRVKIPLKQAD
-136 DETLNKDVSVEWLDS
+136 LNSN
-151 RVVTS
+151 VTVNYS
-156 NGKSA
+156 
-161 YFLKI
+161 
-166 TVPLTQDRIGTDQEV
+166 
-181 EYKGKWWRKALAAE
+181 GKWWRE
-195 DQKVN
+195 GTSSEQKVSYP
-200 FKEKVD
+200 K
-206 TRYGCTPTIIT
+206 IIST
-217 NAYYG
+217 AYTCAKTKITKGYYG
-222 VKQNKPGYVIA
+222 VQDATPGYFLDIEKGNSSGNNSVDNYGHYILCNSA
-233 WKKDGKAGK
+233 GKA
-242 NSIDDKGDFILYSND
+242 IDGVAKIKASNT
-257 KPVDGIS
+257 VG
-264 TISANLGSTGEF
+264 TF
-276 FIPAE
+276 FVPTNE
-281 SLNLDNP
+281 LSLDNSLDYIVKQVFTPNFNNGVTFTTEGP
-288 SEYKIIQRYE
+288 SH
-298 PTYNKNVTYETS
+298 
-310 SSANKTRPA
+310 TRPA

-327 ADYNQ
+327 ANYDQ

-343 SAAPTQNCIED
+343 SAAPTQNYIQDQME
-354 NMVLTIKST
+354 LTIKST
-363 NGATNAVKTTTQ
+363 EVGTSTEKTTTQ
-375 NIKYMAG
+375 NISYLAG
-382 KTAYSYEFDVP
+382 RTAYSYEFDVP
-393 LGESL
+393 LGKSY
-398 NYEFSIK
+398 NYEFTI
-405 RSHTGNY
+405 RRLHTKNY
-412 AVWNNAFIKHTSLS
+412 AAWNNMYSKRTSLS
-426 ASAKHCNVT
+426 ASAKHSNVT

-452 TWQTDG
+452 TWQTNG
-458 DIWSSGTKAV
+458 DTWSSGTKAV
-468 LTRLNVTNNTTD
+468 LTRLNVTTNTTD

-487 NFQSGKY
+487 EFLSGKY
-494 VDKMIMVCNEYSYR
+494 VDDMIMVCNEYRYR

-515 AYGTLTPV
+515 AYGTLPTV
-523 EAPESIMPTS
+523 AAPESIMPTS
-533 IGNLVAFTAGKGYY
+533 IGNLVTFTAGKGYY

-667 GKSYVFSG
+667 GKSYVFTG
-675 ASNLTVDNDQLL
+675 ASKLTVDNDQLL

-692 AATLQAWVRAAN
+692 AATLQAWVRAVK

-711 PGMYK
+711 SGMYK

-724 EFSAGSQ
+724 EFTAGSQ
-731 TLKTPKKLSEYV
+731 TLKTPKKLSEFV

-758 HLYIY
+758 HLIIYI
-763 VNGLAVAEAERTAQ
+763 NGEAVAEAERTAQ
-777 ITGNNNKVVM
+777 ITGNNNNVVM

-802 KALSAD
+802 KALTAD
-808 TIASDYSR
+808 TIASDYDR

-853 GVATGVK
+853 GVATNVTT
-860 ISSKDIPTSAQLG
+860 SSKDIPTSAQLG
-873 HSSYTSVDGSYQ
+873 YSSYTAKDGSYQ

-922 QSHTVNFTDKSAFN
+922 QSHTVNFTDKSSFK

-1006 SDGTDRNYQDDESG
+1006 SDGTDRNYQDDDNG
-1020 FELFDVTTVRYI
+1020 FEIFDVTTVRYI
-1032 GRIAGG
+1032 GRVAGG
-1038 TKQEALPVGHSLS
+1038 TKQEAFPVGHSLS

-1065 QNEAYKMTTEARDTT
+1065 QNDAYQMTATKHEET
-1080 LNHFKGAYVSKQ
+1080 LNHFKGVYAKKQ
-1092 HKNRVAYDGNK
+1092 YDNRVVYEGNK
-1103 ITIYPDAETGEFY
+1103 ITIYPNAETGEFF

-1148 FVQQNEVN
+1148 FAKQSEVN
-1156 EYVDSVS
+1156 AYVDSIS
-1163 TQGVFV
+1163 TQGKFV

-1187 TPSILVKEKV
+1187 TPSIIVKEKV
-1197 KGKLQDFFGKEE
+1197 KGKLQNFFGKEE
-1209 LNVATLDQ
+1209 LGISTLDQ
-1217 TKTIKVKTYN
+1217 TKTIKVKTYD

-1268 EGVKEDIVPT
+1268 DGVKEDIVPT
-1278 PEATLSFSRGDLAY
+1278 PEAKLSFSRGDIAY
-1292 GTQENITTDENG
+1292 GTQEDITTDEKG

-1317 TSAMRSAAMDMTYTE
+1317 TSALRSAAMDMTYSE
-1332 NSQSSSSTTINW
+1332 NSESTSSTTINW
-1344 KEGFDGKGNTKAIIV
+1344 KGGFDGKGNTKAIVI
-1359 GAKTMGSDFVTNGPD
+1359 GAKTLGSDFVTNGPD

-1386 NSYSYLEKGVTV
+1386 NSYAYLEKGVTV
-1398 TSTSSYEGS
+1398 TSTSTYEGN
-1407 VANEGVLNSE
+1407 VTNEGVLNNE
-1417 AKINTELV
+1417 AK
-1425 TFVGAG
+1425 VGAKVITFTGLG
-1431 AGVINKNDIK
+1431 AGVVNENDVK
-1441 NEYSFGVS
+1441 NEFSFGAS
-1449 HSEMIGGT
+1449 HSETIGGT
-1457 DTDTK
+1457 DSDTK

-1476 QYVGPDG
+1476 QYVGSDG

-1488 FSTNIGVG
+1488 YSTNIGVG
-1496 KTQNIAVVSREMYQ
+1496 KTENIAVTTREMYLANP
-1510 SAPDKY
+1510 SEY
-1516 ELFGDVTPAANDY
+1516 ELFGSVTPESNEY
-1529 LLVKATGLGLS
+1529 LLVKTTGLGLS

-1554 EKVLLPK
+1554 EQVLLPK
-1561 LEEVRNS
+1561 LEDVRNKL
-1568 MLHQQ
+1568 LHQQ
-1573 SEALDFQ
+1573 AEGVDFQ
-1580 AMANNTKKPVY
+1580 AMANNIKKPVY
-1591 VSKLGVDDANY
+1591 VSKLAVDDPNF

-1610 FKGANANDP
+1610 FKGANANTP
-1619 LDGPSYKIYA
+1619 TDGPSYKIYA

-1649 WKKQLRNNEEQK
+1649 WKMQLRNNEEQK

-1688 SETTR
+1688 SETQR
-1693 FSLLIGAQF
+1693 FSILIGAQF
-1702 STNFGWEL
+1702 TNNFGWTL
-1710 NGTGMILNIDEKF
+1710 NGTGMVLTVDESF

-1731 TNEETARH
+1731 STEETARH

-1750 DYISVDVC
+1750 DYLSVDVC
-1758 REAGYKDGDQYIN
+1758 REAGYKDGDQYIK
-1771 YKDMKDEEGQTF
+1771 YKDMKNEEEQTF

-1791 GGATSCPFE
+1791 GGATSCPYE

-1832 FIENV
+1832 FVENV

-1922 QCDPTDFQDEI
+1922 QCDPTDFQGDI

-1947 TDVNL
+1947 TDVSL

-1966 TAEVNGV
+1966 TTEVNGV

-2009 TTLMSYYNNQAL
+2009 TTLMSYYNDQTL

-2040 GTIKYSWF
+2040 GTIKYRWF
-2048 MDDLQDQR
+2048 MDDQQDQR
-2056 YDLRTVGTSMINNAE
+2056 YDLRTVGTSMINNEE

-2103 NDEVKLTFNEP
+2103 NDEVMLTFNEP

-2157 NWSGKNLTVE
+2157 NWSGKNLTIE

-2182 QGNANSAI
+2182 QGNANSSI

-2284 LTPARLQTNS
+2284 MTPARLQTNS

-2314 KGDVLADK
+2314 KGSVLADK
-2322 AHGANLEMRGAEW
+2322 AHGANLEMRGGEW

-2352 KLSAGSSCVV
+2352 KLSSGSSCVV
-2362 DNTMDYTIETW
+2362 DSSMDYTIETW

-2384 IISNGRGDGEDMGGS
+2384 IISNGRGDGEEMGGS

-2426 YADNDWHHVAVAVN
+2426 FADNDWHHVAVAVN
-2440 RTSGRAQIYVDGKL
+2440 RTSGRGQIYVDGKL

-2475 RVWTPADNLQQEK
+2475 RVWTPADNLQQER

-2514 GNSNRLDGA
+2514 GNSNRLDGT

-2543 ELQFSLK
+2543 ELQFSLM

-2555 ADPTQKVPDAVV
+2555 ADPTQKVPDAVA

-2575 TSAPVKAKGP
+2575 ASAPVKAKGP

-2634 ITWSAFI
+2634 ITWSAYI

-2656 KKLNEEKTIRV
+2656 KKLNEEKTIKV
-2667 KALNNGGSIEHFT
+2667 KALNKGGSIEHFT
-2680 VENLPS
+2680 IENLPS

-2697 DPTASQ
+2697 DPTSSA

-2740 EGEKPDWTVNA
+2740 EGEKPEWTVNP

-2798 DMYYAMLTVYSNDVS
+2798 DMYYAMLTVYSNDVNG
-2813 SDNLEFRI
+2813 SDLEFRI
-2821 WDASTGQTYIAESE
+2821 WDASTGQTYIAQSE

-2859 YRVQNISL
+2859 YRVQNITL

-2888 LLADGKWTSDDQVKN
+2888 LLADGKWTSDDQVKS

-2914 NGWMGQLTAIDND
+2914 NGWVGQLTAIDND

-2933 SSQPQSLHISGPVVD
+2933 SSAPQNLHISGPAVD
-2948 PTSHKLTIRGAKAD
+2948 PTSHKLTIRGAKED
-2962 GTARWNYIS
+2962 GTPRWNYIS

-3044 RKTKAAMAAAKSADG
+3044 RKAKAAMAAAKNADG
-3059 TNAYFPYSANMTAV
+3059 TNAYFPYAANMTAV
-3073 VEVEGVELQQGD
+3073 VEVEGVSLQQGD
-3085 RLVSYVAGEL
+3085 RLVSYVAGEP
-3095 RGYAEAIALP
+3095 RGYAEGITLP
-3105 DGRTVFMLTIGGDKP
+3105 DGRTIFMLAVGGDKP
-3120 EGVDVTIERDGDV
+3120 EAVDVTIERGGDV
-3133 VAKAP
+3133 IAKAP
-3138 SAVSYAANS
+3138 SVISYAANS
-3147 NVGTLSEPMRISFLG
+3147 NVGTINEPMHISFLG

-3168 IYPSPFYS
+3168 VYPSPFYS
-3176 QLKIRAT
+3176 QLKIRAM

-3189 TDVYVSDMSG
+3189 ADVYVTDMSG
-3199 KRIVAWNDCNAGG
+3199 KRVVTWNDCNAGG
-3212 NVDITWNAGNSV
+3212 NVDITWNAGNTV
-3224 PAGVYIVSISVDGNV
+3224 PSGVYIVSISVDGNV

>member
-13 LDGRVAGN
+13 WDGRLAGN
-21 AVSMRRSMRTPAG
+21 SVSTRRSMRTPAG

-60 DNKWISQW
+60 NNKWISQW

-79 IRVYQSWGGGSPG
+79 IRVYQSWGGGDD
-92 GHCGFIGDNGYLT
+92 GHCGFIGDDGYLT
-105 VNVAGYG
+105 VTVAGYG
-112 IKINGP
+112 IKINGR
-118 SGTWNN
+118 SGTWNTD
-124 SDDLEKY
+124 DDLEKY

-136 DETLNKDVSVEWLDS
+136 GETLNKDVSVEWLGA

-161 YFLKI
+161 YYLKI
-166 TVPLTQDRIGTDQEV
+166 TVPLTQDRIGKDQEV
-181 EYKGKWWRKALAAE
+181 YYNGKWWRRTKTAT
-195 DQKVN
+195 DQKVE
-200 FKEKVD
+200 FTEIVD

-222 VKQNKPGYVIA
+222 VKQNKPGYFIV
-233 WKKDGKAGK
+233 WKKDGKADK
-242 NSIDDKGDFILYSND
+242 NSIDRYGYYFICDSEGKEINGTDSL
-257 KPVDGIS
+257 V
-264 TISANLGSTGEF
+264 GSQTSG
-276 FIPAE
+276 
-281 SLNLDNP
+281 SLFVPTERMSLDNFSDYKVKQKYTP
-288 SEYKIIQRYE
+288 SNN
-298 PTYNKNVTYETS
+298 NKVTYSTLS
-310 SSANKTRPA
+310 DSYTRPA

-332 VTRKIKVNWNL
+332 TTRKVKVNWNL

-363 NGATNAVKTTTQ
+363 DKATNTANTTTQ

-393 LGESL
+393 LGRSM
-398 NYEFSIK
+398 NYEFRVK
-405 RSHTGNY
+405 RSHTGNSD
-412 AVWNNAFIKHTSLS
+412 VWNNAFSKSTSLDVS
-426 ASAKHCNVT
+426 TKHSNVT

-452 TWQTDG
+452 TWQTNG
-458 DIWSSGTKAV
+458 DTWSSGTKAV
-468 LTRLNVTNNTTD
+468 LTRLNVTSNTTD

-487 NFQSGKY
+487 EFLSGKY
-494 VDKMIMVCNEYSYR
+494 VDDMIMVCNEYRYR

-515 AYGTLTPV
+515 AYGTLPTV
-523 EAPESIMPTS
+523 AAPESIMPTS

-659 PTDGSGVP
+659 PTEGSGVP

-692 AATLQAWVRAAN
+692 AATLQAWVRADK

-711 PGMYK
+711 SGMYK
-716 LAYKDKKI
+716 LAYNDKKI
-724 EFSAGSQ
+724 EFTAGSQ

-758 HLYIY
+758 HLIIYI
-763 VNGLAVAEAERTAQ
+763 NGQAVAEAERTAQ

-808 TIASDYSR
+808 TIASDYNR

-922 QSHTVNFTDKSAFN
+922 QSHTVNFTDKSSFN

-1006 SDGTDRNYQDDESG
+1006 SDGTDRNYQDDDNG
-1020 FELFDVTTVRYI
+1020 FEIFDVTTVRYI
-1032 GRIAGG
+1032 GRVAGG
-1038 TKQEALPVGHSLS
+1038 TKQEAFPVGHSLS

-1065 QNEAYKMTTEARDTT
+1065 QNEAYKMTTEARETT

-1209 LNVATLDQ
+1209 LTVATLDQ

-1268 EGVKEDIVPT
+1268 DGVKEDIVPT
-1278 PEATLSFSRGDLAY
+1278 PEAKLSFSRGDLAY

-1317 TSAMRSAAMDMTYTE
+1317 TSAMRSAAMDMTYSE
-1332 NSQSSSSTTINW
+1332 DSQSTSSTTINW
-1344 KEGFDGKGNTKAIIV
+1344 KEGFDGKGNTKAVVV
-1359 GAKTMGSDFVTNGPD
+1359 GAKIMGSDFVTNGPD

-1386 NSYSYLEKGVTV
+1386 NSYAYLEKGVTV
-1398 TSTSSYEGS
+1398 TSTSSYEGN
-1407 VANEGVLNSE
+1407 VTNEGVLNNE
-1417 AKINTELV
+1417 AKIGLELM
-1425 TFVGAG
+1425 TFAGVGAG
-1431 AGVINKNDIK
+1431 KITNNEIK
-1441 NEYSFGVS
+1441 DEYSFGVS
-1449 HSEMIGGT
+1449 HSETIGGT

-1476 QYVGPDG
+1476 QYVGADG

-1510 SAPDKY
+1510 SAPNKY

-1540 QKYGTMFTYPQVHI
+1540 QKYGTMFIYPQVHI

-1580 AMANNTKKPVY
+1580 AMADNTKLPVY
-1591 VSKLGVDDANY
+1591 VSKLATDDPNY

-1610 FKGANANDP
+1610 FGGANADDP
-1619 LDGPSYKIYA
+1619 CDGPSYKIYA
-1629 PAGQPLKEDTIM
+1629 PKGVVMKEDTIM
-1641 FLNQSIDN
+1641 YLNQSIEN
-1649 WKKQLRNNEEQK
+1649 WKTQLRNNEEQK

-1675 ASYEYSEEYEVGR
+1675 ASYEYSEEYGVGR

-1693 FSLLIGAQF
+1693 FSLLVGAQY
-1702 STNFGWEL
+1702 SANVGWGL
-1710 NGTGMILNIDEKF
+1710 DGTGFVLNIDEKF

-1739 CKGYVLAEEGS
+1739 CKGFVLAEQGS

-1771 YKDMKDEEGQTF
+1771 YKDMKNEEGQTF

-2009 TTLMSYYNNQAL
+2009 TTLMSYYNDQAL

-2040 GTIKYSWF
+2040 GTIRYSWF

-2255 EGAYVFGASVDGSGH
+2255 EGAYVFGASVDGNGH

-2373 FKADEAQQTAT
+2373 FKADEAQPTAT

-2412 VFHNNGVRVACDGS
+2412 VFHNNGVRVACDGI

-2475 RVWTPADNLQQEK
+2475 RVWTLADNLQQEK

-2555 ADPTQKVPDAVV
+2555 ADPTQKVPDAVA

-2641 DRNQLKWSDNALTVV
+2641 DRNQLKWSDRALTVV

-3044 RKTKAAMAAAKSADG
+3044 RKAKAVKSADEP
-3059 TNAYFPYSANMTAV
+3059 TAYFPYSANMTAV

-3085 RLVSYVAGEL
+3085 RLVSYVAGEP

-3120 EGVDVTIERDGDV
+3120 EAVDVTVERDGDV

-3212 NVDITWNAGNSV
+3212 NVDITWNAGNTV
-3224 PAGVYIVSISVDGNV
+3224 PAGVYIVSIAVDGNV

>member
-1 MKRRREKQPPPY
+1 MKRRRLQQPPPY
-13 LDGRVAGN
+13 LDRRFAGN
-21 AVSMRRSMRTPAG
+21 SVSTRRSMRTSAG
-34 RFMQFFLCVMMLMAF
+34 RFMQFFLCVVMLMAF
-49 SVQKASAYDDW
+49 SVQKASADDW
-60 DNKWISQW
+60 NNAWIKQRFN
-68 YDPINA
+68 PVNA
-74 TIVLD
+74 TLELD
-79 IRVYQSWGGGSPG
+79 IRVYQDWGASGD
-92 GHCGFIGDNGYLT
+92 GHCGFCREDGYLT
-105 VNVAGYG
+105 VNVAGKEIKLRGPEDEWTSLDVGGDQVTG
-112 IKINGP
+112 I
-118 SGTWNN
+118 
-124 SDDLEKY
+124 DYKY
-131 VKNDD
+131 VQ
-136 DETLNKDVSVEWLDS
+136 WLGKSTDP
-151 RVVTS
+151 T
-156 NGKSA
+156 NGKKA
-161 YFLKI
+161 YYLRLIIPLKQVNSSESV
-166 TVPLTQDRIGTDQEV
+166 TYT
-181 EYKGKWWRKALAAE
+181 GKWWRRGRS
-195 DQKVN
+195 DNNVTHTVN
-200 FKEKVD
+200 IKTD
-206 TRYGCTPTIIT
+206 YGCTKTVIT
-217 NAYYG
+217 GGRYY
-222 VKQNKPGYVIA
+222 VLNSTPGYIIFF
-233 WKKDGKAGK
+233 KKDGKASDY
-242 NSIDDKGDFILYSND
+242 SIDSYGSFVLCNSAGEEISGIGSVSASNTSGSFFVPTDKMS
-257 KPVDGIS
+257 
-264 TISANLGSTGEF
+264 
-276 FIPAE
+276 
-281 SLNLDNP
+281 LDNFSDYKVKQKYTP
-288 SEYKIIQRYE
+288 S
-298 PTYNKNVTYETS
+298 YNKQVTYSTLS
-310 SSANKTRPA
+310 DSHTRPA

-332 VTRKIKVNWNL
+332 VTRKAKVNWNL

-363 NGATNAVKTTTQ
+363 DKATNAVETTTQ
-375 NIKYMAG
+375 NIQYMAG

-393 LGESL
+393 LGKSL

-405 RSHTGNY
+405 RSHTGNSD
-412 AVWNNAFIKHTSLS
+412 VWNNAFSKHTSLS
-426 ASAKHCNVT
+426 ASAKHSNVT

-452 TWQTDG
+452 TWQTEG

-468 LTRLNVTNNTTD
+468 ITRINVTTNTTD

-487 NFQSGKY
+487 EFLSGKY
-494 VDKMIMVCNEYSYR
+494 VDDMIMVCNEYRYR
-508 LTVKPAE
+508 LTVKPTE
-515 AYGTLTPV
+515 AYGTLPTV
-523 EAPESIMPTS
+523 AAPESIMPTS

-596 DVNAVPGVVYDYQI
+596 DVNAIPGIVYDYSI
-610 KGQVM
+610 RGQVM
-615 CSGNLLESDEVLTD
+615 CSGKLIESDEKLTD

-659 PTDGSGVP
+659 PTEGSGVP
-667 GKSYVFSG
+667 GKSYVFTG

-692 AATLQAWVRAAN
+692 AVTLQAWVRAAK

-716 LAYKDKKI
+716 LAYNNKKI
-724 EFSAGSQ
+724 EFTAGTQ

-758 HLYIY
+758 HLIIYI
-763 VNGLAVAEAERTAQ
+763 NGEAVAEAERTAQ
-777 ITGNNNKVVM
+777 ITGNNNNVVM

-802 KALSAD
+802 KALNAD
-808 TIASDYSR
+808 TIASDYNR

-853 GVATGVK
+853 GVATNVTT
-860 ISSKDIPTSAQLG
+860 SSKDIPTSAQLG
-873 HSSYTSVDGSYQ
+873 YSSYTAKDGSYQ

-922 QSHTVNFTDKSAFN
+922 QSHTVNFTDKSSFN

-1006 SDGTDRNYQDDESG
+1006 SDGTDRNYQDDDNG
-1020 FELFDVTTVRYI
+1020 FEIFDVTTVRYI
-1032 GRIAGG
+1032 GRVAGG
-1038 TKQEALPVGHSLS
+1038 TKQEAFPVGHSLS

-1065 QNEAYKMTTEARDTT
+1065 QNDAYQMTATKHEET
-1080 LNHFKGAYVSKQ
+1080 LNHFKGVYAKKQ
-1092 HKNRVAYDGNK
+1092 YDNRVVYEGNK
-1103 ITIYPDAETGEFY
+1103 ITIYPNAETGEFF

-1148 FVQQNEVN
+1148 FAKQSEVN
-1156 EYVDSVS
+1156 AYVDSIS
-1163 TQGVFV
+1163 TQGKFV

-1187 TPSILVKEKV
+1187 TPSIIVKEKV

-1209 LNVATLDQ
+1209 LGISTLDQ
-1217 TKTIKVKTYN
+1217 TKTIKVKTYD

-1268 EGVKEDIVPT
+1268 DGVKEDIVPT
-1278 PEATLSFSRGDLAY
+1278 PEAKLSFSRGDIAY
-1292 GTQENITTDENG
+1292 GTQEDITTDEKG

-1317 TSAMRSAAMDMTYTE
+1317 TSALRSAAMDMTYSE
-1332 NSQSSSSTTINW
+1332 NSESTSSTTINW
-1344 KEGFDGKGNTKAIIV
+1344 KGGFDGKGNTKAIVI
-1359 GAKTMGSDFVTNGPD
+1359 GAKTLGSDFVTNGPD

-1386 NSYSYLEKGVTV
+1386 NSYAYLEKGVTV
-1398 TSTSSYEGS
+1398 TSTSTYEGN
-1407 VANEGVLNSE
+1407 VTNEGVLNNE
-1417 AKINTELV
+1417 AK
-1425 TFVGAG
+1425 VGAKVITFTGLG
-1431 AGVINKNDIK
+1431 AGVVNENDVK
-1441 NEYSFGVS
+1441 NEFSFGAS
-1449 HSEMIGGT
+1449 HSETIGGT
-1457 DTDTK
+1457 DSDTK

-1476 QYVGPDG
+1476 QYVGSDG

-1488 FSTNIGVG
+1488 YSTNIGVG
-1496 KTQNIAVVSREMYQ
+1496 KTENIAVTTREMYQ
-1510 SAPDKY
+1510 ANPSEY
-1516 ELFGDVTPAANDY
+1516 ELFGSVTPESNEY
-1529 LLVKATGLGLS
+1529 LLVKTTGLGLS

-1554 EKVLLPK
+1554 EQVLLPK
-1561 LEEVRNS
+1561 LEDVRNKL
-1568 MLHQQ
+1568 LHQQ
-1573 SEALDFQ
+1573 AEGVDFQ

-1591 VSKLGVDDANY
+1591 VSKLAVDDPNF

-1610 FKGANANDP
+1610 FKGANANTP
-1619 LDGPSYKIYA
+1619 TDGPSYKIYA

-1649 WKKQLRNNEEQK
+1649 WKMQLRNNEEQK

-1688 SETTR
+1688 SETQR
-1693 FSLLIGAQF
+1693 FSILIGAQF
-1702 STNFGWEL
+1702 TNNFGWTL
-1710 NGTGMILNIDEKF
+1710 NGTGMVLTVDESF

-1731 TNEETARH
+1731 STEETARH

-1750 DYISVDVC
+1750 DYLSVDVC
-1758 REAGYKDGDQYIN
+1758 REAGYKDGDQYIK
-1771 YKDMKDEEGQTF
+1771 YKDMKNEEGQTF

-1791 GGATSCPFE
+1791 GGATSCPYE

-1822 EVPEITVEKD
+1822 EVPEVTVEKD
-1832 FIENV
+1832 FVENV

-1922 QCDPTDFQDEI
+1922 QCDPTDFQGDI

-1947 TDVNL
+1947 TDVSL

-1966 TAEVNGV
+1966 TTEVNGV

-2009 TTLMSYYNNQAL
+2009 TTLMSYYNDQTL

-2040 GTIKYSWF
+2040 GTIKYRWF
-2048 MDDLQDQR
+2048 MDDQQDQR
-2056 YDLRTVGTSMINNAE
+2056 YDLRTVGTSMINNEE

-2103 NDEVKLTFNEP
+2103 NDEVMLTFNEP

-2141 VRLDGKNDE
+2141 VRLDGKNDV

-2157 NWSGKNLTVE
+2157 NWSGKNLTIE
-2167 MWTLADKAQDAVLFS
+2167 MWTLADKPQDAVLFS
-2182 QGNANSAI
+2182 QGNANSSI

-2284 LTPARLQTNS
+2284 MTPARLQTNS

-2314 KGDVLADK
+2314 KGGVLADK
-2322 AHGANLEMRGAEW
+2322 AHGANLEMRGGEW

-2352 KLSAGSSCVV
+2352 KLSSGSSCVV
-2362 DNTMDYTIETW
+2362 DSSMDYTIETW

-2384 IISNGRGDGEDMGGS
+2384 IISNGRGDGEEMGGS

-2426 YADNDWHHVAVAVN
+2426 FADNDWHHVAVAVN
-2440 RTSGRAQIYVDGKL
+2440 RTSGRGQIYVDGKL

-2475 RVWTPADNLQQEK
+2475 RVWTPADNLQQER

-2514 GNSNRLDGA
+2514 GNSNRLDGT

-2543 ELQFSLK
+2543 ELQFSLM

-2555 ADPTQKVPDAVV
+2555 ADPTQKVPDAVA

-2575 TSAPVKAKGP
+2575 ASAPVKAKGP

-2634 ITWSAFI
+2634 ITWSAYI

-2656 KKLNEEKTIRV
+2656 KKLNEEKTIKV
-2667 KALNNGGSIEHFT
+2667 KALNKGGSIEHFT
-2680 VENLPS
+2680 IENLPS

-2697 DPTASQ
+2697 DPTSSA

-2740 EGEKPDWTVNA
+2740 EGEKPEWTVNP

-2798 DMYYAMLTVYSNDVS
+2798 DMYYAMLTVYSNDVNG
-2813 SDNLEFRI
+2813 SDLEFRI
-2821 WDASTGQTYIAESE
+2821 WDASTGQTYIAQSE

-2852 VLFTAKD
+2852 VLFIAKD
-2859 YRVQNISL
+2859 YRVQNITL

-2881 KLSDLNK
+2881 KFSDLNK
-2888 LLADGKWTSDDQVKN
+2888 LLADGKWTSDDQVKS

-2914 NGWMGQLTAIDND
+2914 NGWVGQLTEIDND

-2933 SSQPQSLHISGPVVD
+2933 SSAPQNLHISGPAVD
-2948 PTSHKLTIRGAKAD
+2948 PTSHKLTIRGAKED
-2962 GTARWNYIS
+2962 GTPRWNYIS

-3044 RKTKAAMAAAKSADG
+3044 RKAKAAMAAAKNADG

-3085 RLVSYVAGEL
+3085 RLVSYVAGEP
-3095 RGYAEAIALP
+3095 RGYAEGITLP
-3105 DGRTVFMLTIGGDKP
+3105 DGRTIFMLAVGGDKP
-3120 EGVDVTIERDGDV
+3120 EAVDVTIERGGNII
-3133 VAKAP
+3133 AKAP
-3138 SAVSYAANS
+3138 SVISYAANS
-3147 NVGTLSEPMRISFLG
+3147 NVGTINEPMHISFLG

-3168 IYPSPFYS
+3168 VYPSPFYS
-3176 QLKIRAT
+3176 QLKIRAM

-3189 TDVYVSDMSG
+3189 TDVYVTDMSG
-3199 KRIVAWNDCNAGG
+3199 KRVVAWNDCNAGG
-3212 NVDITWNAGNSV
+3212 NVDITWNAGNTV
-3224 PAGVYIVSISVDGNV
+3224 PAGVYIVSITVDGNV

>member
-1 MKRRREKQPPPY
+1 MKRRRLQQPPPY
-13 LDGRVAGN
+13 LDRRFAGN
-21 AVSMRRSMRTPAG
+21 SVSTRRSMRTSAG
-34 RFMQFFLCVMMLMAF
+34 RFMQFFLCVVMLMAF
-49 SVQKASAYDDW
+49 SVQKASADDW
-60 DNKWISQW
+60 NNAWIKQRFN
-68 YDPINA
+68 PVNA
-74 TIVLD
+74 TLELN
-79 IRVYQSWGGGSPG
+79 IRVYQDWGGSGN
-92 GHCGFIGDNGYLT
+92 GHCGFCRDDGYLT
-105 VNVAGYG
+105 VNVAGKEIKLRGPKNEWTSLSVGSDEVTG
-112 IKINGP
+112 I
-118 SGTWNN
+118 
-124 SDDLEKY
+124 DYKY
-131 VKNDD
+131 VY
-136 DETLNKDVSVEWLDS
+136 WLGKSTDP
-151 RVVTS
+151 T
-156 NGKSA
+156 NGKKA
-161 YFLKI
+161 YYLRLIIPLKQVNSSESV
-166 TVPLTQDRIGTDQEV
+166 TYT
-181 EYKGKWWRKALAAE
+181 GKWWRRGR
-195 DQKVN
+195 DDNNVTHTVN
-200 FKEKVD
+200 IK
-206 TRYGCTPTIIT
+206 TNYGCTKTVIT
-217 NAYYG
+217 GGRYY
-222 VKQNKPGYVIA
+222 VLNRTPGYIIFF
-233 WKKDGKAGK
+233 KKDGKASDY
-242 NSIDDKGDFILYSND
+242 SIDSYGSFVLCN
-257 KPVDGIS
+257 
-264 TISANLGSTGEF
+264 STGEEISGIGSVSASNTSGSF
-276 FIPAE
+276 FVPTDKM
-281 SLNLDNP
+281 SLDNFSDYKVKQKYTP
-288 SEYKIIQRYE
+288 S
-298 PTYNKNVTYETS
+298 YNKQVTYSTLS
-310 SSANKTRPA
+310 DSHTRPA

-332 VTRKIKVNWNL
+332 VTRKAKVNWNL

-363 NGATNAVKTTTQ
+363 DKATNAVETTTQ
-375 NIKYMAG
+375 NIQYMAG

-393 LGESL
+393 LGKSL

-405 RSHTGNY
+405 RSHTGNSD
-412 AVWNNAFIKHTSLS
+412 VWNNAFSKHTSLS
-426 ASAKHCNVT
+426 ASAKHSNVT

-452 TWQTDG
+452 TWQTEG

-468 LTRLNVTNNTTD
+468 ITRINVTTNTTD

-487 NFQSGKY
+487 EFLSGKY
-494 VDKMIMVCNEYSYR
+494 VDDMIMVCNEYRYR
-508 LTVKPAE
+508 LTVKPTE
-515 AYGTLTPV
+515 AYGTLPTV
-523 EAPESIMPTS
+523 AAPESIMPTS

-596 DVNAVPGVVYDYQI
+596 DVNAIPGIVYDYSI
-610 KGQVM
+610 RGQVM
-615 CSGNLLESDEVLTD
+615 CSGKLIESDEKLTD

-659 PTDGSGVP
+659 PTEGSGVP
-667 GKSYVFSG
+667 GKSYVFTG

-692 AATLQAWVRAAN
+692 AVTLQAWVRAAK

-716 LAYKDKKI
+716 LAYNNKKI
-724 EFSAGSQ
+724 EFTAGSQ

-758 HLYIY
+758 HLIIYI
-763 VNGLAVAEAERTAQ
+763 NGEAVAEAERTAQ

-802 KALSAD
+802 KALNAD
-808 TIASDYSR
+808 TIASDYNR

-853 GVATGVK
+853 GVATNVTT
-860 ISSKDIPTSAQLG
+860 SSKDIPTSAQLG
-873 HSSYTSVDGSYQ
+873 YSSYTATDGSYQ

-922 QSHTVNFTDKSAFN
+922 QSHTVNFTDKSSFK

-1006 SDGTDRNYQDDESG
+1006 SDGTDRNYQDDDNG
-1020 FELFDVTTVRYI
+1020 FEIFDVTTVRYI
-1032 GRIAGG
+1032 GRVAGG
-1038 TKQEALPVGHSLS
+1038 TKQEAFPVGHSLS

-1065 QNEAYKMTTEARDTT
+1065 QNDAYQMTATKHEET
-1080 LNHFKGAYVSKQ
+1080 LNHFKGVYAKKQ
-1092 HKNRVAYDGNK
+1092 YDNRVVYEGNK
-1103 ITIYPDAETGEFY
+1103 ITIYPNAETGEFF

-1148 FVQQNEVN
+1148 FAKQSEVN
-1156 EYVDSVS
+1156 AYVDSIS
-1163 TQGVFV
+1163 TQGKFV

-1187 TPSILVKEKV
+1187 TPSIIVKEKV

-1209 LNVATLDQ
+1209 LSISTLDQ
-1217 TKTIKVKTYN
+1217 TKTIKVKTYD

-1268 EGVKEDIVPT
+1268 DGVKEDIVPT
-1278 PEATLSFSRGDLAY
+1278 PEAKLSFSRGDIAY
-1292 GTQENITTDENG
+1292 GTQEDITTDEKG

-1317 TSAMRSAAMDMTYTE
+1317 TSALRSAAMDMTYSE
-1332 NSQSSSSTTINW
+1332 NSESTSSTTINW
-1344 KEGFDGKGNTKAIIV
+1344 KGGFDGKGNTKAIVI
-1359 GAKTMGSDFVTNGPD
+1359 GAKTLGSDFVTNGPD

-1386 NSYSYLEKGVTV
+1386 NSYAYLEKGVTV
-1398 TSTSSYEGS
+1398 TSTSTYEGN
-1407 VANEGVLNSE
+1407 VTNEGVLNNE
-1417 AKINTELV
+1417 AK
-1425 TFVGAG
+1425 VGAKVITFTGLG
-1431 AGVINKNDIK
+1431 AGVVNENDVK
-1441 NEYSFGVS
+1441 NEFSFGAS
-1449 HSEMIGGT
+1449 HSETIGGT
-1457 DTDTK
+1457 DSDTK

-1476 QYVGPDG
+1476 QYVGSDG

-1488 FSTNIGVG
+1488 YSTNIGVG
-1496 KTQNIAVVSREMYQ
+1496 KTENIAVTTREMYLANP
-1510 SAPDKY
+1510 SEY
-1516 ELFGDVTPAANDY
+1516 ELFGSVTPESNEY
-1529 LLVKATGLGLS
+1529 LLVKTTGLGLS

-1554 EKVLLPK
+1554 EQVLLPK
-1561 LEEVRNS
+1561 LEDVRNKL
-1568 MLHQQ
+1568 LHQQ
-1573 SEALDFQ
+1573 AEGVDFQ

-1591 VSKLGVDDANY
+1591 VSKLAVDDPNF

-1610 FKGANANDP
+1610 FKGANANTP
-1619 LDGPSYKIYA
+1619 TDGPSYKIYA

-1649 WKKQLRNNEEQK
+1649 WKMQLRNNEEQK

-1688 SETTR
+1688 SETQR
-1693 FSLLIGAQF
+1693 FSILIGAQF
-1702 STNFGWEL
+1702 TNNFGWTL
-1710 NGTGMILNIDEKF
+1710 NGTGMVLTVDESF

-1731 TNEETARH
+1731 STEETARH

-1750 DYISVDVC
+1750 DYLSVDVC
-1758 REAGYKDGDQYIN
+1758 REAGYKDGDQYIK
-1771 YKDMKDEEGQTF
+1771 YKDMKNEEGQTF

-1791 GGATSCPFE
+1791 GGATSCPYE

-1832 FIENV
+1832 FVENV

-1922 QCDPTDFQDEI
+1922 QCDPTDFQGDI

-1947 TDVNL
+1947 TDVSL

-1966 TAEVNGV
+1966 TTEVNGV

-2009 TTLMSYYNNQAL
+2009 TTLMSYYNDQTL
-2021 YDQAVKNGMNAEM
+2021 YDQAVKNGMNAGM

-2040 GTIKYSWF
+2040 GCIKYRWF
-2048 MDDLQDQR
+2048 MDDQQDQR
-2056 YDLRTVGTSMINNAE
+2056 YDLRTVGTSMINNEE

-2103 NDEVKLTFNEP
+2103 NDEVMLTFNEP

-2157 NWSGKNLTVE
+2157 NWSGKNLTIE
-2167 MWTLADKAQDAVLFS
+2167 MWTLADKPQDAVLFS
-2182 QGNANSAI
+2182 QGNANSSI

-2284 LTPARLQTNS
+2284 MTPARLQTNS

-2314 KGDVLADK
+2314 KGGVLADK
-2322 AHGANLEMRGAEW
+2322 AHGANLEMRGGEW

-2352 KLSAGSSCVV
+2352 KLSSGSSCVV
-2362 DNTMDYTIETW
+2362 DSSMDYTIETW

-2384 IISNGRGDGEDMGGS
+2384 IISNGRGDGEEMGGS

-2426 YADNDWHHVAVAVN
+2426 FADNDWHHVAVAVN
-2440 RTSGRAQIYVDGKL
+2440 RTSGRGQIYVDGKL

-2475 RVWTPADNLQQEK
+2475 RVWTPADNLQQER

-2514 GNSNRLDGA
+2514 GNSNRLDGT

-2543 ELQFSLK
+2543 ELQFSLM

-2555 ADPTQKVPDAVV
+2555 ADPTQKVPDAVA

-2575 TSAPVKAKGP
+2575 ASAPVKAKGP

-2634 ITWSAFI
+2634 ITWSAYI

-2656 KKLNEEKTIRV
+2656 KKLNEEKTIKV
-2667 KALNNGGSIEHFT
+2667 KALNKGGSIEHFT

-2697 DPTASQ
+2697 DPTSSA
-2703 DIVLTIDPSLNIGTY
+2703 DILLTIDPSLNIGTY

-2740 EGEKPDWTVNA
+2740 EGEKPEWTVNP

-2798 DMYYAMLTVYSNDVS
+2798 DMYYAMLTVYSNDVNG
-2813 SDNLEFRI
+2813 SDLEFRI
-2821 WDASTGQTYIAESE
+2821 WDASTGQTYIAQSE
-2835 KPISFENNAVVG
+2835 NPISFENNAVVG

-2859 YRVQNISL
+2859 YRVQNITL

-2888 LLADGKWTSDDQVKN
+2888 LLADGKWTSDDQVKS

-2914 NGWMGQLTAIDND
+2914 NGWVGQLTEIDND

-2933 SSQPQSLHISGPVVD
+2933 SSAPQNLHISGPAVD
-2948 PTSHKLTIRGAKAD
+2948 PTSHKLTIRGAKED
-2962 GTARWNYIS
+2962 GTPRWNYIS

-3044 RKTKAAMAAAKSADG
+3044 RKAKAAMAAAKNADG

-3073 VEVEGVELQQGD
+3073 VEVEGVSLQQGD
-3085 RLVSYVAGEL
+3085 RLVSYVAGEP
-3095 RGYAEAIALP
+3095 RGYAEGITLP
-3105 DGRTVFMLTIGGDKP
+3105 DGRTIFMLAVGGDKP
-3120 EGVDVTIERDGDV
+3120 EAVDVTIERGGNII
-3133 VAKAP
+3133 AKAP
-3138 SAVSYAANS
+3138 SVISYAANS
-3147 NVGTLSEPMRISFLG
+3147 NVGTINEPMHISFLG
-3162 TEGGLY
+3162 TDGGLY
-3168 IYPSPFYS
+3168 VYPSPFYS
-3176 QLKIRAT
+3176 QLKIRAM

-3189 TDVYVSDMSG
+3189 ADVYVTDMSG
-3199 KRIVAWNDCNAGG
+3199 KRVVAWNDCNAGG
-3212 NVDITWNAGNSV
+3212 NVDITWNAGNTV
-3224 PAGVYIVSISVDGNV
+3224 PSGVYIVSISVDGNV